1 MTDYAKILSDME
13 AEDDG
18 LRASEAVTPAGQMPT
33 MRFTDTPATAK
44 AVLRSPNPQGETPT
58 WEQMSITERLVNG
71 LEGGYHGLQK
81 SRAAT
86 AAYEAEQA
94 AQAGLSALVDDDE
107 DESVKELLSRDT
119 QVNRDYKAKQAA
131 ARDQAIYDY
140 ADLAKKD
147 KEYVTPQAI
156 QNASERAK
164 GKGFWAGLGTA
175 VSEMAADPLNSA
187 LYLGTSSL
195 GAIAPYM
202 ALSAAGGGLLGAARL
217 TSAARAVQ
225 MATMFKGSYDN
236 ELGNYLIQAMQ
247 EKGIDLQNP
256 DAMRTALQA
265 DELAETYEKG
275 KKRAAVVGAFDAV
288 AALAAPIRLNP
299 SNAVRT
305 VRDAAG
311 ILKASGLQ
319 GVDKV
324 KSIPEAFGM
333 ARAATPTSRGGMWG
347 YNLENHLT
355 QAGLQG
361 VLGGA
366 GEALGSLAAGDEIN
380 WADVLF
386 EVIGELT
393 SAPVE
398 VVSMTASVN
407 AAYNAQQQQAQA
419 AKVLGENMQKVTAAV
434 AAMGT
439 QVKDGQTIADWAND
453 VGQDKSVFSFAQD
466 LVDAGVP
473 DKIRQAAPELAA
485 RIETAAQNK
494 SDIAIPVSDVVQLAA
509 QDEAAAN
516 SLLYESRV
524 DADGMSPRQA
534 EDFMKNGKQ
543 EAVAAFD
550 KIVKDTKPD
559 AEMRKAIDTE
569 VDAIRKQLIDAG
581 TAEDVADLQTR
592 PWASWL
598 AIRAK
603 QTGLS
608 PKEIMGKMNLRIR
621 RQQSKNPGLQQ
632 FIGAKGNARMG
643 DDAAAER
650 MSIAE
655 SMEDHGAT
663 PEEIYRKT
671 GWERGADG
679 KWRREIPD
687 LTLKPDVE
695 KMLAIDLKSW
705 GRAGQVGEL
714 TEPLYGMIEAPELFK
729 AHPELEN
736 VIVTFGHADPSVR
749 GAFNGRDIWIN
760 ADFIEKGDFEGLQS
774 TLSHELQHYIQDTE
788 KFASGGSPSG
798 MPGKGDV
805 LFEDTRR
812 LAKYRENE
820 TYKRYEALSRSIQGR
835 IISGGP
841 DFLKTPLYDALT
853 AQQKEMEKSPEVDR
867 VRKERD
873 RLRKK
878 WGRSPNVDYAILN
891 TPDATEPVWD
901 MLNME
906 DPEFRFQEYRRMAG
920 EVESRNVQKRRTMSP
935 EERAQTPISATEDVP
950 REDQRVAFQQQ
961 LSTAMP
967 SEASVKKG
975 DYPNPRFAR
984 QWADL
989 SEAKKNSRYFER
1001 AVAAMK
1007 TIPGVKGAVGRVRN
1021 VGKASERIIDFLA
1034 DNLVWL
1040 YDKMPAAERDRAKM
1054 WYDGGNKT
1062 ARVWA
1067 QRYGLRL
1074 RQVAAVIAIFSPQ
1087 NGWFNNMTNAERLF
1101 DIYFGARREKPTL
1114 EMQTTLKTL
1123 CESDKKVSFD
1133 EIKGKSLEELIE
1145 ANQMRGAALW
1155 VRAYDAVTNPSAYNV
1170 LTPEGGVGGLAS
1182 VPGGQ
1187 GKPAKAFFFNPQS
1200 IADALSV
1207 IVDGSVDNVY
1217 DKIGTQFKVRDFYN
1231 NLYDP
1236 NNAKA
1241 ATIDTH
1247 AVGADTLTIQSSNS
1261 QPVQDN
1267 FGAIGNKTSGQN
1279 GTYPLHFE
1287 AYRRA
1292 AERVGI
1298 SPREMQSITWEAV
1311 RVLFEPNRKRVLR
1324 SVVDDIWKEFDA
1336 GKITVDE
1343 ARQKIL
1349 DAAGG
1354 LSKLSWQDTPFNDR
1368 ITETYDRSGVTLYD
1382 DVRQPEPEPV
1392 LTMEA
1397 APDPN
1402 NAEAVAQWNELS
1414 PADKLAVTQEIVPW
1428 VLERVAEQTQT
1439 HIGEPELQRGGYLG
1453 DPNYSILCRIADGGD
1468 YVKVARL
1475 LASYLRQDSVMAISQ
1490 TNGEG
1495 MFSSKV
1501 IRIQLPDG
1509 FTEAQVDDLYR
1520 NHIDRIRDAN
1530 GERLIMGQSTAGG
1543 VMMLSVDAENI
1554 EAIKAGL
1561 NSIVEGYGD
1570 QMVYRVSDAYTGF
1583 LEPYSEEEKTNARN
1597 DTGRSGG
1604 VRQETSAGYD
1614 ADLQSETD
1622 QRLAEAIKAKIASRP
1637 RGFNQAAAYQ
1647 EGVGGDRT
1655 MGGYSAERGNG
1666 GVRTSGEGQAAAGG
1680 TGVAGETAGGMGR
1693 EPGTRAD
1700 GGGIHS
1706 GEQPD
1711 MRGGLPLR
1719 AGGLSDKE
1727 AAYQTDKHYGK
1738 PRKGSSSVLA
1748 FHFSREP
1755 RTTLDSS
1762 FYGTGFQGAEA
1773 DRLSDPKN
1781 EDIRHRIYFYT
1792 DADAGVIPESEVGQ
1806 YVHTVNLDNVY
1817 NVIEDPL
1824 GIVAKAE
1831 AEGTNYERD
1840 IMKAGFDGYYRPY
1853 VESWGQGGVVLVGDH
1868 KVEVEP
1874 KGIWRRTPQTKL
1886 YNSIRLKKVP
1896 LDGAQLTED
1905 QKAALKK
1912 MADKYGY
1919 RRVRVYDEHV
1929 DYDESL
1935 AREIDPILGKR
1946 LTVFASAYTAFN
1958 QSSENA
1964 FTPDEELIRKAVDNF
1979 GMTDNID
1986 EAFYILPDGT
1996 MLDGSGRHWGLEE
2009 QDVNGRQVDHADVA
2023 EVMESSGAQAM
2034 YDFMGRTGAM
2044 RIDSVNG
2051 VASISRPPT
2060 PAQLEVLGRSSEGNY
2075 LALSYN
2081 TPEGRIVD
2089 DTEFDSASPEE
2100 IGTFFAE
2107 AEEKAA
2113 LGIAGAYAQTAYHG
2127 SPFKFDRFTLDHIGA
2142 GAGTRQHGYGLYFA
2156 MNRKTAESYRD
2167 ALSGGG
2173 EYTVNGKSVSR
2184 NLESTDMEDLAA
2196 TWVLREMPG
2205 TQKHPKPAQVKRAA
2219 ETAIKRLNEDT
2230 ERGLVDKAA
2239 SSKLWDELAKIYR
2252 RPKDYSFEYTPSTEG
2267 RVYRTDIPDSDV
2279 LLSEEAAMADQP
2291 VIVRKALQNLAFDLI
2306 AEGMDDQDK
2315 GTTSPRADARNKV
2328 IELIG
2333 KDSAEGRDIYSW
2345 LTAYAG
2351 GSKEASELLNLYG
2364 IKGLE
2369 YFSEP
2374 DGNCAV
2380 IWDDTALK
2388 ILNSLEQPEQSGTRG
2403 SMMPSNAGDV
2413 RSGEGG
2419 VMTLMESADKSTFLH
2434 ESAHAWLDADTML
2447 AQDIAD
2453 KVLAGGELTDGEKAF
2468 LTNLGGFFRWGQQE
2482 GVLDLGVTDD
2492 LKTVAAAVRTWA
2504 EMSINDQRGMHEL
2517 FAEGFES
2524 YLLEGV
2530 SPNAEMKTIFGRF
2543 KKWLMDI
2550 YAQATRQPHPIS
2562 PDVRKLYDLMFAT
2575 EQQAME
2581 TQQKLGMRA
2590 LFDGETGKR
2599 LGMTD
2604 EEMAAYN
2611 ALNEE
2616 ATQEAEGLVA
2626 KAVHGVLR
2634 IYGNIRRK
2642 EARRI
2647 LRERRDEVNKRTDEI
2662 LEEPRYRAL
2671 SLLTHGLKNEDGT
2684 TSRMTI
2690 ELKTLG
2696 RCGIDAETAQ
2706 LLMDRGWVTEGR
2718 GVSPEVLANTAGT
2731 TDVVGLIGDLL
2742 ELKSMN
2748 DAKTE
2753 AIKSVAYKV
2762 RIESGMN
2769 PDAFDE
2775 LQSNLA
2781 AHNETRSRFITA
2793 EFNALARAL
2802 GKRQLML
2809 SAAREYAVEQI
2820 GNMKLSDIR
2829 PGTFMNAER
2838 RCAAMAEQAM
2848 RKGDFGA
2855 CLEAK
2860 RGQVLNHEMA
2870 RAALEA
2876 LDRYQRGVR
2885 MAKRAMKSKTVH
2897 PAYKKLILALL
2908 DAHSVASMTAKE
2920 REDFGKLAADPA
2932 QLQELIKEVEDAGTP
2947 IEGLQRFID
2956 SHEHAKD
2963 MTGYDSQDFFSVLK
2977 QLETLGRNVYN
2988 QNLAEEL
2995 GRIDEIVKEG
3005 KEAIK
3010 EAADRQGRD
3019 VIENERVPFTR
3030 WERWRDNVHQ
3040 FLLNHVK
3047 IQSWCRIFDQNQS
3060 GGFFWNLFI
3069 RSANERSTFENSMR
3083 AKVSKTLA
3091 EKLAPV
3097 FKKSQDEDPV
3107 IIPGFS
3113 KPFTHG
3119 QRIAVALNCGNDSN
3133 RQRLVDGDCRFTDD
3147 ALQAI
3152 FATLTEADWRA
3163 VEAVWQQFEELR
3175 PLIAEKEKRVFGT
3188 EPEWIDYQPF
3198 MVKTSEGKIIQ
3209 VSGGYYPVKF
3219 DPRGSNRA
3227 AKYADANDVRQEMQG
3242 AYQSAT
3248 TRRSFTKSRVQG
3260 DVHMPLRIDL
3270 AALYEGFN
3278 DVIHDLAWHEW
3289 LIETKRVLDGVNG
3302 RDSGLR
3308 QAIKERYGYLVAKQF
3323 EDWRKDIATG
3333 GRDSADSWVNR
3344 MAANVG
3350 VATMG
3355 FSVTSAFVQLTGIG
3369 YVIPRV
3375 GIAPVMTA
3383 VGKFISDPAGLHRA
3397 ITKKSEA
3404 MRLRGLTQNREIAQ
3418 VRNRLESGK
3427 HWFKDHAYVMMTIM
3441 QNIVDSITWQAA
3453 YERYTREGN
3462 SEDKAIAMADQVVID
3477 TQSSGNVSDLS
3488 AIERS
3493 QGARLFTV
3501 FYSWMNAALNMG
3513 VVEAMGEND
3522 RAKAAARLL
3531 FMGAV
3536 MPVLEALFREALQA
3550 HDSDDDDDEDWT
3562 KQWLRKPL
3570 GDVVEY
3576 HLGLFLGLRE
3586 VSSTAKS
3593 LIAGEPLFGY
3603 NGPAGTRM
3611 IANTANAMQAATDPL
3626 SWRGLKV
3633 LVDIAGSLTGAPS
3646 TQINRTIKGVR
3657 AIESGQAEGVDAVL
3671 APLFGFSG
3679 KIDE

>member
-1 MTDYAKILSDME
+1 MNYVKEFEQARTARAASD
-13 AEDDG
+13 
-18 LRASEAVTPAGQMPT
+18 AVTPVGELPT
-33 MRFTDTPATAK
+33 ADFTDTPATAK
-44 AVLRSPNPQGETPT
+44 AVLRSPNPQGEVPT
-58 WEQMSITERLVNG
+58 WEQMSVTERLMNG

-94 AQAGLSALVDDDE
+94 AQAGLSALVADDE

-119 QVNRDYKAKQAA
+119 QANRDYKEKQAA
-131 ARDQAIYDY
+131 ARDKAIYEY

-147 KEYVTPQAI
+147 KEYVTPLAV
-156 QNASERAK
+156 QNASQKAK
-164 GKGFWAGLGTA
+164 GKGFWSGLGTA
-175 VSEMAADPLNSA
+175 LTEMAADPLNSA

-236 ELGNYLIQAMQ
+236 ELGNYLIKAMQ

-265 DELAETYEKG
+265 DDMSETYEKG

-299 SNAVRT
+299 SNAIRT

-311 ILKASGLQ
+311 ILKASGLH

-333 ARAATPTSRGGMWG
+333 ARSATPTSRGGMWG
-347 YNLENHLT
+347 YNLESHLT

-386 EVIGELT
+386 EAIGELT

-407 AAYNAQQQQAQA
+407 AAYNAQHQQAQA
-419 AKVLGENMQKVTAAV
+419 AKVLGENMQRVTAAV

-494 SDIAIPVSDVVQLAA
+494 SDVAIPVSDVVKLAA
-509 QDEAAAN
+509 TDEAAAN
-516 SLLYESRV
+516 SILYESRV

-550 KIVKDTKPD
+550 KIVQDTKPD

-621 RQQSKNPGLQQ
+621 RQQS
-632 FIGAKGNARMG
+632 
-643 DDAAAER
+643 
-650 MSIAE
+650 
-655 SMEDHGAT
+655 
-663 PEEIYRKT
+663 
-671 GWERGADG
+671 
-679 KWRREIPD
+679 
-687 LTLKPDVE
+687 
-695 KMLAIDLKSW
+695 
-705 GRAGQVGEL
+705 
-714 TEPLYGMIEAPELFK
+714 
-729 AHPELEN
+729 
-736 VIVTFGHADPSVR
+736 
-749 GAFNGRDIWIN
+749 
-760 ADFIEKGDFEGLQS
+760 
-774 TLSHELQHYIQDTE
+774 
-788 KFASGGSPSG
+788 
-798 MPGKGDV
+798 
-805 LFEDTRR
+805 
-812 LAKYRENE
+812 
-820 TYKRYEALSRSIQGR
+820 
-835 IISGGP
+835 
-841 DFLKTPLYDALT
+841 
-853 AQQKEMEKSPEVDR
+853 
-867 VRKERD
+867 
-873 RLRKK
+873 
-878 WGRSPNVDYAILN
+878 
-891 TPDATEPVWD
+891 
-901 MLNME
+901 
-906 DPEFRFQEYRRMAG
+906 
-920 EVESRNVQKRRTMSP
+920 
-935 EERAQTPISATEDVP
+935 QTP
-950 REDQRVAFQQQ
+950 AFQQQ

-967 SEASVKKG
+967 SEAAVKKG

-984 QWADL
+984 QWADFA
-989 SEAKKNSRYFER
+989 EAKKNSRYFER

-1021 VGKASERIIDFLA
+1021 AGKASERIIDFMA

-1040 YDKMPAAERDRAKM
+1040 YDKMPAAERERAKL

-1101 DIYFGARREKPTL
+1101 DIYFSARREKPSA
-1114 EMQTTLKTL
+1114 EMQTALKTL
-1123 CESDKKVSFD
+1123 CESDKKVGFD
-1133 EIKGKSLEELIE
+1133 EIKGKSLEELIQ
-1145 ANQMRGAALW
+1145 ADQMRGAALW
-1155 VRAYDAVTNPSAYNV
+1155 VRAYDAVTNPSTYNV

-1187 GKPAKAFFFNPQS
+1187 EKPAKAFFFNPQS

-1207 IVDGSVDNVY
+1207 IVDGSVDNIY

-1236 NNAKA
+1236 SNAKA

-1267 FGAIGNKTSGQN
+1267 FGAVGNKTSGQN

-1292 AERVGI
+1292 AERVGL
-1298 SPREMQSITWEAV
+1298 SPREIQSITWEAV

-1336 GKITVDE
+1336 GKISADE
-1343 ARQKIL
+1343 ARQKIF

-1382 DVRQPEPEPV
+1382 DVRQPEPEPA

-1414 PADKLAVTQEIVPW
+1414 PADKLAVTRKIVPW
-1428 VLERVAEQTQT
+1428 LLERVAEQTHT

-1468 YVKVARL
+1468 YVKVGRL

-1543 VMMLSVDAENI
+1543 VMMLSVGAENI

-1622 QRLAEAIKAKIASRP
+1622 KRLAQAIKAKIASRP
-1637 RGFNQAAAYQ
+1637 RGFGQS
-1647 EGVGGDRT
+1647 GVYTAGT
-1655 MGGYSAERGNG
+1655 G
-1666 GVRTSGEGQAAAGG
+1666 GVRPVDERSAEG
-1680 TGVAGETAGGMGR
+1680 GVR
-1693 EPGTRAD
+1693 GTRSP
-1700 GGGIHS
+1700 GESGQRFEGGIVRES
-1706 GEQPD
+1706 DVPTTAEYGE
-1711 MRGGLPLR
+1711 
-1719 AGGLSDKE
+1719 
-1727 AAYQTDKHYGK
+1727 
-1738 PRKGSSSVLA
+1738 KGRPNAVRVLGIHMSA
-1748 FHFSREP
+1748 VNRPSLNSRY
-1755 RTTLDSS
+1755 
-1762 FYGTGFQGAEA
+1762 YGTGLKGQELKRLTKTGP
-1773 DRLSDPKN
+1773 LSDVYS
-1781 EDIRHRIYFYT
+1781 RIYFYLDT
-1792 DADAGVIPESEVGQ
+1792 GKGIIPEEGVGREAHSIWLNNI
-1806 YVHTVNLDNVY
+1806 YDLD
-1817 NVIEDPL
+1817 EDPL
-1824 GIVAKAE
+1824 GLLAKGRKESSNDDWAFTWTE
-1831 AEGTNYERD
+1831 HFIKA
-1840 IMKAGFDGYYRPY
+1840 AGFDGYIVHHFGRGGAVCLLGDQHDNVRPQY
-1853 VESWGQGGVVLVGDH
+1853 QGRVQALNAVAVTSAH
-1868 KVEVEP
+1868 SRQIE
-1874 KGIWRRTPQTKL
+1874 RKL
-1886 YNSIRLKKVP
+1886 DPYKVP
-1896 LDGAQLTED
+1896 GKIMIQLQKLAQDPSNGIKHNFPYITWTEAD
-1905 QKAALKK
+1905 DALVHEVFPD
-1912 MADKYGY
+1912 ADNA
-1919 RRVRVYDEHV
+1919 
-1929 DYDESL
+1929 L
-1935 AREIDPILGKR
+1935 ATG
-1946 LTVFASAYTAFN
+1946 FF

-1979 GMTDNID
+1979 GTTDNID

-2023 EVMESSGAQAM
+2023 EVMDTSGVQAM
-2034 YDFMGRTGAM
+2034 YDFMARTGAM
-2044 RIDSVNG
+2044 RIDSAHG

-2060 PAQLEVLGRSSEGNY
+2060 PAQLGILENSSKGNY

-2142 GAGTRQHGYGLYFA
+2142 GAGTQQHGYGLYFA

-2167 ALSGGG
+2167 ALAGGG
-2173 EYTVNGKSVSR
+2173 EYTVNGKPVSR
-2184 NLESTDMEDLAA
+2184 NIESTDMEDLAA

-2230 ERGLVDKAA
+2230 ERGQVDKAT
-2239 SSKLWDELAKIYR
+2239 SSKLRNELAKIYQQ
-2252 RPKDYSFEYTPSTEG
+2252 PKDYSIEYTPSTEG

-2279 LLSEEAAMADQP
+2279 LLSEEAAMVDQP
-2291 VIVRKALQNLAFDLI
+2291 VVVRKALQKLAFDLV
-2306 AEGMDDQDK
+2306 AEGMDDLDK

-2333 KDSAEGRDIYSW
+2333 KDSAEGRDVYSW

-2413 RSGEGG
+2413 RPGEGG

-2492 LKTVAAAVRTWA
+2492 LKTVATGVRTWA

-2562 PDVRKLYDLMFAT
+2562 PEVRKLYDLMFAT

-2590 LFDGETGKR
+2590 LFDGEIGKR

-2604 EEMAAYN
+2604 EELAAYT

-2662 LEEPRYRAL
+2662 LEEPRFRAL

-2690 ELKTLG
+2690 ELKTLS

-2762 RIESGMN
+2762 RIEGGMN

-2802 GKRQLML
+2802 GKRQLMV

-2848 RKGDFGA
+2848 RKGDFGT

-2947 IEGLQRFID
+2947 IEGLQRFIV

-3113 KPFTHG
+3113 KPFAHG

-3152 FATLTEADWRA
+3152 FSTLTEADWRA

-3198 MVKTSEGKIIQ
+3198 MVKTAEGKIIQ

-3248 TRRSFTKSRVQG
+3248 TRRSFTKSRAQG

-3270 AALYEGFN
+3270 VALYEGFN

-3308 QAIKERYGYLVAKQF
+3308 QAIKERYGYLVVKQF

-3344 MAANVG
+3344 MTANVG

-3383 VGKFISDPAGLHRA
+3383 VGKFISDPVGLHRA

-3441 QNIVDSITWQAA
+3441 QNIVDSIAWQAA

-3477 TQSSGNVSDLS
+3477 AQSSGNVSDLS

-3536 MPVLEALFREALQA
+3536 MPVLESLFREALQA

-3570 GDVVEY
+3570 GAVVEY

-3603 NGPAGTRM
+3603 NGPAGTSM

-3626 SWRGLKV
+3626 SWRGSKV

>member
-18 LRASEAVTPAGQMPT
+18 LRASQAVTPAGQLPT
-33 MRFTDTPATAK
+33 MRFADTPATAK
-44 AVLRSPNPQGETPT
+44 AVLRSPNPQGEVPT
-58 WEQMSITERLVNG
+58 WEQMSVTERLMNG

-119 QVNRDYKAKQAA
+119 QANRDYKEKQAA
-131 ARDQAIYDY
+131 ARDKAIYEY

-147 KEYVTPQAI
+147 KEYVTPLAV
-156 QNASERAK
+156 QNASQKAK
-164 GKGFWAGLGTA
+164 GKGFWSGLGTA
-175 VSEMAADPLNSA
+175 LTEMAADPLNSA

-236 ELGNYLIQAMQ
+236 ELGNYLIKAMQ

-265 DELAETYEKG
+265 DDMSETYEKG

-299 SNAVRT
+299 SNAIRT

-311 ILKASGLQ
+311 ILKASGLH

-333 ARAATPTSRGGMWG
+333 ARSATPTSRGGMWG

-386 EVIGELT
+386 EAIGELT

-407 AAYNAQQQQAQA
+407 AAYNAQHQQAQA
-419 AKVLGENMQKVTAAV
+419 AKVLGENMQRVTAAV

-494 SDIAIPVSDVVQLAA
+494 SDVAIPVSDVVKLAA
-509 QDEAAAN
+509 TDEAAAN
-516 SLLYESRV
+516 SILYESRV

-550 KIVKDTKPD
+550 KIVQDTKPD

-621 RQQSKNPGLQQ
+621 RQQS
-632 FIGAKGNARMG
+632 
-643 DDAAAER
+643 
-650 MSIAE
+650 
-655 SMEDHGAT
+655 
-663 PEEIYRKT
+663 
-671 GWERGADG
+671 
-679 KWRREIPD
+679 
-687 LTLKPDVE
+687 
-695 KMLAIDLKSW
+695 
-705 GRAGQVGEL
+705 
-714 TEPLYGMIEAPELFK
+714 
-729 AHPELEN
+729 
-736 VIVTFGHADPSVR
+736 
-749 GAFNGRDIWIN
+749 
-760 ADFIEKGDFEGLQS
+760 
-774 TLSHELQHYIQDTE
+774 
-788 KFASGGSPSG
+788 
-798 MPGKGDV
+798 
-805 LFEDTRR
+805 
-812 LAKYRENE
+812 
-820 TYKRYEALSRSIQGR
+820 
-835 IISGGP
+835 
-841 DFLKTPLYDALT
+841 
-853 AQQKEMEKSPEVDR
+853 
-867 VRKERD
+867 
-873 RLRKK
+873 
-878 WGRSPNVDYAILN
+878 
-891 TPDATEPVWD
+891 
-901 MLNME
+901 
-906 DPEFRFQEYRRMAG
+906 
-920 EVESRNVQKRRTMSP
+920 
-935 EERAQTPISATEDVP
+935 QTP
-950 REDQRVAFQQQ
+950 AFQQQ

-967 SEASVKKG
+967 SEAAVKKG

-984 QWADL
+984 QWADFA
-989 SEAKKNSRYFER
+989 EAKKNSRYFER

-1021 VGKASERIIDFLA
+1021 AGKASERIIDFMA

-1040 YDKMPAAERDRAKM
+1040 YDKMPAAERERAKL

-1101 DIYFGARREKPTL
+1101 DIYFSARREKPSA
-1114 EMQTTLKTL
+1114 EMQTALKTL

-1133 EIKGKSLEELIE
+1133 EIKGKSLEELIQ
-1145 ANQMRGAALW
+1145 ADQMRGAALW
-1155 VRAYDAVTNPSAYNV
+1155 VRAYDAVTNPSTYNV

-1187 GKPAKAFFFNPQS
+1187 EKPAKAFFFNPQS

-1207 IVDGSVDNVY
+1207 IVDGSVDNIY

-1236 NNAKA
+1236 SNAKA

-1267 FGAIGNKTSGQN
+1267 FGAVGNKTSGQN

-1292 AERVGI
+1292 AERVGL
-1298 SPREMQSITWEAV
+1298 SPREIQSITWEAV

-1324 SVVDDIWKEFDA
+1324 SMVDDIWKEFDA
-1336 GKITVDE
+1336 GKISADE
-1343 ARQKIL
+1343 ARQKIF

-1414 PADKLAVTQEIVPW
+1414 PADKLAVTREIVPW
-1428 VLERVAEQTQT
+1428 LLERVAEQTHA

-1468 YVKVARL
+1468 YVKVGRL

-1520 NHIDRIRDAN
+1520 NHIDQIRDSN

-1543 VMMLSVDAENI
+1543 VMMLSVGAENI

-1622 QRLAEAIKAKIASRP
+1622 KRLAQAIKAKIASRP
-1637 RGFNQAAAYQ
+1637 RGFRQSGRNESAYRYDQSNARADAETRNGAVGSGAEGSQKFKDGIIRVADVETAAEYG
-1647 EGVGGDRT
+1647 EKGRPNSVRVLCIHC
-1655 MGGYSAERGNG
+1655 SSFP
-1666 GVRTSGEGQAAAGG
+1666 RTS
-1680 TGVAGETAGGMGR
+1680 
-1693 EPGTRAD
+1693 
-1700 GGGIHS
+1700 
-1706 GEQPD
+1706 
-1711 MRGGLPLR
+1711 LN
-1719 AGGLSDKE
+1719 
-1727 AAYQTDKHYGK
+1727 
-1738 PRKGSSSVLA
+1738 
-1748 FHFSREP
+1748 SRY
-1755 RTTLDSS
+1755 
-1762 FYGTGFQGAEA
+1762 YGTGLKGQEAKYLTRQGELA
-1773 DRLSDPKN
+1773 DVYDRM
-1781 EDIRHRIYFYT
+1781 YFYVDT
-1792 DADAGVIPESEVGQ
+1792 GKGVIPEEGVGREVHSVWLNNI
-1806 YVHTVNLDNVY
+1806 YDY
-1817 NVIEDPL
+1817 DADPL
-1824 GIVAKAE
+1824 GLVEKGRQRDLEGRPQGVSPTGWAGTWTEHFIKA
-1831 AEGTNYERD
+1831 
-1840 IMKAGFDGYYRPY
+1840 AGFDGYIVHHFGRGGAVCLLGDQHDNVRPQY
-1853 VESWGQGGVVLVGDH
+1853 QGRVQALNAAAVTSAH
-1868 KVEVEP
+1868 SRQIE
-1874 KGIWRRTPQTKL
+1874 RKL
-1886 YNSIRLKKVP
+1886 DPYKVP
-1896 LDGAQLTED
+1896 GKIMIQLQKLAQDPSNGIKHNFPYITWTEAD
-1905 QKAALKK
+1905 DALVHEVFPD
-1912 MADKYGY
+1912 ADNA
-1919 RRVRVYDEHV
+1919 
-1929 DYDESL
+1929 L
-1935 AREIDPILGKR
+1935 ATG
-1946 LTVFASAYTAFN
+1946 FF

-1979 GMTDNID
+1979 GTTDNID

-2023 EVMESSGAQAM
+2023 EVMDTSGVQAM
-2034 YDFMGRTGAM
+2034 YDFMARTGAM
-2044 RIDSVNG
+2044 RIDSAHG

-2060 PAQLEVLGRSSEGNY
+2060 PAQLGILENSSKGNY

-2089 DTEFDSASPEE
+2089 DTEFDFASPEE

-2142 GAGTRQHGYGLYFA
+2142 GAGTQQHGYGLYFA

-2167 ALSGGG
+2167 ALAGGG
-2173 EYTVNGKSVSR
+2173 EYTVNGKPVSR
-2184 NLESTDMEDLAA
+2184 NLESADMEDLAA

-2219 ETAIKRLNEDT
+2219 EMAIKRLNEDT
-2230 ERGLVDKAA
+2230 ERGQVDKAT
-2239 SSKLWDELAKIYR
+2239 SSKLRNELAKIYQQ
-2252 RPKDYSFEYTPSTEG
+2252 PKDYSIEYTPSTEG

-2279 LLSEEAAMADQP
+2279 LLSEEAAMVDQP
-2291 VIVRKALQNLAFDLI
+2291 VVVRKALQNLAFDLV
-2306 AEGMDDQDK
+2306 AEGMDDLDK

-2333 KDSAEGRDIYSW
+2333 KDSAEGRDVYSW

-2413 RSGEGG
+2413 RPGEGG

-2453 KVLAGGELTDGEKAF
+2453 KVLAGGELTDGERAF

-2492 LKTVAAAVRTWA
+2492 LKTVAAAVRAWA
-2504 EMSINDQRGMHEL
+2504 AMPINDQRGMHEL

-2562 PDVRKLYDLMFAT
+2562 PEVRKLYDLMFAT
-2575 EQQAME
+2575 EQQTME

-2662 LEEPRYRAL
+2662 LEEPRFRAL

-2690 ELKTLG
+2690 ELKTLS

-2706 LLMDRGWVTEGR
+2706 MLMDRGWVTEGH

-2762 RIESGMN
+2762 RIESGMS

-2802 GKRQLML
+2802 GKRQLMV

-2838 RCAAMAEQAM
+2838 RCAAMAEQAT

-2860 RGQVLNHEMA
+2860 RDQVLNHEMA

-3133 RQRLVDGDCRFTDD
+3133 RQRLVDGDCRFTDE
-3147 ALQAI
+3147 ALQAF

-3198 MVKTSEGKIIQ
+3198 MVKTAEGKIIQ

-3227 AKYADANDVRQEMQG
+3227 AKYADANDIRQEMQG

-3248 TRRSFTKSRVQG
+3248 TRRSFTKSRAQG

-3344 MAANVG
+3344 MTANVG

-3383 VGKFISDPAGLHRA
+3383 VGKFISDPVGLHRA

-3441 QNIVDSITWQAA
+3441 QNIVDSIAWQAA

-3536 MPVLEALFREALQA
+3536 MPVLESLFREALQA

-3570 GDVVEY
+3570 GAVVEY

>member
-1 MTDYAKILSDME
+1 MNYVKEFEQARTARAASD
-13 AEDDG
+13 
-18 LRASEAVTPAGQMPT
+18 AVTPVGELPT
-33 MRFTDTPATAK
+33 ADFTDTPATAK
-44 AVLRSPNPQGETPT
+44 AVLRSPNPQGEVPT
-58 WEQMSITERLVNG
+58 WEQMSVTERLMNG

-119 QVNRDYKAKQAA
+119 QANRDYKEKQAA
-131 ARDQAIYDY
+131 ARDKAIYEY

-147 KEYVTPQAI
+147 KEYVTPLAV
-156 QNASERAK
+156 QNASQKAK
-164 GKGFWAGLGTA
+164 GKGFWSGLGTA
-175 VSEMAADPLNSA
+175 LTEIAADPLNSA

-202 ALSAAGGGLLGAARL
+202 ALSAAGGGLLGAVRL

-236 ELGNYLIQAMQ
+236 ELGNYLIKAMQ

-265 DELAETYEKG
+265 DDMAETYEKG

-299 SNAVRT
+299 SNAIRT

-311 ILKASGLQ
+311 ILKASGLH

-333 ARAATPTSRGGMWG
+333 ARSATPTSRGGMWG

-386 EVIGELT
+386 EAIGELT

-494 SDIAIPVSDVVQLAA
+494 SDVAIPVSDVVKLAA
-509 QDEAAAN
+509 TDEAAAN

-569 VDAIRKQLIDAG
+569 VAAIRKQLIDAG

-621 RQQSKNPGLQQ
+621 RQQS
-632 FIGAKGNARMG
+632 
-643 DDAAAER
+643 
-650 MSIAE
+650 
-655 SMEDHGAT
+655 
-663 PEEIYRKT
+663 
-671 GWERGADG
+671 
-679 KWRREIPD
+679 
-687 LTLKPDVE
+687 
-695 KMLAIDLKSW
+695 
-705 GRAGQVGEL
+705 
-714 TEPLYGMIEAPELFK
+714 
-729 AHPELEN
+729 
-736 VIVTFGHADPSVR
+736 
-749 GAFNGRDIWIN
+749 
-760 ADFIEKGDFEGLQS
+760 
-774 TLSHELQHYIQDTE
+774 
-788 KFASGGSPSG
+788 
-798 MPGKGDV
+798 
-805 LFEDTRR
+805 
-812 LAKYRENE
+812 
-820 TYKRYEALSRSIQGR
+820 
-835 IISGGP
+835 
-841 DFLKTPLYDALT
+841 
-853 AQQKEMEKSPEVDR
+853 
-867 VRKERD
+867 
-873 RLRKK
+873 
-878 WGRSPNVDYAILN
+878 
-891 TPDATEPVWD
+891 
-901 MLNME
+901 
-906 DPEFRFQEYRRMAG
+906 
-920 EVESRNVQKRRTMSP
+920 
-935 EERAQTPISATEDVP
+935 QTP
-950 REDQRVAFQQQ
+950 AFQQQ

-967 SEASVKKG
+967 SEAAVKKG

-984 QWADL
+984 QWADFA
-989 SEAKKNSRYFER
+989 EAKKNSRYFER

-1021 VGKASERIIDFLA
+1021 AGKASERIIDFMA

-1040 YDKMPAAERDRAKM
+1040 YDKMPAAERERAKL

-1101 DIYFGARREKPTL
+1101 DIYFSARREKPSA
-1114 EMQTTLKTL
+1114 EMQTALKTL

-1133 EIKGKSLEELIE
+1133 EIKGKSLEELIQ
-1145 ANQMRGAALW
+1145 ADQMRGAALW
-1155 VRAYDAVTNPSAYNV
+1155 VRAYDAVTNPSTYNV

-1207 IVDGSVDNVY
+1207 IVDGSVDNIY

-1236 NNAKA
+1236 SNAKA

-1267 FGAIGNKTSGQN
+1267 FGAVGNKTSGQN

-1292 AERVGI
+1292 AERVGL
-1298 SPREMQSITWEAV
+1298 SPREIQSITWEAV

-1324 SVVDDIWKEFDA
+1324 SVVDDIWKKFDA
-1336 GKITVDE
+1336 GKISADE
-1343 ARQKIL
+1343 ARQKIF

-1368 ITETYDRSGVTLYD
+1368 ITETYDHSGVTLYD

-1414 PADKLAVTQEIVPW
+1414 PADKLAVTREIVPW
-1428 VLERVAEQTQT
+1428 LLERVAEQTHA

-1468 YVKVARL
+1468 YVKVGRL

-1495 MFSSKV
+1495 MFTSKV

-1543 VMMLSVDAENI
+1543 VMMLSVDAEHI
-1554 EAIKAGL
+1554 DEIKAG
-1561 NSIVEGYGD
+1561 II
-1570 QMVYRVSDAYTGF
+1570 RVLEPYNGELPFGVDDAYTGF
-1583 LEPYSEEEKTNARN
+1583 LTPYSEEEKTNAGTRN
-1597 DTGRSGG
+1597 DTGREGG

-1622 QRLAEAIKAKIASRP
+1622 KRLAQAIKAKIASRP
-1637 RGFNQAAAYQ
+1637 RGFGQS
-1647 EGVGGDRT
+1647 GVYTAGTSGVRPVDER
-1655 MGGYSAERGNG
+1655 SAEG
-1666 GVRTSGEGQAAAGG
+1666 GVR
-1680 TGVAGETAGGMGR
+1680 
-1693 EPGTRAD
+1693 GTRSP
-1700 GGGIHS
+1700 GESGQRFEGGIVRES
-1706 GEQPD
+1706 DVPTTAEYGE
-1711 MRGGLPLR
+1711 
-1719 AGGLSDKE
+1719 
-1727 AAYQTDKHYGK
+1727 
-1738 PRKGSSSVLA
+1738 KGRPNAVRVLGIHMSA
-1748 FHFSREP
+1748 VNRPSLNSRY
-1755 RTTLDSS
+1755 
-1762 FYGTGFQGAEA
+1762 YGTGLKGKELK
-1773 DRLSDPKN
+1773 RLTKTGPLSDVYS
-1781 EDIRHRIYFYT
+1781 RIYFYLDT
-1792 DADAGVIPESEVGQ
+1792 GKGIIPEEGVGREAHSIWLNNI
-1806 YVHTVNLDNVY
+1806 YDLD
-1817 NVIEDPL
+1817 EDPL
-1824 GIVAKAE
+1824 GLLAKGRKESSNDDWAFTWTE
-1831 AEGTNYERD
+1831 HFIKA
-1840 IMKAGFDGYYRPY
+1840 AGFDGYIVHHFGRGGAVCLLGDQHDNVRPQY
-1853 VESWGQGGVVLVGDH
+1853 QGRVQALNAAAVTSAH
-1868 KVEVEP
+1868 SRQIE
-1874 KGIWRRTPQTKL
+1874 RKL
-1886 YNSIRLKKVP
+1886 DPYKVP
-1896 LDGAQLTED
+1896 GKIMIQLQKLAQDPSNGIKHNFPYITWTEAD
-1905 QKAALKK
+1905 DALVHEVFPD
-1912 MADKYGY
+1912 ADNA
-1919 RRVRVYDEHV
+1919 
-1929 DYDESL
+1929 L
-1935 AREIDPILGKR
+1935 ATG
-1946 LTVFASAYTAFN
+1946 FF

-1979 GMTDNID
+1979 GTTDNID

-2023 EVMESSGAQAM
+2023 EVMDTSGVQAM
-2034 YDFMGRTGAM
+2034 YDFMARTGAM
-2044 RIDSVNG
+2044 RIDSAHG

-2060 PAQLEVLGRSSEGNY
+2060 PAQLGILENSSKGNY

-2100 IGTFFAE
+2100 VGTFFAE

-2142 GAGTRQHGYGLYFA
+2142 GAGTQQHGYGLYFA

-2167 ALSGGG
+2167 ALAGGG
-2173 EYTVNGKSVSR
+2173 EYTVNGKPVSR
-2184 NLESTDMEDLAA
+2184 NLESADMEDLAA

-2230 ERGLVDKAA
+2230 ERGQVDKAT
-2239 SSKLWDELAKIYR
+2239 SSKLRNELAKIYQQ
-2252 RPKDYSFEYTPSTEG
+2252 PKDYSIEYTPSTEG

-2279 LLSEEAAMADQP
+2279 LLSEEAAMVDQP
-2291 VIVRKALQNLAFDLI
+2291 VVVRKALQNLALDLV
-2306 AEGMDDQDK
+2306 AEGMDDLDK

-2413 RSGEGG
+2413 RPGEGG

-2453 KVLAGGELTDGEKAF
+2453 KVLAGGELTDGERAF

-2492 LKTVAAAVRTWA
+2492 LKTVAAAVRAWA
-2504 EMSINDQRGMHEL
+2504 AMPINDQRGMHEL

-2562 PDVRKLYDLMFAT
+2562 PEVRKLYDLMFAT
-2575 EQQAME
+2575 EQQTME

-2662 LEEPRYRAL
+2662 LEEPRFRAL

-2690 ELKTLG
+2690 ELKTLS

-2762 RIESGMN
+2762 RIEGGMN

-2802 GKRQLML
+2802 GKRQLMV

-2820 GNMKLSDIR
+2820 GNMKLADIR

-2908 DAHSVASMTAKE
+2908 DAHSVANMTAKE
-2920 REDFGKLAADPA
+2920 REDFGKLAADPV

-3133 RQRLVDGDCRFTDD
+3133 RQRLVDGDCRFTDE

-3198 MVKTSEGKIIQ
+3198 MVKTAEGKIIQ

-3248 TRRSFTKSRVQG
+3248 TRRSFTKSRAQG

-3344 MAANVG
+3344 MTANVG

-3383 VGKFISDPAGLHRA
+3383 VGKFISDPVGLHRA

-3441 QNIVDSITWQAA
+3441 QNIVDSIAWQAA

-3536 MPVLEALFREALQA
+3536 MPVLESLFREALQA

-3570 GDVVEY
+3570 GAVVEY

>member
-18 LRASEAVTPAGQMPT
+18 LRASQAVTPAGQLPT
-33 MRFTDTPATAK
+33 MRFADTPATAK
-44 AVLRSPNPQGETPT
+44 AVLRSPNPQGEVPT
-58 WEQMSITERLVNG
+58 WEQMSVTERLMNG

-119 QVNRDYKAKQAA
+119 QANRDYKEKQAA
-131 ARDQAIYDY
+131 ARDKAIYEY

-147 KEYVTPQAI
+147 KEYVTPLAV
-156 QNASERAK
+156 QNASQKAK
-164 GKGFWAGLGTA
+164 GKGFWSGLGTA
-175 VSEMAADPLNSA
+175 LTEMAADPLNSA

-236 ELGNYLIQAMQ
+236 ELGNYLIKAMQ

-265 DELAETYEKG
+265 DDMSETYEKG

-299 SNAVRT
+299 SNAIRT

-311 ILKASGLQ
+311 ILKASGLH

-333 ARAATPTSRGGMWG
+333 ARSATPTSRGGMWG

-386 EVIGELT
+386 EAIGELT

-407 AAYNAQQQQAQA
+407 AAYNAQHQQAQA
-419 AKVLGENMQKVTAAV
+419 AKVLGENMQRVTAAV

-494 SDIAIPVSDVVQLAA
+494 SDVAIPVSDVVKLAA
-509 QDEAAAN
+509 TDEAAAN
-516 SLLYESRV
+516 SILYESRV

-550 KIVKDTKPD
+550 KIVQDTKPD

-621 RQQSKNPGLQQ
+621 RQQS
-632 FIGAKGNARMG
+632 
-643 DDAAAER
+643 
-650 MSIAE
+650 
-655 SMEDHGAT
+655 
-663 PEEIYRKT
+663 
-671 GWERGADG
+671 
-679 KWRREIPD
+679 
-687 LTLKPDVE
+687 
-695 KMLAIDLKSW
+695 
-705 GRAGQVGEL
+705 
-714 TEPLYGMIEAPELFK
+714 
-729 AHPELEN
+729 
-736 VIVTFGHADPSVR
+736 
-749 GAFNGRDIWIN
+749 
-760 ADFIEKGDFEGLQS
+760 
-774 TLSHELQHYIQDTE
+774 
-788 KFASGGSPSG
+788 
-798 MPGKGDV
+798 
-805 LFEDTRR
+805 
-812 LAKYRENE
+812 
-820 TYKRYEALSRSIQGR
+820 
-835 IISGGP
+835 
-841 DFLKTPLYDALT
+841 
-853 AQQKEMEKSPEVDR
+853 
-867 VRKERD
+867 
-873 RLRKK
+873 
-878 WGRSPNVDYAILN
+878 
-891 TPDATEPVWD
+891 
-901 MLNME
+901 
-906 DPEFRFQEYRRMAG
+906 
-920 EVESRNVQKRRTMSP
+920 
-935 EERAQTPISATEDVP
+935 QTP
-950 REDQRVAFQQQ
+950 AFQQQ

-967 SEASVKKG
+967 SEAAVKKG

-984 QWADL
+984 QWADFA
-989 SEAKKNSRYFER
+989 EAKKNSRYFER

-1021 VGKASERIIDFLA
+1021 AGKASERIIDFMA

-1040 YDKMPAAERDRAKM
+1040 YDKMPAAERERAKL

-1101 DIYFGARREKPTL
+1101 DIYFSARREKPSA
-1114 EMQTTLKTL
+1114 EMQTALKTL

-1133 EIKGKSLEELIE
+1133 EIKGKSLEELIQ
-1145 ANQMRGAALW
+1145 ADQMRGAALW
-1155 VRAYDAVTNPSAYNV
+1155 VRAYDAVTNPSTYNV

-1187 GKPAKAFFFNPQS
+1187 EKPAKAFFFNPQS

-1207 IVDGSVDNVY
+1207 IVDGSVDNIY

-1236 NNAKA
+1236 SNAKA

-1267 FGAIGNKTSGQN
+1267 FGAVGNKTSGQN

-1292 AERVGI
+1292 AERVGL
-1298 SPREMQSITWEAV
+1298 SPREIQSITWEAV

-1336 GKITVDE
+1336 GKISADE
-1343 ARQKIL
+1343 ARQKIF

-1414 PADKLAVTQEIVPW
+1414 PADKLAVTREIVPW
-1428 VLERVAEQTQT
+1428 LLERVAEQTHA

-1468 YVKVARL
+1468 YVKVGRL

-1520 NHIDRIRDAN
+1520 NHIDQIRDSN

-1543 VMMLSVDAENI
+1543 VMMLSVGAENI

-1622 QRLAEAIKAKIASRP
+1622 KRLAQAIKAKIASRP
-1637 RGFNQAAAYQ
+1637 RGFRQSGRNESAYRYDQSNARADAETRNGAVGSGAEGSQKFKDGIIRVADVETAAEYG
-1647 EGVGGDRT
+1647 EKGRPNSVRVLGIHC
-1655 MGGYSAERGNG
+1655 SSFP
-1666 GVRTSGEGQAAAGG
+1666 RTS
-1680 TGVAGETAGGMGR
+1680 
-1693 EPGTRAD
+1693 
-1700 GGGIHS
+1700 
-1706 GEQPD
+1706 
-1711 MRGGLPLR
+1711 LN
-1719 AGGLSDKE
+1719 
-1727 AAYQTDKHYGK
+1727 
-1738 PRKGSSSVLA
+1738 
-1748 FHFSREP
+1748 SRY
-1755 RTTLDSS
+1755 
-1762 FYGTGFQGAEA
+1762 YGTGLKGQEAKYLTRQGELA
-1773 DRLSDPKN
+1773 DVYDRM
-1781 EDIRHRIYFYT
+1781 YFYVDT
-1792 DADAGVIPESEVGQ
+1792 GKGVIPEEGVGREVHSVWLNNI
-1806 YVHTVNLDNVY
+1806 YDY
-1817 NVIEDPL
+1817 DADPL
-1824 GIVAKAE
+1824 GLVEKGRQRDLEGRPQGVSPTGWAGTWTEHFIKA
-1831 AEGTNYERD
+1831 
-1840 IMKAGFDGYYRPY
+1840 AGFDGYIVHHFGRGGAVCLLGDQHDNVRPQY
-1853 VESWGQGGVVLVGDH
+1853 QGRVQALNAAAVTSAH
-1868 KVEVEP
+1868 SRQIE
-1874 KGIWRRTPQTKL
+1874 RKL
-1886 YNSIRLKKVP
+1886 DPYKVP
-1896 LDGAQLTED
+1896 GKIMIQLQKLAQDPSNGIKHNFPYITWTEAD
-1905 QKAALKK
+1905 DALVHEVFPD
-1912 MADKYGY
+1912 ADNA
-1919 RRVRVYDEHV
+1919 
-1929 DYDESL
+1929 L
-1935 AREIDPILGKR
+1935 ATG
-1946 LTVFASAYTAFN
+1946 FF

-1979 GMTDNID
+1979 GTTDNID

-2023 EVMESSGAQAM
+2023 EVMDTSGVQAM
-2034 YDFMGRTGAM
+2034 YDFMARTGAM
-2044 RIDSVNG
+2044 RIDSAHG

-2060 PAQLEVLGRSSEGNY
+2060 PAQLGILENSSKGNY

-2089 DTEFDSASPEE
+2089 DTEFDFASPEE

-2142 GAGTRQHGYGLYFA
+2142 GAGTQQHGYGLYFA

-2167 ALSGGG
+2167 ALAGGG
-2173 EYTVNGKSVSR
+2173 EYTVNGKPVSR
-2184 NLESTDMEDLAA
+2184 NLESADMEDLAA

-2219 ETAIKRLNEDT
+2219 EMAIKRLNEDT
-2230 ERGLVDKAA
+2230 ERGQVDKAT
-2239 SSKLWDELAKIYR
+2239 SSKLRNELAKIYQQ
-2252 RPKDYSFEYTPSTEG
+2252 PKDYSIEYTPSTEG

-2279 LLSEEAAMADQP
+2279 LLSEEAAMVDQP
-2291 VIVRKALQNLAFDLI
+2291 VVVRKALQNLAFDLV
-2306 AEGMDDQDK
+2306 AEGMDDLDK

-2333 KDSAEGRDIYSW
+2333 KDSAEGRDVYSW

-2413 RSGEGG
+2413 RPGEGG

-2453 KVLAGGELTDGEKAF
+2453 KVLAGGELTDGERAF

-2492 LKTVAAAVRTWA
+2492 LKTVAAAVRAWA
-2504 EMSINDQRGMHEL
+2504 AMPINDQRGMHEL

-2562 PDVRKLYDLMFAT
+2562 PEVRKLYDLMFAT
-2575 EQQAME
+2575 EQQTME

-2662 LEEPRYRAL
+2662 LEEPRFRAL

-2690 ELKTLG
+2690 ELKTLS

-2706 LLMDRGWVTEGR
+2706 MLMDRGWVTEGH

-2762 RIESGMN
+2762 RIESGMS

-2802 GKRQLML
+2802 GKRQLMV

-2838 RCAAMAEQAM
+2838 RCAAMAEQAT

-3133 RQRLVDGDCRFTDD
+3133 RQRLVDGDCRFTDE

-3198 MVKTSEGKIIQ
+3198 MVKTAEGKIIQ

-3227 AKYADANDVRQEMQG
+3227 AKYADANDIRQEMQG

-3248 TRRSFTKSRVQG
+3248 TRRSFTKSRAQG

-3344 MAANVG
+3344 MTANVG

-3383 VGKFISDPAGLHRA
+3383 VGKFISDPVGLHRA

-3441 QNIVDSITWQAA
+3441 QNIVDSIAWQAA

-3536 MPVLEALFREALQA
+3536 MPVLESLFREALQA

-3570 GDVVEY
+3570 GAVVEY

>member
-18 LRASEAVTPAGQMPT
+18 LRASQAVTPAGQLPT
-33 MRFTDTPATAK
+33 MRFTDAPATAK
-44 AVLRSPNPQGETPT
+44 AVLRSPNPQGEVPT
-58 WEQMSITERLVNG
+58 WEQMSITERLMNG

-81 SRAAT
+81 SRAAA

-94 AQAGLSALVDDDE
+94 AQAGLSVLVDDDE

-119 QVNRDYKAKQAA
+119 QVNRDYKEKQAA
-131 ARDQAIYDY
+131 ARDKAIYEY

-147 KEYVTPQAI
+147 KEYVTPLAV
-156 QNASERAK
+156 QNASQKAK
-164 GKGFWAGLGTA
+164 GKGFWSGLGTA
-175 VSEMAADPLNSA
+175 LTEVAADPLNSA

-202 ALSAAGGGLLGAARL
+202 ALSAAGGGLLGAVRL

-236 ELGNYLIQAMQ
+236 ELGNYLIKAMQ

-265 DELAETYEKG
+265 DDMAETYEKG

-299 SNAVRT
+299 SNAIRT

-311 ILKASGLQ
+311 ILKASGLH

-333 ARAATPTSRGGMWG
+333 ARSATPTSRGGMWG

-355 QAGLQG
+355 QAGLHG

-386 EVIGELT
+386 EAIGELT

-419 AKVLGENMQKVTAAV
+419 AKVLGENMQKVTVAV

-494 SDIAIPVSDVVQLAA
+494 SDVAIPVSDVVKLAA
-509 QDEAAAN
+509 TDEAAAN

-621 RQQSKNPGLQQ
+621 RQQS
-632 FIGAKGNARMG
+632 
-643 DDAAAER
+643 
-650 MSIAE
+650 
-655 SMEDHGAT
+655 
-663 PEEIYRKT
+663 
-671 GWERGADG
+671 
-679 KWRREIPD
+679 
-687 LTLKPDVE
+687 
-695 KMLAIDLKSW
+695 
-705 GRAGQVGEL
+705 
-714 TEPLYGMIEAPELFK
+714 
-729 AHPELEN
+729 
-736 VIVTFGHADPSVR
+736 
-749 GAFNGRDIWIN
+749 
-760 ADFIEKGDFEGLQS
+760 
-774 TLSHELQHYIQDTE
+774 
-788 KFASGGSPSG
+788 
-798 MPGKGDV
+798 
-805 LFEDTRR
+805 
-812 LAKYRENE
+812 
-820 TYKRYEALSRSIQGR
+820 
-835 IISGGP
+835 
-841 DFLKTPLYDALT
+841 
-853 AQQKEMEKSPEVDR
+853 
-867 VRKERD
+867 
-873 RLRKK
+873 
-878 WGRSPNVDYAILN
+878 
-891 TPDATEPVWD
+891 
-901 MLNME
+901 
-906 DPEFRFQEYRRMAG
+906 
-920 EVESRNVQKRRTMSP
+920 
-935 EERAQTPISATEDVP
+935 QTP
-950 REDQRVAFQQQ
+950 AFQQQ

-967 SEASVKKG
+967 SEAAVKKG

-984 QWADL
+984 QWADFA
-989 SEAKKNSRYFER
+989 EAKKNSRYFER

-1021 VGKASERIIDFLA
+1021 AGKASERIIDFMA

-1040 YDKMPAAERDRAKM
+1040 YDKMPAAERERAKL

-1101 DIYFGARREKPTL
+1101 DIYFSARREKPSA
-1114 EMQTTLKTL
+1114 EMQTALKTL

-1133 EIKGKSLEELIE
+1133 EIKGKSLEELIQ
-1145 ANQMRGAALW
+1145 ADQMRGAALW
-1155 VRAYDAVTNPSAYNV
+1155 VRAYDAVTNPSTYNV

-1207 IVDGSVDNVY
+1207 IVDGSVDNIY

-1236 NNAKA
+1236 SNARA

-1267 FGAIGNKTSGQN
+1267 FGAVGNKTSGQN

-1292 AERVGI
+1292 AERVGL
-1298 SPREMQSITWEAV
+1298 SPREIQSITWEAV

-1336 GKITVDE
+1336 GKISADE
-1343 ARQKIL
+1343 ARQKIF

-1368 ITETYDRSGVTLYD
+1368 ITETYDRSGVMLYD

-1414 PADKLAVTQEIVPW
+1414 PADKLAVTRKIVPW
-1428 VLERVAEQTQT
+1428 LLERVAEQTHT

-1468 YVKVARL
+1468 YVKVGRL

-1495 MFSSKV
+1495 MFTSKV
-1501 IRIQLPDG
+1501 VRIQLPDG

-1543 VMMLSVDAENI
+1543 VMMLSVGAENI

-1622 QRLAEAIKAKIASRP
+1622 KRLAQAIKAKIASRP
-1637 RGFNQAAAYQ
+1637 RGFGQS
-1647 EGVGGDRT
+1647 GVYTAGT
-1655 MGGYSAERGNG
+1655 G
-1666 GVRTSGEGQAAAGG
+1666 GVRPVDERSAEG
-1680 TGVAGETAGGMGR
+1680 GVR
-1693 EPGTRAD
+1693 GTRSP
-1700 GGGIHS
+1700 GESGQRFEGGIVRES
-1706 GEQPD
+1706 DVPTTAEYGE
-1711 MRGGLPLR
+1711 
-1719 AGGLSDKE
+1719 
-1727 AAYQTDKHYGK
+1727 
-1738 PRKGSSSVLA
+1738 KGRPNAVRVLGIHMSA
-1748 FHFSREP
+1748 VNRPSLNSRY
-1755 RTTLDSS
+1755 
-1762 FYGTGFQGAEA
+1762 YGTGLKGQELKRLTKTGP
-1773 DRLSDPKN
+1773 LSDVYS
-1781 EDIRHRIYFYT
+1781 RIYFYLDT
-1792 DADAGVIPESEVGQ
+1792 GKGIIPEEGVGREAHSIWLNNI
-1806 YVHTVNLDNVY
+1806 YDLD
-1817 NVIEDPL
+1817 EDPL
-1824 GIVAKAE
+1824 GLLAKGRKESSNDDWAFTWTE
-1831 AEGTNYERD
+1831 HFIKA
-1840 IMKAGFDGYYRPY
+1840 AGFDGYIVHHFGRGGAVCLLGDQHDNVRPQY
-1853 VESWGQGGVVLVGDH
+1853 QGRVQALNAAAVTSAH
-1868 KVEVEP
+1868 SRQIE
-1874 KGIWRRTPQTKL
+1874 RKL
-1886 YNSIRLKKVP
+1886 DPYKVP
-1896 LDGAQLTED
+1896 GKIMIQLQKLAQDPSNGIKHNFPYITWTEAD
-1905 QKAALKK
+1905 DALVHEVFPD
-1912 MADKYGY
+1912 ADNA
-1919 RRVRVYDEHV
+1919 
-1929 DYDESL
+1929 L
-1935 AREIDPILGKR
+1935 ATG
-1946 LTVFASAYTAFN
+1946 FF

-1964 FTPDEELIRKAVDNF
+1964 FTPDEELIRKAEDNF
-1979 GMTDNID
+1979 GTTDNID

-2023 EVMESSGAQAM
+2023 EVMDTSGVQAM
-2034 YDFMGRTGAM
+2034 YDFMARTGAM
-2044 RIDSVNG
+2044 RIDSAHG

-2060 PAQLEVLGRSSEGNY
+2060 PAQLGILENSSKGNY

-2081 TPEGRIVD
+2081 TPEGRVVD

-2113 LGIAGAYAQTAYHG
+2113 LGIAGAYAKTAYHG

-2142 GAGTRQHGYGLYFA
+2142 GAGTQQHGYGLYFA

-2167 ALSGGG
+2167 ALAGGG
-2173 EYTVNGKSVSR
+2173 EYTVNGKPVSR
-2184 NLESTDMEDLAA
+2184 NLESADMEDLAA

-2230 ERGLVDKAA
+2230 ERGQVDKAT
-2239 SSKLWDELAKIYR
+2239 SSKLRNELAKIYQQ
-2252 RPKDYSFEYTPSTEG
+2252 PKDYSIEYTPSTEG
-2267 RVYRTDIPDSDV
+2267 RVYRTEIPDSDV
-2279 LLSEEAAMADQP
+2279 LLSEEAAMVDQP
-2291 VIVRKALQNLAFDLI
+2291 VVVRKALQNLAFDLV
-2306 AEGMDDQDK
+2306 AEGMDDLDK

-2333 KDSAEGRDIYSW
+2333 KDSAEGRDVYSW

-2413 RSGEGG
+2413 RPGEGG

-2453 KVLAGGELTDGEKAF
+2453 KVLAGGELTDGERAF

-2492 LKTVAAAVRTWA
+2492 LKTVAAAVRAWA
-2504 EMSINDQRGMHEL
+2504 AMPINDQRGMHEL

-2562 PDVRKLYDLMFAT
+2562 PEVRKLYDLMFAT

-2590 LFDGETGKR
+2590 LFDDEIGKR

-2604 EEMAAYN
+2604 EELAAYN

-2616 ATQEAEGLVA
+2616 ATQEAEGLIA

-2662 LEEPRYRAL
+2662 LEEPRFRAL
-2671 SLLTHGLKNEDGT
+2671 SLLTHGLKSEDGT

-2690 ELKTLG
+2690 ELKTLS

-2753 AIKSVAYKV
+2753 AIKSVAYKA
-2762 RIESGMN
+2762 RIEGGMN

-2802 GKRQLML
+2802 GKRQLMV

-2870 RAALEA
+2870 RATLEA

-3113 KPFTHG
+3113 KPLTHG

-3133 RQRLVDGDCRFTDD
+3133 RQRLVDGDCRFTDE

-3198 MVKTSEGKIIQ
+3198 MVKTAEGKIIQ

-3248 TRRSFTKSRVQG
+3248 TRRSFTKSRAQG

-3383 VGKFISDPAGLHRA
+3383 VGKFISDPVGLHRA

-3427 HWFKDHAYVMMTIM
+3427 HWFKDHSYVMMTIM
-3441 QNIVDSITWQAA
+3441 QNIVDSIAWQAA

-3536 MPVLEALFREALQA
+3536 MPVLESLFREALQA

-3570 GDVVEY
+3570 GAVVEY

-3586 VSSTAKS
+3586 VSSAAKS

-3626 SWRGLKV
+3626 SWRGLKA

>member
-1 MTDYAKILSDME
+1 MNYVKEFEQARTARAASD
-13 AEDDG
+13 
-18 LRASEAVTPAGQMPT
+18 AVTPVGELPT
-33 MRFTDTPATAK
+33 ADFSDTPATAK

-58 WEQMSITERLVNG
+58 WEQMSITERLMNG

-81 SRAAT
+81 SRAAA

-94 AQAGLSALVDDDE
+94 AQAGLSVLVDDDE

-119 QVNRDYKAKQAA
+119 QVNRDYKEKQAA
-131 ARDQAIYDY
+131 ARDKAIYEY

-147 KEYVTPQAI
+147 KEYVTPLAV
-156 QNASERAK
+156 QNASQKAK
-164 GKGFWAGLGTA
+164 GKGFWSGLGTA
-175 VSEMAADPLNSA
+175 LTEVAADPLNSA

-236 ELGNYLIQAMQ
+236 ELGNYLIKAMQ
-247 EKGIDLQNP
+247 EKGIDPQNP
-256 DAMRTALQA
+256 DAMRTALRA
-265 DELAETYEKG
+265 DDMTETYEKG

-299 SNAVRT
+299 SNAIRT

-311 ILKASGLQ
+311 ILKASGLH

-333 ARAATPTSRGGMWG
+333 ARSATPTSRGGMWG

-386 EVIGELT
+386 EAIGELT

-419 AKVLGENMQKVTAAV
+419 AKVLGENMQKVTVAV

-494 SDIAIPVSDVVQLAA
+494 SDVAIPVSDVVKLAA
-509 QDEAAAN
+509 TDEAAAN

-621 RQQSKNPGLQQ
+621 RQQS
-632 FIGAKGNARMG
+632 
-643 DDAAAER
+643 
-650 MSIAE
+650 
-655 SMEDHGAT
+655 
-663 PEEIYRKT
+663 
-671 GWERGADG
+671 
-679 KWRREIPD
+679 
-687 LTLKPDVE
+687 
-695 KMLAIDLKSW
+695 
-705 GRAGQVGEL
+705 
-714 TEPLYGMIEAPELFK
+714 
-729 AHPELEN
+729 
-736 VIVTFGHADPSVR
+736 
-749 GAFNGRDIWIN
+749 
-760 ADFIEKGDFEGLQS
+760 
-774 TLSHELQHYIQDTE
+774 
-788 KFASGGSPSG
+788 
-798 MPGKGDV
+798 
-805 LFEDTRR
+805 
-812 LAKYRENE
+812 
-820 TYKRYEALSRSIQGR
+820 
-835 IISGGP
+835 
-841 DFLKTPLYDALT
+841 
-853 AQQKEMEKSPEVDR
+853 
-867 VRKERD
+867 
-873 RLRKK
+873 
-878 WGRSPNVDYAILN
+878 
-891 TPDATEPVWD
+891 
-901 MLNME
+901 
-906 DPEFRFQEYRRMAG
+906 
-920 EVESRNVQKRRTMSP
+920 
-935 EERAQTPISATEDVP
+935 QTP
-950 REDQRVAFQQQ
+950 AFQQQ

-967 SEASVKKG
+967 SEAAVKKG

-984 QWADL
+984 QWADFA
-989 SEAKKNSRYFER
+989 EAKKNSRYFER

-1021 VGKASERIIDFLA
+1021 AGKASERIIDFMA

-1040 YDKMPAAERDRAKM
+1040 YDKMPAAERERAKL

-1101 DIYFGARREKPTL
+1101 DIYFSARREKPSA
-1114 EMQTTLKTL
+1114 EMQTALKTL

-1133 EIKGKSLEELIE
+1133 EIKGKSLEELIQ
-1145 ANQMRGAALW
+1145 ADQMRGAALW
-1155 VRAYDAVTNPSAYNV
+1155 VRAYDAVTNPSTYNV

-1207 IVDGSVDNVY
+1207 IVDGSVDNIY

-1236 NNAKA
+1236 SNAKA

-1267 FGAIGNKTSGQN
+1267 FGAVGNKTSGQN

-1292 AERVGI
+1292 AERVGL
-1298 SPREMQSITWEAV
+1298 SPREIQSITWEAV

-1336 GKITVDE
+1336 GKISADE
-1343 ARQKIL
+1343 ARQKIF

-1368 ITETYDRSGVTLYD
+1368 ITETYDRSGVMLYD

-1414 PADKLAVTQEIVPW
+1414 PADKLAVTRKIVPW
-1428 VLERVAEQTQT
+1428 LLERVAEQTHT

-1468 YVKVARL
+1468 YVKVGRL

-1495 MFSSKV
+1495 MFTSKV

-1520 NHIDRIRDAN
+1520 NHIDHIRDSN

-1543 VMMLSVDAENI
+1543 VMMLSVGAENI

-1622 QRLAEAIKAKIASRP
+1622 KRLAQAIKAKIASRP
-1637 RGFNQAAAYQ
+1637 RGFGQS
-1647 EGVGGDRT
+1647 GVYTAGT
-1655 MGGYSAERGNG
+1655 G
-1666 GVRTSGEGQAAAGG
+1666 GVRPVDERSAEG
-1680 TGVAGETAGGMGR
+1680 GVR
-1693 EPGTRAD
+1693 GTRSP
-1700 GGGIHS
+1700 GESGQRFEGGIVRES
-1706 GEQPD
+1706 DVPTTAEYGE
-1711 MRGGLPLR
+1711 
-1719 AGGLSDKE
+1719 
-1727 AAYQTDKHYGK
+1727 
-1738 PRKGSSSVLA
+1738 KGRPNAVRVLGIHMSA
-1748 FHFSREP
+1748 VNRPSLNSRY
-1755 RTTLDSS
+1755 
-1762 FYGTGFQGAEA
+1762 YGTGLKGKELK
-1773 DRLSDPKN
+1773 RLTKTGPLSDVYS
-1781 EDIRHRIYFYT
+1781 RIYFYLDT
-1792 DADAGVIPESEVGQ
+1792 GKGIIPEEGVGREAHSIWLNNI
-1806 YVHTVNLDNVY
+1806 YDLD
-1817 NVIEDPL
+1817 EDPL
-1824 GIVAKAE
+1824 GLLAKGRKESSNDDWAFTWTE
-1831 AEGTNYERD
+1831 HFIKA
-1840 IMKAGFDGYYRPY
+1840 AGFDGYIVHHFGRGGAVCLLGDQHDNVRPQY
-1853 VESWGQGGVVLVGDH
+1853 QGRVQALNAAAVTSAH
-1868 KVEVEP
+1868 SRQIE
-1874 KGIWRRTPQTKL
+1874 RKL
-1886 YNSIRLKKVP
+1886 DPYKVP
-1896 LDGAQLTED
+1896 GKIMIQLQKLAQDPSNGIKHNFPYITWTEAD
-1905 QKAALKK
+1905 DALVHEVFPD
-1912 MADKYGY
+1912 ADNA
-1919 RRVRVYDEHV
+1919 
-1929 DYDESL
+1929 L
-1935 AREIDPILGKR
+1935 ATG
-1946 LTVFASAYTAFN
+1946 FF

-1979 GMTDNID
+1979 GTTDNID

-2023 EVMESSGAQAM
+2023 EVMDTSGVQAM
-2034 YDFMGRTGAM
+2034 YDFMARTGAM
-2044 RIDSVNG
+2044 RIDSAHG

-2060 PAQLEVLGRSSEGNY
+2060 PAQLGILENSSKGNY

-2142 GAGTRQHGYGLYFA
+2142 GAGTQQHGYGLYFA

-2167 ALSGGG
+2167 ALAGGG
-2173 EYTVNGKSVSR
+2173 EYTVNGKPVSR
-2184 NLESTDMEDLAA
+2184 NLESADMEDLAA

-2230 ERGLVDKAA
+2230 ERGQVDKAT
-2239 SSKLWDELAKIYR
+2239 SSKLRNELAKIYQQ
-2252 RPKDYSFEYTPSTEG
+2252 PKDYSIEYTPSTEG

-2279 LLSEEAAMADQP
+2279 LLSEEAAMVDQP
-2291 VIVRKALQNLAFDLI
+2291 VVVRKALQNLAFDLV
-2306 AEGMDDQDK
+2306 AEGMDDLDK

-2333 KDSAEGRDIYSW
+2333 KDSAEGRDVYSW

-2413 RSGEGG
+2413 RPGEGG

-2453 KVLAGGELTDGEKAF
+2453 KVLAGGELTDGERAF

-2492 LKTVAAAVRTWA
+2492 LKTVAAAVRAWA
-2504 EMSINDQRGMHEL
+2504 AMPINDQRGMHEL

-2562 PDVRKLYDLMFAT
+2562 PEVRKLYDLMFAT

-2590 LFDGETGKR
+2590 LFDGEIGKR

-2604 EEMAAYN
+2604 EELAAYN

-2616 ATQEAEGLVA
+2616 ATQEAEGLIA

-2662 LEEPRYRAL
+2662 LEEPRFRAL
-2671 SLLTHGLKNEDGT
+2671 SLLTHGLKSEDGT

-2690 ELKTLG
+2690 ELKTLS

-2762 RIESGMN
+2762 RIEGGMN

-2802 GKRQLML
+2802 GKRQLMV

-3083 AKVSKTLA
+3083 AKVSKTLT

-3113 KPFTHG
+3113 KPLTHG

-3133 RQRLVDGDCRFTDD
+3133 RQRLVDGDCRFTDE

-3198 MVKTSEGKIIQ
+3198 MVKTAEGKIIQ

-3248 TRRSFTKSRVQG
+3248 TRRSFTKSRAQG

-3383 VGKFISDPAGLHRA
+3383 VGKFISDPVGLHRA

-3441 QNIVDSITWQAA
+3441 QNIVDSIAWQAA

-3536 MPVLEALFREALQA
+3536 MPVLESLFREALQA

-3570 GDVVEY
+3570 GAVVEY

>member
-18 LRASEAVTPAGQMPT
+18 LRASQAVTPAGQLPT
-33 MRFTDTPATAK
+33 MRFTDAPATAK
-44 AVLRSPNPQGETPT
+44 AVLRSPNPQGEVPT
-58 WEQMSITERLVNG
+58 WEQMSITERLMNG

-119 QVNRDYKAKQAA
+119 QANRDYKEKQAA
-131 ARDQAIYDY
+131 ARDKAIYEY

-147 KEYVTPQAI
+147 KEYVTPLAV
-156 QNASERAK
+156 QNASQKAK
-164 GKGFWAGLGTA
+164 GKGFWSGLGTA
-175 VSEMAADPLNSA
+175 LTEMAADPLNSA

-236 ELGNYLIQAMQ
+236 ELGNYLIKAMQ

-256 DAMRTALQA
+256 DAMRTDLQA
-265 DELAETYEKG
+265 DDMSETYEKG

-299 SNAVRT
+299 SNAIRT

-311 ILKASGLQ
+311 ILKASGLH

-333 ARAATPTSRGGMWG
+333 ARSATPTSRGGMWG

-386 EVIGELT
+386 EAIGELT

-494 SDIAIPVSDVVQLAA
+494 SDVAIPVSDVVKLAA
-509 QDEAAAN
+509 TDEAAAN

-621 RQQSKNPGLQQ
+621 RQQS
-632 FIGAKGNARMG
+632 
-643 DDAAAER
+643 
-650 MSIAE
+650 
-655 SMEDHGAT
+655 
-663 PEEIYRKT
+663 
-671 GWERGADG
+671 
-679 KWRREIPD
+679 
-687 LTLKPDVE
+687 
-695 KMLAIDLKSW
+695 
-705 GRAGQVGEL
+705 
-714 TEPLYGMIEAPELFK
+714 
-729 AHPELEN
+729 
-736 VIVTFGHADPSVR
+736 
-749 GAFNGRDIWIN
+749 
-760 ADFIEKGDFEGLQS
+760 
-774 TLSHELQHYIQDTE
+774 
-788 KFASGGSPSG
+788 
-798 MPGKGDV
+798 
-805 LFEDTRR
+805 
-812 LAKYRENE
+812 
-820 TYKRYEALSRSIQGR
+820 
-835 IISGGP
+835 
-841 DFLKTPLYDALT
+841 
-853 AQQKEMEKSPEVDR
+853 
-867 VRKERD
+867 
-873 RLRKK
+873 
-878 WGRSPNVDYAILN
+878 
-891 TPDATEPVWD
+891 
-901 MLNME
+901 
-906 DPEFRFQEYRRMAG
+906 
-920 EVESRNVQKRRTMSP
+920 
-935 EERAQTPISATEDVP
+935 QTP
-950 REDQRVAFQQQ
+950 AFQQQ

-967 SEASVKKG
+967 SEAAVKKG

-984 QWADL
+984 QWADFA
-989 SEAKKNSRYFER
+989 EAKKNSRYFER

-1021 VGKASERIIDFLA
+1021 AGKASERIIDFMA

-1040 YDKMPAAERDRAKM
+1040 YDKMPAAERERAKL

-1101 DIYFGARREKPTL
+1101 DIYFSARREKPSA
-1114 EMQTTLKTL
+1114 EMQTALKTL

-1133 EIKGKSLEELIE
+1133 EIKGKSLEELIQ
-1145 ANQMRGAALW
+1145 ADQMRGAALW
-1155 VRAYDAVTNPSAYNV
+1155 VRAYDAVTNPSTYNV

-1207 IVDGSVDNVY
+1207 IVDGSVDNIY

-1236 NNAKA
+1236 SNARA

-1267 FGAIGNKTSGQN
+1267 FGAVGNKTSGQN

-1292 AERVGI
+1292 AERVGL
-1298 SPREMQSITWEAV
+1298 SPREIQSITWEAV

-1336 GKITVDE
+1336 GKISADE
-1343 ARQKIL
+1343 ARQKIF

-1382 DVRQPEPEPV
+1382 DVREPEPEPV

-1414 PADKLAVTQEIVPW
+1414 PADKLAVTREIVPW
-1428 VLERVAEQTQT
+1428 LLERVAEQTHA

-1468 YVKVARL
+1468 YVKVGRL

-1495 MFSSKV
+1495 MFTSKV

-1543 VMMLSVDAENI
+1543 VMMLSVGAENI

-1561 NSIVEGYGD
+1561 NSIFEGYGD

-1597 DTGRSGG
+1597 DTRRSGG

-1622 QRLAEAIKAKIASRP
+1622 KRLAQAIKAKIASRP
-1637 RGFNQAAAYQ
+1637 RGFRQSGRNESAYRYDQSNARADAETRNGAVGSGAEGSQKFKDGIIRAADVETA
-1647 EGVGGDRT
+1647 
-1655 MGGYSAERGNG
+1655 AEYGEKGRPNSVRVLGIHCSSFP
-1666 GVRTSGEGQAAAGG
+1666 RTS
-1680 TGVAGETAGGMGR
+1680 
-1693 EPGTRAD
+1693 
-1700 GGGIHS
+1700 
-1706 GEQPD
+1706 
-1711 MRGGLPLR
+1711 LN
-1719 AGGLSDKE
+1719 
-1727 AAYQTDKHYGK
+1727 
-1738 PRKGSSSVLA
+1738 
-1748 FHFSREP
+1748 SRY
-1755 RTTLDSS
+1755 
-1762 FYGTGFQGAEA
+1762 YGTGLKGQEAKYLTRQGELA
-1773 DRLSDPKN
+1773 DVYNRM
-1781 EDIRHRIYFYT
+1781 YFYVDT
-1792 DADAGVIPESEVGQ
+1792 GKGVIPEEGVGREVHSVWLNNI
-1806 YVHTVNLDNVY
+1806 YDY
-1817 NVIEDPL
+1817 DADPL
-1824 GIVAKAE
+1824 GLVEKGRQRDLEGRPQGVSPTGWAGTWTEHFIKA
-1831 AEGTNYERD
+1831 
-1840 IMKAGFDGYYRPY
+1840 AGFDGYIVHHFGRGGAVCLLGDQHDNVRPQY
-1853 VESWGQGGVVLVGDH
+1853 QGRVQALNAAAVTSAH
-1868 KVEVEP
+1868 SRQIE
-1874 KGIWRRTPQTKL
+1874 RKL
-1886 YNSIRLKKVP
+1886 DPYKVP
-1896 LDGAQLTED
+1896 GKIMIQLQKLAQDPSNGIKHNFPYITWTEAD
-1905 QKAALKK
+1905 DALVHEVFPD
-1912 MADKYGY
+1912 ADNA
-1919 RRVRVYDEHV
+1919 
-1929 DYDESL
+1929 L
-1935 AREIDPILGKR
+1935 ATG
-1946 LTVFASAYTAFN
+1946 FF

-1979 GMTDNID
+1979 GTTDNID

-1996 MLDGSGRHWGLEE
+1996 MLDGSGRHWGLDE

-2023 EVMESSGAQAM
+2023 EVMDSSGAQAM

-2044 RIDSVNG
+2044 RIDSAHG

-2142 GAGTRQHGYGLYFA
+2142 GAGTQQHGYGLYFA

-2167 ALSGGG
+2167 ALAGGG
-2173 EYTVNGKSVSR
+2173 EYTVNGKPVSR

-2230 ERGLVDKAA
+2230 ERGQVDKAT
-2239 SSKLWDELAKIYR
+2239 SSKLGNELAKIYR
-2252 RPKDYSFEYTPSTEG
+2252 QPKDYSFEYTPSTEG

-2279 LLSEEAAMADQP
+2279 LLSEEAAMTDQP
-2291 VIVRKALQNLAFDLI
+2291 VLVRKALQNLAFDLV
-2306 AEGMDDQDK
+2306 AEGMDDLDK

-2413 RSGEGG
+2413 RPGEGG

-2492 LKTVAAAVRTWA
+2492 LKTVAAGVRTWA

-2590 LFDGETGKR
+2590 LFDGEIGKR

-2616 ATQEAEGLVA
+2616 ATQEAEGLIA

-2662 LEEPRYRAL
+2662 LEEPRFRAL
-2671 SLLTHGLKNEDGT
+2671 SLLTHGLKSEDGT

-2690 ELKTLG
+2690 ELKTLS

-2762 RIESGMN
+2762 RIEGGMN

-2793 EFNALARAL
+2793 EFNALARVL

-2829 PGTFMNAER
+2829 PGSFMNAER

-2908 DAHSVASMTAKE
+2908 DAHSVANMTAKE
-2920 REDFGKLAADPA
+2920 REDFGKLAADPV
-2932 QLQELIKEVEDAGTP
+2932 QLQELIKDAGTP

-3133 RQRLVDGDCRFTDD
+3133 RQRLVDGDCRFTDE

-3198 MVKTSEGKIIQ
+3198 MVKTAEGKIIQ

-3248 TRRSFTKSRVQG
+3248 TRRSFTKSRAQG

-3369 YVIPRV
+3369 FVIPRV

-3383 VGKFISDPAGLHRA
+3383 VGKFISDPVGLHRA

-3427 HWFKDHAYVMMTIM
+3427 HWFKDHSYVMMTIM
-3441 QNIVDSITWQAA
+3441 QNIVDSIAWQAA

-3536 MPVLEALFREALQA
+3536 MPVLESLFREALQA

-3570 GDVVEY
+3570 GAVVEY

>member
-18 LRASEAVTPAGQMPT
+18 LRASQAVTPAGQLPT

-44 AVLRSPNPQGETPT
+44 AVLRSPNPQGEVPT
-58 WEQMSITERLVNG
+58 WEQMSVTERLMNG

-119 QVNRDYKAKQAA
+119 QANRDYKEKQAA
-131 ARDQAIYDY
+131 ARDKAIYEY

-147 KEYVTPQAI
+147 KEYVTPLAV
-156 QNASERAK
+156 QNASQKAK
-164 GKGFWAGLGTA
+164 GKGFWSGLGTA
-175 VSEMAADPLNSA
+175 LTEMAADPLSSA

-236 ELGNYLIQAMQ
+236 ELGNYLIKAMQ

-265 DELAETYEKG
+265 DDMAETYEKG

-299 SNAVRT
+299 SNAIRT

-311 ILKASGLQ
+311 ILKASGLH

-333 ARAATPTSRGGMWG
+333 ARSATPTSRGGMWG

-386 EVIGELT
+386 EAIGELT

-398 VVSMTASVN
+398 VVSMSASVN

-419 AKVLGENMQKVTAAV
+419 AKVLGENMQRVTAAV

-494 SDIAIPVSDVVQLAA
+494 SDVAIPVSDVVKLAA
-509 QDEAAAN
+509 TDEAAAN

-569 VDAIRKQLIDAG
+569 VAAIRKQLIDAG

-621 RQQSKNPGLQQ
+621 RQQS
-632 FIGAKGNARMG
+632 
-643 DDAAAER
+643 
-650 MSIAE
+650 
-655 SMEDHGAT
+655 
-663 PEEIYRKT
+663 
-671 GWERGADG
+671 
-679 KWRREIPD
+679 
-687 LTLKPDVE
+687 
-695 KMLAIDLKSW
+695 
-705 GRAGQVGEL
+705 
-714 TEPLYGMIEAPELFK
+714 
-729 AHPELEN
+729 
-736 VIVTFGHADPSVR
+736 
-749 GAFNGRDIWIN
+749 
-760 ADFIEKGDFEGLQS
+760 
-774 TLSHELQHYIQDTE
+774 
-788 KFASGGSPSG
+788 
-798 MPGKGDV
+798 
-805 LFEDTRR
+805 
-812 LAKYRENE
+812 
-820 TYKRYEALSRSIQGR
+820 
-835 IISGGP
+835 
-841 DFLKTPLYDALT
+841 
-853 AQQKEMEKSPEVDR
+853 
-867 VRKERD
+867 
-873 RLRKK
+873 
-878 WGRSPNVDYAILN
+878 
-891 TPDATEPVWD
+891 
-901 MLNME
+901 
-906 DPEFRFQEYRRMAG
+906 
-920 EVESRNVQKRRTMSP
+920 
-935 EERAQTPISATEDVP
+935 QTP
-950 REDQRVAFQQQ
+950 AFQQQ

-967 SEASVKKG
+967 SEAAVKKG

-984 QWADL
+984 QWADFA
-989 SEAKKNSRYFER
+989 EAKKNSRYFER

-1021 VGKASERIIDFLA
+1021 AGKASERIIDFMA

-1040 YDKMPAAERDRAKM
+1040 YDKMPAAERERAKL

-1101 DIYFGARREKPTL
+1101 DIYFSARREKPSA
-1114 EMQTTLKTL
+1114 EMQTALKTL

-1133 EIKGKSLEELIE
+1133 EIKGKSLEELIQ
-1145 ANQMRGAALW
+1145 ADQMRGAALW
-1155 VRAYDAVTNPSAYNV
+1155 VRAYDAVTNPSTYNV

-1207 IVDGSVDNVY
+1207 IVDGSVDNIY

-1236 NNAKA
+1236 SNAKA

-1267 FGAIGNKTSGQN
+1267 FGAVGNKTSGQN

-1292 AERVGI
+1292 AERVGL
-1298 SPREMQSITWEAV
+1298 SPREIQSITWEAV

-1336 GKITVDE
+1336 GKISADE
-1343 ARQKIL
+1343 ARQKIF

-1414 PADKLAVTQEIVPW
+1414 PADKLAVTREIVPW
-1428 VLERVAEQTQT
+1428 LLERVAEQTHA

-1468 YVKVARL
+1468 YVKVGRL

-1495 MFSSKV
+1495 MFTSKV

-1520 NHIDRIRDAN
+1520 NHIDQIRDSN

-1543 VMMLSVDAENI
+1543 VMMLSVGAENI

-1622 QRLAEAIKAKIASRP
+1622 KRLAQAIKAKIASRP
-1637 RGFNQAAAYQ
+1637 RGFGQS
-1647 EGVGGDRT
+1647 GVYTAGT
-1655 MGGYSAERGNG
+1655 G
-1666 GVRTSGEGQAAAGG
+1666 GVRSVDERSAEG
-1680 TGVAGETAGGMGR
+1680 GVR
-1693 EPGTRAD
+1693 GTRSP
-1700 GGGIHS
+1700 GESGQRFEGGIVRES
-1706 GEQPD
+1706 DVPTTAEYGE
-1711 MRGGLPLR
+1711 
-1719 AGGLSDKE
+1719 
-1727 AAYQTDKHYGK
+1727 
-1738 PRKGSSSVLA
+1738 KGRPNAVRVLGIHMSA
-1748 FHFSREP
+1748 VNRPSLNSRY
-1755 RTTLDSS
+1755 
-1762 FYGTGFQGAEA
+1762 YGTGLKGQELKRLTKTGP
-1773 DRLSDPKN
+1773 LSDVYS
-1781 EDIRHRIYFYT
+1781 RIYFYLDT
-1792 DADAGVIPESEVGQ
+1792 GKGIIPEEGVGREAHSIWLNNI
-1806 YVHTVNLDNVY
+1806 YDLD
-1817 NVIEDPL
+1817 EDPL
-1824 GIVAKAE
+1824 GLLAKGRKESSNDDWAFTWTE
-1831 AEGTNYERD
+1831 HFIKA
-1840 IMKAGFDGYYRPY
+1840 AGFDGYIVHHFGRGGAVCLLGDQHDNVRPQY
-1853 VESWGQGGVVLVGDH
+1853 QGRVQALNAAAVTSAHGRQI
-1868 KVEVEP
+1868 E
-1874 KGIWRRTPQTKL
+1874 RKL
-1886 YNSIRLKKVP
+1886 DPYKVP
-1896 LDGAQLTED
+1896 GKIMIQLQKLAQDPSNGIKHNFPYITWTEAD
-1905 QKAALKK
+1905 DALVHEVFPD
-1912 MADKYGY
+1912 ADNA
-1919 RRVRVYDEHV
+1919 
-1929 DYDESL
+1929 L
-1935 AREIDPILGKR
+1935 ATG
-1946 LTVFASAYTAFN
+1946 FF

-1964 FTPDEELIRKAVDNF
+1964 FTPDEELLRKAVDNF
-1979 GMTDNID
+1979 GTTDNID

-2023 EVMESSGAQAM
+2023 EVMDTSGVQAM
-2034 YDFMGRTGAM
+2034 YDFMARTGAM
-2044 RIDSVNG
+2044 RIDSAHG

-2060 PAQLEVLGRSSEGNY
+2060 PAQLGILENSSKGNY
-2075 LALSYN
+2075 LALYYN

-2142 GAGTRQHGYGLYFA
+2142 GAGTQQHGYGLYFA

-2167 ALSGGG
+2167 ALAGGG
-2173 EYTVNGKSVSR
+2173 EYTVNGKPVSR
-2184 NLESTDMEDLAA
+2184 NLESADMEDLAA

-2230 ERGLVDKAA
+2230 ERGQVDKAT
-2239 SSKLWDELAKIYR
+2239 SSKLRNELAKIYQQ
-2252 RPKDYSFEYTPSTEG
+2252 PKDYSIEYTPSTEG
-2267 RVYRTDIPDSDV
+2267 RVYWTEIPDSDV
-2279 LLSEEAAMADQP
+2279 LLSEEAAMVDQP
-2291 VIVRKALQNLAFDLI
+2291 VVVRKALQNLAFDLV
-2306 AEGMDDQDK
+2306 AEGMDDLDK

-2333 KDSAEGRDIYSW
+2333 KDSTEGRDVYSW

-2388 ILNSLEQPEQSGTRG
+2388 ILNILEQPEQSGTRG

-2413 RSGEGG
+2413 RPGEGG

-2453 KVLAGGELTDGEKAF
+2453 KVLAGGELTDGGRAF

-2492 LKTVAAAVRTWA
+2492 LKTVAAAVRAWA
-2504 EMSINDQRGMHEL
+2504 AMPINDQRGMHEL

-2562 PDVRKLYDLMFAT
+2562 PEVRKLYDLMFAT

-2590 LFDGETGKR
+2590 LFDGEIGKR

-2604 EEMAAYN
+2604 EELAAYN

-2616 ATQEAEGLVA
+2616 ATQEAEGLIA

-2662 LEEPRYRAL
+2662 LEEPRFRAL
-2671 SLLTHGLKNEDGT
+2671 SLLTHGLKSEDGT

-2690 ELKTLG
+2690 ELKTLS

-2762 RIESGMN
+2762 RIEGGMN

-2802 GKRQLML
+2802 GKRQLMV

-2848 RKGDFGA
+2848 RKADFGA

-2870 RAALEA
+2870 RAALET

-3133 RQRLVDGDCRFTDD
+3133 RQRLVDGDCRFTDE

-3198 MVKTSEGKIIQ
+3198 MVKTAEGKIIQ

-3248 TRRSFTKSRVQG
+3248 TRRSFTKSRAQG

-3383 VGKFISDPAGLHRA
+3383 VGKFISDPVGLHRA

-3427 HWFKDHAYVMMTIM
+3427 HWFKDHSYVMMTIM
-3441 QNIVDSITWQAA
+3441 QNIVDSIAWQAA

-3536 MPVLEALFREALQA
+3536 MPVLESLFREALQA

-3570 GDVVEY
+3570 GAVVEY

-3586 VSSTAKS
+3586 VSSAAKS

-3626 SWRGLKV
+3626 SWRGLKA

>member
-1 MTDYAKILSDME
+1 MNYVKEFEQARTARAASD
-13 AEDDG
+13 
-18 LRASEAVTPAGQMPT
+18 AVTPVGQLPT
-33 MRFTDTPATAK
+33 ADFTDTPATAK

-164 GKGFWAGLGTA
+164 GKGFWAGLGAA

-265 DELAETYEKG
+265 DDLAETYEKG

-386 EVIGELT
+386 EAIGELT

-1040 YDKMPAAERDRAKM
+1040 YDKMPAAERDRAKL

-1101 DIYFGARREKPTL
+1101 DIYFGARREKSTP

-1236 NNAKA
+1236 SNAKA

-1267 FGAIGNKTSGQN
+1267 FGAVGNKTSGQN

-1292 AERVGI
+1292 AERVGL
-1298 SPREMQSITWEAV
+1298 SPREMQSITREAV
-1311 RVLFEPNRKRVLR
+1311 RVLFEPNRKKALR
-1324 SVVDDIWKEFDA
+1324 SVIEDIWKEYDA
-1336 GKITVDE
+1336 GKISVDE
-1343 ARQKIL
+1343 ARQKIF
-1349 DAAGG
+1349 DTAGG

-1604 VRQETSAGYD
+1604 VRQETSVGYD

-1637 RGFNQAAAYQ
+1637 RGFGQS
-1647 EGVGGDRT
+1647 GVYTAGT
-1655 MGGYSAERGNG
+1655 G
-1666 GVRTSGEGQAAAGG
+1666 GVRSMDERSAEGS
-1680 TGVAGETAGGMGR
+1680 VR
-1693 EPGTRAD
+1693 GTRSAE
-1700 GGGIHS
+1700 GGQRFEGGIVREADVPTTAEY
-1706 GEQPD
+1706 GE
-1711 MRGGLPLR
+1711 
-1719 AGGLSDKE
+1719 
-1727 AAYQTDKHYGK
+1727 
-1738 PRKGSSSVLA
+1738 KGRPNAVRVLGIHMSA
-1748 FHFSREP
+1748 VNRPSLNSRY
-1755 RTTLDSS
+1755 
-1762 FYGTGFQGAEA
+1762 YGTGLKGQELKRLTKTGP
-1773 DRLSDPKN
+1773 LSDVYS
-1781 EDIRHRIYFYT
+1781 RIYFYLDT
-1792 DADAGVIPESEVGQ
+1792 GKGIIPEEGVGREAHSIWLNNI
-1806 YVHTVNLDNVY
+1806 YDLD
-1817 NVIEDPL
+1817 EDPL
-1824 GIVAKAE
+1824 GLLDKGRQESSNDDWAFTWAE
-1831 AEGTNYERD
+1831 HFIKE
-1840 IMKAGFDGYYRPY
+1840 AGFDGYVTHHFGR
-1853 VESWGQGGVVLVGDH
+1853 GGAVVLLGDQH
-1868 KVEVEP
+1868 DNV
-1874 KGIWRRTPQTKL
+1874 RPQYQGRVQALNAAAVTSAHSRQIERKL
-1886 YNSIRLKKVP
+1886 DPYKVP
-1896 LDGAQLTED
+1896 GKIMIQLQKLAQDPSNGIKHNFPYITWTEAD
-1905 QKAALKK
+1905 DALVHEVFPD
-1912 MADKYGY
+1912 ADNA
-1919 RRVRVYDEHV
+1919 
-1929 DYDESL
+1929 L
-1935 AREIDPILGKR
+1935 ATG
-1946 LTVFASAYTAFN
+1946 FF

-1964 FTPDEELIRKAVDNF
+1964 FMPDEELIRMAVDNF
-1979 GMTDNID
+1979 GTTDNPE
-1986 EAFYILPDGT
+1986 EAFYVLPDGR
-1996 MLDGSGRHWGLEE
+1996 MLDGSGRHWGLPES
-2009 QDVNGRQVDHADVA
+2009 DVNGRQVDHADIA
-2023 EVMESSGAQAM
+2023 EILDSSGAQAM
-2034 YDFMGRTGAM
+2034 YEFMRRTGAM
-2044 RIDSVNG
+2044 RFDRIVG
-2051 VASISRPPT
+2051 IASIARKPT
-2060 PAQLEVLGRSSEGNY
+2060 AQQLSVLGRSSKGGY

-2089 DTEFDSASPEE
+2089 DIEFESASPKKIED
-2100 IGTFFAE
+2100 FFAQ

-2156 MNRKTAESYRD
+2156 INRKTAESYRD

-2239 SSKLWDELAKIYR
+2239 SSKLGDELAKIYR

-2291 VIVRKALQNLAFDLI
+2291 VIVRKALQSLAFDLMT
-2306 AEGMDDQDK
+2306 EGVDDLEK

-2333 KDSAEGRDIYSW
+2333 KDSAEGRDVYSW

-2562 PDVRKLYDLMFAT
+2562 PEVRKLYDLMFAT

-2590 LFDGETGKR
+2590 LFDGEIGKR

-2662 LEEPRYRAL
+2662 LEEPRFRAL
-2671 SLLTHGLKNEDGT
+2671 QLMTTGVKGEDGKRIKYRFAREGLKHLGIADE
-2684 TSRMTI
+2684 SI
-2690 ELKTLG
+2690 YELQK
-2696 RCGIDAETAQ
+2696 
-2706 LLMDRGWVTEGR
+2706 RGWVAESFQPEKKWYIPDDAPEMDNGTKG
-2718 GVSPEVLANTAGT
+2718 GVAMVVDPSIVAETAGT

-2802 GKRQLML
+2802 GKRQLMV

-2838 RCAAMAEQAM
+2838 RCAAMAEKAM

-2908 DAHSVASMTAKE
+2908 DAHSVANMTAKQ
-2920 REDFGKLAADPA
+2920 REEFGKLATDPA
-2932 QLQELIKEVEDAGTP
+2932 ELQELIKEVVDAGTP

-2988 QNLAEEL
+2988 QNLADEL

-3069 RSANERSTFENSMR
+3069 RPANERSTFENSMR

-3198 MVKTSEGKIIQ
+3198 MVKTAEGKIIQ

-3333 GRDSADSWVNR
+3333 GRDSVDSWVNR

-3355 FSVTSAFVQLTGIG
+3355 FSVTSAFVQLTGVG

-3383 VGKFISDPAGLHRA
+3383 VGKFISDPVGLHSA

-3453 YERYTREGN
+3453 YDRYTREGN

-3493 QGARLFTV
+3493 QGWRLFTV

-3576 HLGLFLGLRE
+3576 HMGLFMVLRE
-3586 VSSTAKS
+3586 VSNTAKS

-3611 IANTANAMQAATDPL
+3611 ISNTANAMQAATDPL
-3626 SWRGLKV
+3626 SWRGLKA

-3646 TQINRTIKGVR
+3646 TQINRTIKGIR

>member
-18 LRASEAVTPAGQMPT
+18 LRASQAVTPAGQLPT
-33 MRFTDTPATAK
+33 MRFTDAPATAK
-44 AVLRSPNPQGETPT
+44 AVLRSPNPQGEVPT
-58 WEQMSITERLVNG
+58 WEQMSITERLMNG

-119 QVNRDYKAKQAA
+119 QANRDYKEKQAA
-131 ARDQAIYDY
+131 ARDKAIYEY

-147 KEYVTPQAI
+147 KEYVTPLAV
-156 QNASERAK
+156 QNASQKAK
-164 GKGFWAGLGTA
+164 GKGFWSGLGTA
-175 VSEMAADPLNSA
+175 LTEMAADPLNSA

-236 ELGNYLIQAMQ
+236 ELGNYLIKAMQ

-265 DELAETYEKG
+265 DDMSETYEKG

-299 SNAVRT
+299 SNAIRT

-311 ILKASGLQ
+311 ILKASGLH

-333 ARAATPTSRGGMWG
+333 ARSATPTSRGGMWG

-386 EVIGELT
+386 EAIGELT

-494 SDIAIPVSDVVQLAA
+494 SDVAIPVSDVVKLAA
-509 QDEAAAN
+509 TDEAAAN

-621 RQQSKNPGLQQ
+621 RQQS
-632 FIGAKGNARMG
+632 
-643 DDAAAER
+643 
-650 MSIAE
+650 
-655 SMEDHGAT
+655 
-663 PEEIYRKT
+663 
-671 GWERGADG
+671 
-679 KWRREIPD
+679 
-687 LTLKPDVE
+687 
-695 KMLAIDLKSW
+695 
-705 GRAGQVGEL
+705 
-714 TEPLYGMIEAPELFK
+714 
-729 AHPELEN
+729 
-736 VIVTFGHADPSVR
+736 
-749 GAFNGRDIWIN
+749 
-760 ADFIEKGDFEGLQS
+760 
-774 TLSHELQHYIQDTE
+774 
-788 KFASGGSPSG
+788 
-798 MPGKGDV
+798 
-805 LFEDTRR
+805 
-812 LAKYRENE
+812 
-820 TYKRYEALSRSIQGR
+820 
-835 IISGGP
+835 
-841 DFLKTPLYDALT
+841 
-853 AQQKEMEKSPEVDR
+853 
-867 VRKERD
+867 
-873 RLRKK
+873 
-878 WGRSPNVDYAILN
+878 
-891 TPDATEPVWD
+891 
-901 MLNME
+901 
-906 DPEFRFQEYRRMAG
+906 
-920 EVESRNVQKRRTMSP
+920 
-935 EERAQTPISATEDVP
+935 QTP
-950 REDQRVAFQQQ
+950 AFQQQ

-967 SEASVKKG
+967 SEAAVKKG

-984 QWADL
+984 QWADFA
-989 SEAKKNSRYFER
+989 EAKKNSRYFER

-1021 VGKASERIIDFLA
+1021 AGKASERIIDFMA

-1040 YDKMPAAERDRAKM
+1040 YDKMPAAERERAKL

-1101 DIYFGARREKPTL
+1101 DIYFSARREKPSA
-1114 EMQTTLKTL
+1114 EMQTALKTL

-1133 EIKGKSLEELIE
+1133 EIKGKSLEELIQ
-1145 ANQMRGAALW
+1145 ADQMRGAALW
-1155 VRAYDAVTNPSAYNV
+1155 VRAYDAVTNPSTYNV

-1207 IVDGSVDNVY
+1207 IVDGSVDNIY

-1236 NNAKA
+1236 SNARA

-1267 FGAIGNKTSGQN
+1267 FGAVGNKTSGQN

-1292 AERVGI
+1292 AERVGL
-1298 SPREMQSITWEAV
+1298 SPREIQSITWEAV

-1336 GKITVDE
+1336 GKISADE
-1343 ARQKIL
+1343 ARQKIF

-1368 ITETYDRSGVTLYD
+1368 ITEPYDRSGVTLYD
-1382 DVRQPEPEPV
+1382 DVREPEPEPV

-1402 NAEAVAQWNELS
+1402 NAEAVTSAHSRQIERKLD
-1414 PADKLAVTQEIVPW
+1414 PYKVPGKIMIQLQKLAQ
-1428 VLERVAEQTQT
+1428 
-1439 HIGEPELQRGGYLG
+1439 
-1453 DPNYSILCRIADGGD
+1453 DPS
-1468 YVKVARL
+1468 
-1475 LASYLRQDSVMAISQ
+1475 
-1490 TNGEG
+1490 NGIKHN
-1495 MFSSKV
+1495 FPY
-1501 IRIQLPDG
+1501 ITW
-1509 FTEAQVDDLYR
+1509 TEADDALV
-1520 NHIDRIRDAN
+1520 HEVFPDADN
-1530 GERLIMGQSTAGG
+1530 ALA
-1543 VMMLSVDAENI
+1543 
-1554 EAIKAGL
+1554 
-1561 NSIVEGYGD
+1561 
-1570 QMVYRVSDAYTGF
+1570 TGF
-1583 LEPYSEEEKTNARN
+1583 
-1597 DTGRSGG
+1597 
-1604 VRQETSAGYD
+1604 
-1614 ADLQSETD
+1614 
-1622 QRLAEAIKAKIASRP
+1622 
-1637 RGFNQAAAYQ
+1637 F
-1647 EGVGGDRT
+1647 
-1655 MGGYSAERGNG
+1655 
-1666 GVRTSGEGQAAAGG
+1666 
-1680 TGVAGETAGGMGR
+1680 
-1693 EPGTRAD
+1693 
-1700 GGGIHS
+1700 
-1706 GEQPD
+1706 
-1711 MRGGLPLR
+1711 
-1719 AGGLSDKE
+1719 
-1727 AAYQTDKHYGK
+1727 
-1738 PRKGSSSVLA
+1738 
-1748 FHFSREP
+1748 
-1755 RTTLDSS
+1755 
-1762 FYGTGFQGAEA
+1762 
-1773 DRLSDPKN
+1773 
-1781 EDIRHRIYFYT
+1781 
-1792 DADAGVIPESEVGQ
+1792 
-1806 YVHTVNLDNVY
+1806 
-1817 NVIEDPL
+1817 
-1824 GIVAKAE
+1824 
-1831 AEGTNYERD
+1831 
-1840 IMKAGFDGYYRPY
+1840 
-1853 VESWGQGGVVLVGDH
+1853 
-1868 KVEVEP
+1868 
-1874 KGIWRRTPQTKL
+1874 
-1886 YNSIRLKKVP
+1886 
-1896 LDGAQLTED
+1896 
-1905 QKAALKK
+1905 
-1912 MADKYGY
+1912 
-1919 RRVRVYDEHV
+1919 
-1929 DYDESL
+1929 
-1935 AREIDPILGKR
+1935 
-1946 LTVFASAYTAFN
+1946 

-1979 GMTDNID
+1979 GTTDNID

-1996 MLDGSGRHWGLEE
+1996 MLDGSGRHWGLDE

-2023 EVMESSGAQAM
+2023 EVMDSSGAQAM

-2044 RIDSVNG
+2044 RIDSAHG

-2142 GAGTRQHGYGLYFA
+2142 GAGTQQHGYGLYFA

-2167 ALSGGG
+2167 ALAGGG
-2173 EYTVNGKSVSR
+2173 EYTVNGKPISR
-2184 NLESTDMEDLAA
+2184 NLESTDMEDLVA

-2230 ERGLVDKAA
+2230 ERGQVDKAT
-2239 SSKLWDELAKIYR
+2239 SSKLGNELAKIYR
-2252 RPKDYSFEYTPSTEG
+2252 QPKDYSFEYTPSTEG

-2279 LLSEEAAMADQP
+2279 LLSEEAAMTDQP
-2291 VIVRKALQNLAFDLI
+2291 VLVRKALQNLAFDLV
-2306 AEGMDDQDK
+2306 AEGMDDLDK

-2413 RSGEGG
+2413 RPGEGG

-2492 LKTVAAAVRTWA
+2492 LKTVAAGVRTWA

-2590 LFDGETGKR
+2590 LFDGEIGKR

-2616 ATQEAEGLVA
+2616 ATQEAEGLIA

-2662 LEEPRYRAL
+2662 LEEPRFRAL
-2671 SLLTHGLKNEDGT
+2671 SLLTHGLKSEDGT

-2690 ELKTLG
+2690 ELKTLS

-2762 RIESGMN
+2762 RIEGGMN

-2793 EFNALARAL
+2793 EFNALARVL

-2829 PGTFMNAER
+2829 PGSFMNAER

-2908 DAHSVASMTAKE
+2908 DAHSVANMTAKE
-2920 REDFGKLAADPA
+2920 REDFGKLAADPV

-3133 RQRLVDGDCRFTDD
+3133 RQRLVDGDCRFTDE

-3198 MVKTSEGKIIQ
+3198 MVKTAEGKIIQ

-3248 TRRSFTKSRVQG
+3248 TRRSFTKSRAQG

-3369 YVIPRV
+3369 FVIPRV

-3383 VGKFISDPAGLHRA
+3383 VGKFISDPVGLHRA

-3427 HWFKDHAYVMMTIM
+3427 HWFKDHSYVMMTIM
-3441 QNIVDSITWQAA
+3441 QNIVDSIAWQAA

-3536 MPVLEALFREALQA
+3536 MPVLESLFREALQA

-3570 GDVVEY
+3570 GAVVEY

>member
-1 MTDYAKILSDME
+1 MNYVKEFEQARTARAASD
-13 AEDDG
+13 
-18 LRASEAVTPAGQMPT
+18 AVTPVGELPT
-33 MRFTDTPATAK
+33 ADFTDTPATAK
-44 AVLRSPNPQGETPT
+44 AVLRSPNPQGEVPT
-58 WEQMSITERLVNG
+58 WEQMSVTERLMNG

-94 AQAGLSALVDDDE
+94 AQAGLSALVADDE

-119 QVNRDYKAKQAA
+119 QANRDYKEKQAA
-131 ARDQAIYDY
+131 ARDKAIYEY

-147 KEYVTPQAI
+147 KEYVTPLAV
-156 QNASERAK
+156 QNASQKAK
-164 GKGFWAGLGTA
+164 GKGFWSGLGTA
-175 VSEMAADPLNSA
+175 LTEMAADPLNSA

-236 ELGNYLIQAMQ
+236 ELGNYLIKAMQ

-265 DELAETYEKG
+265 DDMSETYEKG

-299 SNAVRT
+299 SNAIRT

-311 ILKASGLQ
+311 ILKASGLH

-333 ARAATPTSRGGMWG
+333 ARSATPTSRGGMWG
-347 YNLENHLT
+347 YNLESHLT

-386 EVIGELT
+386 EAIGELT

-407 AAYNAQQQQAQA
+407 AAYNAQHQQAQA
-419 AKVLGENMQKVTAAV
+419 AKVLGENMQRVTAAV

-494 SDIAIPVSDVVQLAA
+494 SDVAIPVSDVVKLAA
-509 QDEAAAN
+509 TDEAAAN
-516 SLLYESRV
+516 SILYESRV

-550 KIVKDTKPD
+550 KIVQDTKPD

-621 RQQSKNPGLQQ
+621 RQQS
-632 FIGAKGNARMG
+632 
-643 DDAAAER
+643 
-650 MSIAE
+650 
-655 SMEDHGAT
+655 
-663 PEEIYRKT
+663 
-671 GWERGADG
+671 
-679 KWRREIPD
+679 
-687 LTLKPDVE
+687 
-695 KMLAIDLKSW
+695 
-705 GRAGQVGEL
+705 
-714 TEPLYGMIEAPELFK
+714 
-729 AHPELEN
+729 
-736 VIVTFGHADPSVR
+736 
-749 GAFNGRDIWIN
+749 
-760 ADFIEKGDFEGLQS
+760 
-774 TLSHELQHYIQDTE
+774 
-788 KFASGGSPSG
+788 
-798 MPGKGDV
+798 
-805 LFEDTRR
+805 
-812 LAKYRENE
+812 
-820 TYKRYEALSRSIQGR
+820 
-835 IISGGP
+835 
-841 DFLKTPLYDALT
+841 
-853 AQQKEMEKSPEVDR
+853 
-867 VRKERD
+867 
-873 RLRKK
+873 
-878 WGRSPNVDYAILN
+878 
-891 TPDATEPVWD
+891 
-901 MLNME
+901 
-906 DPEFRFQEYRRMAG
+906 
-920 EVESRNVQKRRTMSP
+920 
-935 EERAQTPISATEDVP
+935 QTP
-950 REDQRVAFQQQ
+950 AFQQQ

-967 SEASVKKG
+967 SEAAVKKG

-984 QWADL
+984 QWADFA
-989 SEAKKNSRYFER
+989 EAKKNSRYFER

-1021 VGKASERIIDFLA
+1021 AGKASERIIDFMA

-1040 YDKMPAAERDRAKM
+1040 YDKMPAAERERAKL

-1101 DIYFGARREKPTL
+1101 DIYFSARREKPSA
-1114 EMQTTLKTL
+1114 EMQTALKTL
-1123 CESDKKVSFD
+1123 CESDKKVGFD
-1133 EIKGKSLEELIE
+1133 EIKGKSLEELIQ
-1145 ANQMRGAALW
+1145 ADQMRGAALW
-1155 VRAYDAVTNPSAYNV
+1155 VRAYDAVTNPSTYNV

-1187 GKPAKAFFFNPQS
+1187 EKPAKAFFFNPQS

-1207 IVDGSVDNVY
+1207 IVDGSVDNIY

-1236 NNAKA
+1236 SNAKA

-1267 FGAIGNKTSGQN
+1267 FGAVGNKTSGQN

-1292 AERVGI
+1292 AERVGL
-1298 SPREMQSITWEAV
+1298 SPREIQSITWEAV

-1336 GKITVDE
+1336 GKISADE
-1343 ARQKIL
+1343 ARQKIF

-1382 DVRQPEPEPV
+1382 DVRQPEPEPA

-1414 PADKLAVTQEIVPW
+1414 PADKLAVTRKIVPW
-1428 VLERVAEQTQT
+1428 LLERVAEQTHT
-1439 HIGEPELQRGGYLG
+1439 HIPELQRGGYLG

-1468 YVKVARL
+1468 YVKVGRL

-1543 VMMLSVDAENI
+1543 VMMLSVGAENI

-1622 QRLAEAIKAKIASRP
+1622 KRLAQAIKAKIASRP
-1637 RGFNQAAAYQ
+1637 RGFGQS
-1647 EGVGGDRT
+1647 GVYTAGT
-1655 MGGYSAERGNG
+1655 G
-1666 GVRTSGEGQAAAGG
+1666 GVRPVDERSAEG
-1680 TGVAGETAGGMGR
+1680 GVR
-1693 EPGTRAD
+1693 GTRSP
-1700 GGGIHS
+1700 GESGQRFEGGIVRES
-1706 GEQPD
+1706 DVPTTAEYGE
-1711 MRGGLPLR
+1711 
-1719 AGGLSDKE
+1719 
-1727 AAYQTDKHYGK
+1727 
-1738 PRKGSSSVLA
+1738 KGRPNAVRVLGIHMSA
-1748 FHFSREP
+1748 VNRPSLNSRY
-1755 RTTLDSS
+1755 
-1762 FYGTGFQGAEA
+1762 YGTGLKGQELKRLTKTGP
-1773 DRLSDPKN
+1773 LSDVYS
-1781 EDIRHRIYFYT
+1781 RIYFYLDT
-1792 DADAGVIPESEVGQ
+1792 GKGIIPEEGVGREAHSIWLNNI
-1806 YVHTVNLDNVY
+1806 YDLD
-1817 NVIEDPL
+1817 EDPL
-1824 GIVAKAE
+1824 GLLAKGRKESSNDDWAFTWTE
-1831 AEGTNYERD
+1831 HFIKA
-1840 IMKAGFDGYYRPY
+1840 AGFDGYIVHHFGRGGAVCLLGDQHDNVRPQY
-1853 VESWGQGGVVLVGDH
+1853 QGRVQALNAVAV
-1868 KVEVEP
+1868 
-1874 KGIWRRTPQTKL
+1874 T
-1886 YNSIRLKKVP
+1886 S
-1896 LDGAQLTED
+1896 AQL
-1905 QKAALKK
+1905 
-1912 MADKYGY
+1912 G
-1919 RRVRVYDEHV
+1919 
-1929 DYDESL
+1929 
-1935 AREIDPILGKR
+1935 ILE
-1946 LTVFASAYTAFN
+1946 N
-1958 QSSENA
+1958 SS
-1964 FTPDEELIRKAVDNF
+1964 K
-1979 GMTDNID
+1979 
-1986 EAFYILPDGT
+1986 
-1996 MLDGSGRHWGLEE
+1996 
-2009 QDVNGRQVDHADVA
+2009 
-2023 EVMESSGAQAM
+2023 
-2034 YDFMGRTGAM
+2034 
-2044 RIDSVNG
+2044 
-2051 VASISRPPT
+2051 
-2060 PAQLEVLGRSSEGNY
+2060 GNY

-2142 GAGTRQHGYGLYFA
+2142 GAGTQQHGYGLYFA

-2167 ALSGGG
+2167 ALAGGG
-2173 EYTVNGKSVSR
+2173 EYTVNGKPVSR
-2184 NLESTDMEDLAA
+2184 NIESTDMEDLAA

-2230 ERGLVDKAA
+2230 ERGQVDKAT
-2239 SSKLWDELAKIYR
+2239 SSKLRNELAKIYQQ
-2252 RPKDYSFEYTPSTEG
+2252 PKDYSIEYTPSTEG

-2279 LLSEEAAMADQP
+2279 LLSEEAAMVDQP
-2291 VIVRKALQNLAFDLI
+2291 VVVRKALQKLAFDLV
-2306 AEGMDDQDK
+2306 AEGMDDLDK

-2333 KDSAEGRDIYSW
+2333 KDSAEGRDVYSW

-2413 RSGEGG
+2413 RPGEGG

-2492 LKTVAAAVRTWA
+2492 LKTVATGVRTWA

-2562 PDVRKLYDLMFAT
+2562 PEVRKLYDLMFAT

-2590 LFDGETGKR
+2590 LFDGEIGKR

-2604 EEMAAYN
+2604 EELAAYT

-2662 LEEPRYRAL
+2662 LEEPRFRAL

-2690 ELKTLG
+2690 ELKTLS

-2762 RIESGMN
+2762 RIEGGMN

-2802 GKRQLML
+2802 GKRQLMV

-2848 RKGDFGA
+2848 RKGDFGT

-3152 FATLTEADWRA
+3152 FSTLTEADWRA

-3198 MVKTSEGKIIQ
+3198 MVKTAEGKIIQ

-3248 TRRSFTKSRVQG
+3248 TRRSFTKSRAQG

-3344 MAANVG
+3344 MTANVG

-3383 VGKFISDPAGLHRA
+3383 VGKFISDPVGLHRA

-3441 QNIVDSITWQAA
+3441 QNIVDSIAWQAA

-3536 MPVLEALFREALQA
+3536 MPVLESLFREALQA

-3570 GDVVEY
+3570 GAVVEY

>member
-1 MTDYAKILSDME
+1 MNYVKEFEQARTARAASD
-13 AEDDG
+13 
-18 LRASEAVTPAGQMPT
+18 AVTPVGELPT
-33 MRFTDTPATAK
+33 ADFTDTPATAK
-44 AVLRSPNPQGETPT
+44 AVLRSPNPQGEVPT
-58 WEQMSITERLVNG
+58 WEQMSITERLMNG

-86 AAYEAEQA
+86 AAYEAGQA

-119 QVNRDYKAKQAA
+119 QANRDYKEKQAA
-131 ARDQAIYDY
+131 ARDKAIYEY
-140 ADLAKKD
+140 ADYAKKD
-147 KEYVTPQAI
+147 KEYVTPLAV
-156 QNASERAK
+156 QNASQKAK
-164 GKGFWAGLGTA
+164 GKGFWSGLGTA
-175 VSEMAADPLNSA
+175 LTEMAADPLNSA

-236 ELGNYLIQAMQ
+236 ELGNYLIKAMQ

-265 DELAETYEKG
+265 DDMAETYEKG

-299 SNAVRT
+299 SNAIRT

-311 ILKASGLQ
+311 ILKASGLH

-333 ARAATPTSRGGMWG
+333 ARSATPTSRRGMWG

-386 EVIGELT
+386 EAIGELT

-494 SDIAIPVSDVVQLAA
+494 SDIAIPVSDVVKLAA
-509 QDEAAAN
+509 TDEAAAN
-516 SLLYESRV
+516 TLLYESRV

-621 RQQSKNPGLQQ
+621 RQQS
-632 FIGAKGNARMG
+632 
-643 DDAAAER
+643 
-650 MSIAE
+650 
-655 SMEDHGAT
+655 
-663 PEEIYRKT
+663 
-671 GWERGADG
+671 
-679 KWRREIPD
+679 
-687 LTLKPDVE
+687 
-695 KMLAIDLKSW
+695 
-705 GRAGQVGEL
+705 
-714 TEPLYGMIEAPELFK
+714 
-729 AHPELEN
+729 
-736 VIVTFGHADPSVR
+736 
-749 GAFNGRDIWIN
+749 
-760 ADFIEKGDFEGLQS
+760 
-774 TLSHELQHYIQDTE
+774 
-788 KFASGGSPSG
+788 
-798 MPGKGDV
+798 
-805 LFEDTRR
+805 
-812 LAKYRENE
+812 
-820 TYKRYEALSRSIQGR
+820 
-835 IISGGP
+835 
-841 DFLKTPLYDALT
+841 
-853 AQQKEMEKSPEVDR
+853 
-867 VRKERD
+867 
-873 RLRKK
+873 
-878 WGRSPNVDYAILN
+878 
-891 TPDATEPVWD
+891 
-901 MLNME
+901 
-906 DPEFRFQEYRRMAG
+906 
-920 EVESRNVQKRRTMSP
+920 
-935 EERAQTPISATEDVP
+935 QTP
-950 REDQRVAFQQQ
+950 AFQQQ

-967 SEASVKKG
+967 SEAAVKKG

-984 QWADL
+984 QWADFA
-989 SEAKKNSRYFER
+989 EAKKNSRYFER

-1021 VGKASERIIDFLA
+1021 AGKASERIIDFMA

-1040 YDKMPAAERDRAKM
+1040 YDKMPAAERERAKL

-1101 DIYFGARREKPTL
+1101 DIYFSARREKPSA
-1114 EMQTTLKTL
+1114 EMQTALKTL

-1133 EIKGKSLEELIE
+1133 EIKGKSLEELIQ
-1145 ANQMRGAALW
+1145 ADQMRGAALW
-1155 VRAYDAVTNPSAYNV
+1155 VRAYDAVTNPSTYNV

-1187 GKPAKAFFFNPQS
+1187 EKPAKAFFFNPQS

-1207 IVDGSVDNVY
+1207 IVDGSVDNIY

-1236 NNAKA
+1236 SNAKA

-1267 FGAIGNKTSGQN
+1267 FGAAGNKTSGQN

-1292 AERVGI
+1292 AERVGL
-1298 SPREMQSITWEAV
+1298 SPREIQSITWEAV

-1336 GKITVDE
+1336 GKISADE
-1343 ARQKIL
+1343 ARQKIF

-1414 PADKLAVTQEIVPW
+1414 PADKLAVTRKIVPW
-1428 VLERVAEQTQT
+1428 LLERVAEQTHT

-1468 YVKVARL
+1468 YVKVGRL

-1495 MFSSKV
+1495 MFTSKV

-1520 NHIDRIRDAN
+1520 NHIDQIRDSN

-1543 VMMLSVDAENI
+1543 VMMLSVDAEHI
-1554 EAIKAGL
+1554 DEIKAG
-1561 NSIVEGYGD
+1561 II
-1570 QMVYRVSDAYTGF
+1570 RVLEPYNGELPFGVDDAYTGF
-1583 LEPYSEEEKTNARN
+1583 LTPYSEEEKTNAGTRN
-1597 DTGRSGG
+1597 DTGREGG

-1622 QRLAEAIKAKIASRP
+1622 KRLAQAIKAKIASRP
-1637 RGFNQAAAYQ
+1637 RGFGQS
-1647 EGVGGDRT
+1647 GVYTAGT
-1655 MGGYSAERGNG
+1655 G
-1666 GVRTSGEGQAAAGG
+1666 GVRPVDERSAEG
-1680 TGVAGETAGGMGR
+1680 GVR
-1693 EPGTRAD
+1693 GTRSP
-1700 GGGIHS
+1700 GESGQRFEGGIVRES
-1706 GEQPD
+1706 DVPTTAEYGE
-1711 MRGGLPLR
+1711 
-1719 AGGLSDKE
+1719 
-1727 AAYQTDKHYGK
+1727 
-1738 PRKGSSSVLA
+1738 KGRPNAVRVLGIHMSA
-1748 FHFSREP
+1748 VNRPSLNSRY
-1755 RTTLDSS
+1755 
-1762 FYGTGFQGAEA
+1762 YGTGLKGQELKRLTKTGP
-1773 DRLSDPKN
+1773 LSDVYS
-1781 EDIRHRIYFYT
+1781 RIYFYLDT
-1792 DADAGVIPESEVGQ
+1792 GKGIIPEEGVVREAHSIWLNNI
-1806 YVHTVNLDNVY
+1806 YDLD
-1817 NVIEDPL
+1817 EDTL
-1824 GIVAKAE
+1824 GLLAKGRKESSNDDWAFTWTE
-1831 AEGTNYERD
+1831 HFIKA
-1840 IMKAGFDGYYRPY
+1840 AGFDGYI
-1853 VESWGQGGVVLVGDH
+1853 VHHFGQGGAVCLLGDQH
-1868 KVEVEP
+1868 DNV
-1874 KGIWRRTPQTKL
+1874 RPQYQGRVQALNAAAVTSAHSRQIERKL
-1886 YNSIRLKKVP
+1886 DPYKVP
-1896 LDGAQLTED
+1896 GKIMIQLQKLAQDPSNGIKHSLPYITWTEAD
-1905 QKAALKK
+1905 DALVHEVFPD
-1912 MADKYGY
+1912 ADNA
-1919 RRVRVYDEHV
+1919 
-1929 DYDESL
+1929 L
-1935 AREIDPILGKR
+1935 ATG
-1946 LTVFASAYTAFN
+1946 FF

-1979 GMTDNID
+1979 GTTDNID

-2023 EVMESSGAQAM
+2023 EVMDTSGVQAM
-2034 YDFMGRTGAM
+2034 YDFMARTGAM
-2044 RIDSVNG
+2044 RIDSAHG

-2060 PAQLEVLGRSSEGNY
+2060 PAQLGILENSSKGNY

-2142 GAGTRQHGYGLYFA
+2142 GAGTQQHGYGLYFA

-2167 ALSGGG
+2167 ALAGGG
-2173 EYTVNGKSVSR
+2173 EYTVNGKPVSR
-2184 NLESTDMEDLAA
+2184 NIESTDMEDLAA

-2230 ERGLVDKAA
+2230 ERGQVDKAT
-2239 SSKLWDELAKIYR
+2239 SSKLRDELAKIYR
-2252 RPKDYSFEYTPSTEG
+2252 RPKDYSFEYTSSTEG

-2279 LLSEEAAMADQP
+2279 LLSEEAAMVDQP
-2291 VIVRKALQNLAFDLI
+2291 VVVRKALQNLAFDLV
-2306 AEGMDDQDK
+2306 AEGMDDLDK

-2333 KDSAEGRDIYSW
+2333 KDSAEGRDVYSW

-2351 GSKEASELLNLYG
+2351 GSKEASGLLNLYG
-2364 IKGLE
+2364 IKGLV

-2413 RSGEGG
+2413 RPGEGG

-2492 LKTVAAAVRTWA
+2492 LKTVAAAVRAWA
-2504 EMSINDQRGMHEL
+2504 AMPINDQRGMHEL

-2562 PDVRKLYDLMFAT
+2562 PEVRKLYDLMFAT

-2662 LEEPRYRAL
+2662 LEEPRFRAL

-2690 ELKTLG
+2690 ELKTLS

-2706 LLMDRGWVTEGR
+2706 MLMDRGWVTEGH

-2762 RIESGMN
+2762 RIESGMS

-2802 GKRQLML
+2802 GKRQLMV

-3133 RQRLVDGDCRFTDD
+3133 RQRLVDGDCRFTDE

-3198 MVKTSEGKIIQ
+3198 MVKTAEGKIIQ

-3227 AKYADANDVRQEMQG
+3227 AKYADANDIRQEMQG

-3248 TRRSFTKSRVQG
+3248 TRRSFTKSRVQS

-3383 VGKFISDPAGLHRA
+3383 VGKFISDPVGLHRA

-3441 QNIVDSITWQAA
+3441 QNIVDSIAWQAA

-3536 MPVLEALFREALQA
+3536 MPVLESLFREALQA

-3570 GDVVEY
+3570 GAVVEY

>member
-18 LRASEAVTPAGQMPT
+18 LRASQAVTPAGQLPT

-44 AVLRSPNPQGETPT
+44 AVLRSPNPQGEVPT
-58 WEQMSITERLVNG
+58 WEQMSVTERLMNG

-119 QVNRDYKAKQAA
+119 QANRDYKEKQAA
-131 ARDQAIYDY
+131 ARDKAIYEY

-147 KEYVTPQAI
+147 KEYVTPLAV
-156 QNASERAK
+156 QNASQKAK
-164 GKGFWAGLGTA
+164 GKGFWSGLGTA
-175 VSEMAADPLNSA
+175 LTEMAADPLSSA

-236 ELGNYLIQAMQ
+236 ELGNYLIKAMQ

-265 DELAETYEKG
+265 DDMAETYEKG

-299 SNAVRT
+299 SNAIRT

-311 ILKASGLQ
+311 ILKASGLH

-333 ARAATPTSRGGMWG
+333 ARSATPTSRGGMWG

-386 EVIGELT
+386 EAIGELT

-398 VVSMTASVN
+398 VVSMSASVN

-419 AKVLGENMQKVTAAV
+419 AKVLGENMQRVTAAV

-494 SDIAIPVSDVVQLAA
+494 SDVAIPVSDVVKLAA
-509 QDEAAAN
+509 TDEAAAN

-569 VDAIRKQLIDAG
+569 VAAIRKQLIDAG

-621 RQQSKNPGLQQ
+621 RQQS
-632 FIGAKGNARMG
+632 
-643 DDAAAER
+643 
-650 MSIAE
+650 
-655 SMEDHGAT
+655 
-663 PEEIYRKT
+663 
-671 GWERGADG
+671 
-679 KWRREIPD
+679 
-687 LTLKPDVE
+687 
-695 KMLAIDLKSW
+695 
-705 GRAGQVGEL
+705 
-714 TEPLYGMIEAPELFK
+714 
-729 AHPELEN
+729 
-736 VIVTFGHADPSVR
+736 
-749 GAFNGRDIWIN
+749 
-760 ADFIEKGDFEGLQS
+760 
-774 TLSHELQHYIQDTE
+774 
-788 KFASGGSPSG
+788 
-798 MPGKGDV
+798 
-805 LFEDTRR
+805 
-812 LAKYRENE
+812 
-820 TYKRYEALSRSIQGR
+820 
-835 IISGGP
+835 
-841 DFLKTPLYDALT
+841 
-853 AQQKEMEKSPEVDR
+853 
-867 VRKERD
+867 
-873 RLRKK
+873 
-878 WGRSPNVDYAILN
+878 
-891 TPDATEPVWD
+891 
-901 MLNME
+901 
-906 DPEFRFQEYRRMAG
+906 
-920 EVESRNVQKRRTMSP
+920 
-935 EERAQTPISATEDVP
+935 QTP
-950 REDQRVAFQQQ
+950 AFQQQ

-967 SEASVKKG
+967 SEAAVKKG

-984 QWADL
+984 QWADFA
-989 SEAKKNSRYFER
+989 EAKKNSRYFER

-1021 VGKASERIIDFLA
+1021 AGKASERIIDFMA

-1040 YDKMPAAERDRAKM
+1040 YDKMPAAERERAKL

-1101 DIYFGARREKPTL
+1101 DIYFSARREKPSA
-1114 EMQTTLKTL
+1114 EMQTALKTL

-1133 EIKGKSLEELIE
+1133 EIKGKSLEELIQ
-1145 ANQMRGAALW
+1145 ADQMRGAALW
-1155 VRAYDAVTNPSAYNV
+1155 VRAYDAVTNPSTYNV

-1207 IVDGSVDNVY
+1207 IVDGSVDNIY

-1236 NNAKA
+1236 SNAKA

-1267 FGAIGNKTSGQN
+1267 FGAVGNKTSGQN

-1292 AERVGI
+1292 AERVGL
-1298 SPREMQSITWEAV
+1298 SPREIQSITWEAV

-1336 GKITVDE
+1336 GKISADE
-1343 ARQKIL
+1343 ARQKIF

-1414 PADKLAVTQEIVPW
+1414 PADKLAVTREIVPW
-1428 VLERVAEQTQT
+1428 LLERVAEQTHA

-1468 YVKVARL
+1468 YVKVGRL

-1495 MFSSKV
+1495 MFTSKV

-1520 NHIDRIRDAN
+1520 NHIDQIRDSN

-1543 VMMLSVDAENI
+1543 VMMLSVGAENI

-1622 QRLAEAIKAKIASRP
+1622 KRLAQAIKAKIASRP
-1637 RGFNQAAAYQ
+1637 RGFGQS
-1647 EGVGGDRT
+1647 GVYTAGT
-1655 MGGYSAERGNG
+1655 G
-1666 GVRTSGEGQAAAGG
+1666 GVRSVDERSAEG
-1680 TGVAGETAGGMGR
+1680 GVR
-1693 EPGTRAD
+1693 GTRSP
-1700 GGGIHS
+1700 GESGQRFEGGIVRES
-1706 GEQPD
+1706 DVPTTAEYGE
-1711 MRGGLPLR
+1711 
-1719 AGGLSDKE
+1719 
-1727 AAYQTDKHYGK
+1727 
-1738 PRKGSSSVLA
+1738 KGRPNAVRVLGIHMSA
-1748 FHFSREP
+1748 VNRPSLNSRY
-1755 RTTLDSS
+1755 
-1762 FYGTGFQGAEA
+1762 YGTGLKGQELKRLTKTGP
-1773 DRLSDPKN
+1773 LSDVYS
-1781 EDIRHRIYFYT
+1781 RIYFYLDT
-1792 DADAGVIPESEVGQ
+1792 GKGIIPEEGVGREAHSIWLNNI
-1806 YVHTVNLDNVY
+1806 YDLD
-1817 NVIEDPL
+1817 EDPL
-1824 GIVAKAE
+1824 GLLAKGRKESSNDDWAFTWTE
-1831 AEGTNYERD
+1831 HFIKA
-1840 IMKAGFDGYYRPY
+1840 AGFDGYIVHHFGRGGAVCLLGDQHDNVRPQY
-1853 VESWGQGGVVLVGDH
+1853 QGRVQALNAAAVTSARGRQI
-1868 KVEVEP
+1868 E
-1874 KGIWRRTPQTKL
+1874 RKL
-1886 YNSIRLKKVP
+1886 DPYKVP
-1896 LDGAQLTED
+1896 GKIMIQLQKLAQDPSNGIKHNFPYITWTEAD
-1905 QKAALKK
+1905 DALVHEVFPD
-1912 MADKYGY
+1912 ADNA
-1919 RRVRVYDEHV
+1919 
-1929 DYDESL
+1929 L
-1935 AREIDPILGKR
+1935 ATG
-1946 LTVFASAYTAFN
+1946 FF

-1964 FTPDEELIRKAVDNF
+1964 FAPDEELLRKAVDNF
-1979 GMTDNID
+1979 GTTDNID

-2023 EVMESSGAQAM
+2023 EVMDTSGVQAM
-2034 YDFMGRTGAM
+2034 YDFMARTGAM
-2044 RIDSVNG
+2044 RIDSAHG

-2060 PAQLEVLGRSSEGNY
+2060 PAQLGILENSSKGNY

-2142 GAGTRQHGYGLYFA
+2142 GAGTQQHGYGLYFA

-2167 ALSGGG
+2167 ALAGGG
-2173 EYTVNGKSVSR
+2173 EYTVNGKPVSR
-2184 NLESTDMEDLAA
+2184 NLESADMEDLAA

-2230 ERGLVDKAA
+2230 ERGQVDKAT
-2239 SSKLWDELAKIYR
+2239 SSKLRNELAKIYQQ
-2252 RPKDYSFEYTPSTEG
+2252 PKDYSIEYTPSTEG
-2267 RVYRTDIPDSDV
+2267 RVYRTEIPDSDV
-2279 LLSEEAAMADQP
+2279 LLSEEAAMVDQP
-2291 VIVRKALQNLAFDLI
+2291 VVVRKALQNLAFDLV
-2306 AEGMDDQDK
+2306 AEGMDDLDK

-2333 KDSAEGRDIYSW
+2333 KDSTEGRDVYSW

-2413 RSGEGG
+2413 RPGEGG

-2453 KVLAGGELTDGEKAF
+2453 KVLAGGELTDGERAF

-2492 LKTVAAAVRTWA
+2492 LKTVAAAVRAWA
-2504 EMSINDQRGMHEL
+2504 AMPINDQRGMHEL

-2562 PDVRKLYDLMFAT
+2562 PEVRKLYDLMFAT

-2590 LFDGETGKR
+2590 LFDGEIGKR

-2604 EEMAAYN
+2604 EELAAYN

-2616 ATQEAEGLVA
+2616 ATQEAEGLIA

-2662 LEEPRYRAL
+2662 LEEPRFRAL
-2671 SLLTHGLKNEDGT
+2671 SLLTHGLKSEDGT

-2690 ELKTLG
+2690 ELKTLS

-2762 RIESGMN
+2762 RIEGGMN

-2802 GKRQLML
+2802 GKRQLMV

-2848 RKGDFGA
+2848 RKADFGA

-2870 RAALEA
+2870 RAALET

-3113 KPFTHG
+3113 KPLTHG

-3133 RQRLVDGDCRFTDD
+3133 RQRLVDGDCRFTDE

-3198 MVKTSEGKIIQ
+3198 MVKTAEGKIIQ

-3248 TRRSFTKSRVQG
+3248 TRRSFTKSRAQG

-3383 VGKFISDPAGLHRA
+3383 VGKFISDPVGLHRA

-3427 HWFKDHAYVMMTIM
+3427 HWFKDHSYVMMTIM
-3441 QNIVDSITWQAA
+3441 QNIVDSIAWQAA

-3536 MPVLEALFREALQA
+3536 MPVLESLFREALQA

-3570 GDVVEY
+3570 GAVVEY

-3626 SWRGLKV
+3626 SWRGLKA

>member
-18 LRASEAVTPAGQMPT
+18 LRASQAVTPAGQLPT
-33 MRFTDTPATAK
+33 MRFADTPATAK
-44 AVLRSPNPQGETPT
+44 AVLRSPNPQGEVPT
-58 WEQMSITERLVNG
+58 WEQMSVTERLMNG

-119 QVNRDYKAKQAA
+119 QANRDYKEKQAA
-131 ARDQAIYDY
+131 ARDKAIYEY

-147 KEYVTPQAI
+147 KEYVTPLAV
-156 QNASERAK
+156 QNASQKAK
-164 GKGFWAGLGTA
+164 GKGFWSGLGTA
-175 VSEMAADPLNSA
+175 LTEMAADPLNSA

-236 ELGNYLIQAMQ
+236 ELGNYLIKAMQ
-247 EKGIDLQNP
+247 EKGIDLPNP

-265 DELAETYEKG
+265 DDMSETYEKG

-299 SNAVRT
+299 SNAIRT

-311 ILKASGLQ
+311 ILKASGLH

-333 ARAATPTSRGGMWG
+333 ARSATPTSRGGMWG

-386 EVIGELT
+386 EAIGELT

-407 AAYNAQQQQAQA
+407 AAYNAQHQQAQA
-419 AKVLGENMQKVTAAV
+419 AKVLGENMQRVTAAV

-494 SDIAIPVSDVVQLAA
+494 SDVAIPVSDVVKLAA
-509 QDEAAAN
+509 TDEAAAN
-516 SLLYESRV
+516 SILYESRV

-550 KIVKDTKPD
+550 KIVQDTKPD

-621 RQQSKNPGLQQ
+621 RQQS
-632 FIGAKGNARMG
+632 
-643 DDAAAER
+643 
-650 MSIAE
+650 
-655 SMEDHGAT
+655 
-663 PEEIYRKT
+663 
-671 GWERGADG
+671 
-679 KWRREIPD
+679 
-687 LTLKPDVE
+687 
-695 KMLAIDLKSW
+695 
-705 GRAGQVGEL
+705 
-714 TEPLYGMIEAPELFK
+714 
-729 AHPELEN
+729 
-736 VIVTFGHADPSVR
+736 
-749 GAFNGRDIWIN
+749 
-760 ADFIEKGDFEGLQS
+760 
-774 TLSHELQHYIQDTE
+774 
-788 KFASGGSPSG
+788 
-798 MPGKGDV
+798 
-805 LFEDTRR
+805 
-812 LAKYRENE
+812 
-820 TYKRYEALSRSIQGR
+820 
-835 IISGGP
+835 
-841 DFLKTPLYDALT
+841 
-853 AQQKEMEKSPEVDR
+853 
-867 VRKERD
+867 
-873 RLRKK
+873 
-878 WGRSPNVDYAILN
+878 
-891 TPDATEPVWD
+891 
-901 MLNME
+901 
-906 DPEFRFQEYRRMAG
+906 
-920 EVESRNVQKRRTMSP
+920 
-935 EERAQTPISATEDVP
+935 QTP
-950 REDQRVAFQQQ
+950 AFQQQ

-967 SEASVKKG
+967 SEAAVKKG

-984 QWADL
+984 QWADFA
-989 SEAKKNSRYFER
+989 EAKKNSRYFER

-1021 VGKASERIIDFLA
+1021 AGKASERIIDFMA

-1040 YDKMPAAERDRAKM
+1040 YDKMPAAERERAKL

-1101 DIYFGARREKPTL
+1101 DIYFSARREKPSA
-1114 EMQTTLKTL
+1114 EMQTALKTL

-1133 EIKGKSLEELIE
+1133 EIKGKSLEELIQ
-1145 ANQMRGAALW
+1145 ADQMRGAALW
-1155 VRAYDAVTNPSAYNV
+1155 VRAYDAVTNPSTYNV

-1187 GKPAKAFFFNPQS
+1187 EKPAKAFFFNPQS

-1207 IVDGSVDNVY
+1207 IVDGSVDNIY

-1236 NNAKA
+1236 SNAKA

-1267 FGAIGNKTSGQN
+1267 FGAVGNKTSGQN

-1292 AERVGI
+1292 AERVGL
-1298 SPREMQSITWEAV
+1298 SPREIQSITWEAV

-1336 GKITVDE
+1336 GKISADE
-1343 ARQKIL
+1343 ARQKIF

-1414 PADKLAVTQEIVPW
+1414 PADKLAVTREIVPW
-1428 VLERVAEQTQT
+1428 LLERVAEQTHA

-1468 YVKVARL
+1468 YVKVGRL

-1520 NHIDRIRDAN
+1520 NHIDQIRDSN

-1543 VMMLSVDAENI
+1543 VMMLSVGAENI

-1622 QRLAEAIKAKIASRP
+1622 KRLAQAIKAKIASRP
-1637 RGFNQAAAYQ
+1637 RGFRQSGRNESAYRYDQSNARADAETRNGAVGSGAEGSQKFKDGIIRVADVETAAEYG
-1647 EGVGGDRT
+1647 EKGRPNSVRVLGIHC
-1655 MGGYSAERGNG
+1655 SSFP
-1666 GVRTSGEGQAAAGG
+1666 RTS
-1680 TGVAGETAGGMGR
+1680 
-1693 EPGTRAD
+1693 
-1700 GGGIHS
+1700 
-1706 GEQPD
+1706 
-1711 MRGGLPLR
+1711 LN
-1719 AGGLSDKE
+1719 
-1727 AAYQTDKHYGK
+1727 
-1738 PRKGSSSVLA
+1738 
-1748 FHFSREP
+1748 SRY
-1755 RTTLDSS
+1755 
-1762 FYGTGFQGAEA
+1762 YGTGLKGQEAKYLTRQGELA
-1773 DRLSDPKN
+1773 DVYDRM
-1781 EDIRHRIYFYT
+1781 YFYVDT
-1792 DADAGVIPESEVGQ
+1792 GKGVIPEEGVGREVHSVWLNNI
-1806 YVHTVNLDNVY
+1806 YDY
-1817 NVIEDPL
+1817 DADPL
-1824 GIVAKAE
+1824 GLVEKGRQRDLEGRPQGVSPTGWAGTWTEHFIKA
-1831 AEGTNYERD
+1831 
-1840 IMKAGFDGYYRPY
+1840 AGFDGYIVHHFGRGGAVCLLGDQHDNVRPQY
-1853 VESWGQGGVVLVGDH
+1853 QGRVQALNAAAVTSAH
-1868 KVEVEP
+1868 SRQIE
-1874 KGIWRRTPQTKL
+1874 RKL
-1886 YNSIRLKKVP
+1886 DPYKVP
-1896 LDGAQLTED
+1896 GKIMIQLQKLAQDPSNGIKHNFPYITWTEAD
-1905 QKAALKK
+1905 DALVHEVFPD
-1912 MADKYGY
+1912 ADNA
-1919 RRVRVYDEHV
+1919 
-1929 DYDESL
+1929 L
-1935 AREIDPILGKR
+1935 ATG
-1946 LTVFASAYTAFN
+1946 FF

-1979 GMTDNID
+1979 GTTDNID

-2023 EVMESSGAQAM
+2023 EVMDTSGVQAM
-2034 YDFMGRTGAM
+2034 YDFMARTGAM
-2044 RIDSVNG
+2044 RIDSAHG

-2060 PAQLEVLGRSSEGNY
+2060 PAQLGILENSSKGNY

-2089 DTEFDSASPEE
+2089 DTEFDFASPEE

-2142 GAGTRQHGYGLYFA
+2142 GAGTQQHGYGLYFA

-2167 ALSGGG
+2167 ALAGGG
-2173 EYTVNGKSVSR
+2173 EYTVNGKPVSR
-2184 NLESTDMEDLAA
+2184 NLESADMEDLAA

-2219 ETAIKRLNEDT
+2219 EMAIKRLNEDT
-2230 ERGLVDKAA
+2230 ERGQVDKAT
-2239 SSKLWDELAKIYR
+2239 SSKLRNELAKIYQQ
-2252 RPKDYSFEYTPSTEG
+2252 PKDYSIEYTPSTEG

-2279 LLSEEAAMADQP
+2279 LLSEEAAMVDQP
-2291 VIVRKALQNLAFDLI
+2291 VVVRKALQNLAFDLV
-2306 AEGMDDQDK
+2306 AEGMDDLDK

-2333 KDSAEGRDIYSW
+2333 KDSAEGRDVYSW

-2413 RSGEGG
+2413 RPGEGG

-2453 KVLAGGELTDGEKAF
+2453 KVLAGGELTDGERAF

-2492 LKTVAAAVRTWA
+2492 LKTVAAAVRAWA
-2504 EMSINDQRGMHEL
+2504 AMPINDQRGMHEL

-2562 PDVRKLYDLMFAT
+2562 PEVRKLYDLMFAT
-2575 EQQAME
+2575 EQQTME

-2662 LEEPRYRAL
+2662 LEEPRFRAL

-2690 ELKTLG
+2690 ELKTLS

-2706 LLMDRGWVTEGR
+2706 MLMDRGWVTEGH

-2762 RIESGMN
+2762 RIESGMS

-2802 GKRQLML
+2802 GKRQLMV

-2838 RCAAMAEQAM
+2838 RCAAMAEQAT

-3133 RQRLVDGDCRFTDD
+3133 RQRLVDGDCRFTDE

-3175 PLIAEKEKRVFGT
+3175 PLIAEKEKRVFGM

-3198 MVKTSEGKIIQ
+3198 MVKTAEGKIIQ

-3248 TRRSFTKSRVQG
+3248 TRRSFTKSRAQG

-3383 VGKFISDPAGLHRA
+3383 VGKFISDPVGLHRA

-3441 QNIVDSITWQAA
+3441 QNIVDSIAWQAA

-3536 MPVLEALFREALQA
+3536 MPVLESLFREALQA

-3570 GDVVEY
+3570 GAVVEY

-3586 VSSTAKS
+3586 VSSAAKS
-3593 LIAGEPLFGY
+3593 LIAGEPSFGY

-3611 IANTANAMQAATDPL
+3611 IANAANAMQAATDPL

-3633 LVDIAGSLTGAPS
+3633 LVDIAGTWPGAPS

>member
-1 MTDYAKILSDME
+1 MNYVKEFEQARTARAASD
-13 AEDDG
+13 
-18 LRASEAVTPAGQMPT
+18 AVTPVGELPT
-33 MRFTDTPATAK
+33 ADFTDTPATAK
-44 AVLRSPNPQGETPT
+44 AVLRSPNPQGEVPT
-58 WEQMSITERLVNG
+58 WEQMSVTERLMNG

-119 QVNRDYKAKQAA
+119 QANRDYKEKQAA
-131 ARDQAIYDY
+131 ARDKAIYEY

-147 KEYVTPQAI
+147 KEYVTPLAV
-156 QNASERAK
+156 QNASQKAK
-164 GKGFWAGLGTA
+164 GKGFWSGLGTA
-175 VSEMAADPLNSA
+175 LTEMAADPLNSA
-187 LYLGTSSL
+187 LYLGMSSL

-236 ELGNYLIQAMQ
+236 ELGNYLIKAMQ

-265 DELAETYEKG
+265 DDMSETYEKG

-299 SNAVRT
+299 SNAIRT

-311 ILKASGLQ
+311 ILKASGLH

-333 ARAATPTSRGGMWG
+333 ARSATPTSRGGMWG

-386 EVIGELT
+386 EAIGELT

-407 AAYNAQQQQAQA
+407 AAYNAQHQQAQA
-419 AKVLGENMQKVTAAV
+419 AKVLGENMQRVTAAV

-494 SDIAIPVSDVVQLAA
+494 SDVAIPVSDVVKLAA
-509 QDEAAAN
+509 TDEAAAN
-516 SLLYESRV
+516 SILYESRV

-550 KIVKDTKPD
+550 KIVQDTKPD

-621 RQQSKNPGLQQ
+621 RQQS
-632 FIGAKGNARMG
+632 
-643 DDAAAER
+643 
-650 MSIAE
+650 
-655 SMEDHGAT
+655 
-663 PEEIYRKT
+663 
-671 GWERGADG
+671 
-679 KWRREIPD
+679 
-687 LTLKPDVE
+687 
-695 KMLAIDLKSW
+695 
-705 GRAGQVGEL
+705 
-714 TEPLYGMIEAPELFK
+714 
-729 AHPELEN
+729 
-736 VIVTFGHADPSVR
+736 
-749 GAFNGRDIWIN
+749 
-760 ADFIEKGDFEGLQS
+760 
-774 TLSHELQHYIQDTE
+774 
-788 KFASGGSPSG
+788 
-798 MPGKGDV
+798 
-805 LFEDTRR
+805 
-812 LAKYRENE
+812 
-820 TYKRYEALSRSIQGR
+820 
-835 IISGGP
+835 
-841 DFLKTPLYDALT
+841 
-853 AQQKEMEKSPEVDR
+853 
-867 VRKERD
+867 
-873 RLRKK
+873 
-878 WGRSPNVDYAILN
+878 
-891 TPDATEPVWD
+891 
-901 MLNME
+901 
-906 DPEFRFQEYRRMAG
+906 
-920 EVESRNVQKRRTMSP
+920 
-935 EERAQTPISATEDVP
+935 QTP
-950 REDQRVAFQQQ
+950 AFQQQ

-967 SEASVKKG
+967 SEAAVKKG

-984 QWADL
+984 QWADFA
-989 SEAKKNSRYFER
+989 EAKKNSRYFER

-1021 VGKASERIIDFLA
+1021 GGKASERIIDFMA

-1040 YDKMPAAERDRAKM
+1040 YDKMPAAERERAKL

-1101 DIYFGARREKPTL
+1101 DIYFSARREKPSA
-1114 EMQTTLKTL
+1114 EMQTALKTL

-1133 EIKGKSLEELIE
+1133 EIKGKSLEELIQ
-1145 ANQMRGAALW
+1145 ADQMRGAALW
-1155 VRAYDAVTNPSAYNV
+1155 VRAYDVVMNPSAYNV

-1187 GKPAKAFFFNPQS
+1187 GKPAKAVFFSPQA

-1207 IVDGSVDNVY
+1207 IVDGSVDNIY
-1217 DKIGTQFKVRDFYN
+1217 DKIGTRFKVRDFYN

-1236 NNAKA
+1236 SNVRA

-1292 AERVGI
+1292 SERVGL
-1298 SPREMQSITWEAV
+1298 SPREMQPITWEAV

-1336 GKITVDE
+1336 GKISADE
-1343 ARQKIL
+1343 ARQKIF

-1414 PADKLAVTQEIVPW
+1414 PADKLAVTREIVPW
-1428 VLERVAEQTQT
+1428 LLERVAEQTHT

-1468 YVKVARL
+1468 YVKVGRL

-1495 MFSSKV
+1495 MFTSKV

-1520 NHIDRIRDAN
+1520 NHIDQIRDSN

-1543 VMMLSVDAENI
+1543 VMMLSVGAENI

-1622 QRLAEAIKAKIASRP
+1622 KRLAQAIKAKIASRP
-1637 RGFNQAAAYQ
+1637 RGFGQS
-1647 EGVGGDRT
+1647 GVYTAGT
-1655 MGGYSAERGNG
+1655 G
-1666 GVRTSGEGQAAAGG
+1666 GVRPVDERSAEG
-1680 TGVAGETAGGMGR
+1680 GVR
-1693 EPGTRAD
+1693 GTRSP
-1700 GGGIHS
+1700 GESGQRFEGGIVRES
-1706 GEQPD
+1706 DVPTTAEYGE
-1711 MRGGLPLR
+1711 
-1719 AGGLSDKE
+1719 
-1727 AAYQTDKHYGK
+1727 
-1738 PRKGSSSVLA
+1738 KGRPNAVRVLGIHMSA
-1748 FHFSREP
+1748 VNRPSLNSRY
-1755 RTTLDSS
+1755 
-1762 FYGTGFQGAEA
+1762 YGTGLKGQELKRLTKTGP
-1773 DRLSDPKN
+1773 LSDVYS
-1781 EDIRHRIYFYT
+1781 RIYFYLDT
-1792 DADAGVIPESEVGQ
+1792 GKGIIPEEGVGREAHSIWLNNI
-1806 YVHTVNLDNVY
+1806 YDLD
-1817 NVIEDPL
+1817 EDPL
-1824 GIVAKAE
+1824 GLLAKGRKESSNDDWAFTWTE
-1831 AEGTNYERD
+1831 HFIKA
-1840 IMKAGFDGYYRPY
+1840 AGFDGYIVHHFGRGGAVCLLGDQHDNVRPQY
-1853 VESWGQGGVVLVGDH
+1853 QGRVQALNAAAVTSAHGRQI
-1868 KVEVEP
+1868 K
-1874 KGIWRRTPQTKL
+1874 RKL
-1886 YNSIRLKKVP
+1886 DPYKVP
-1896 LDGAQLTED
+1896 GKIMIQLQKLAHDPSNGIKHNFPYITWTEAD
-1905 QKAALKK
+1905 DALVHEVFPD
-1912 MADKYGY
+1912 ADNA
-1919 RRVRVYDEHV
+1919 
-1929 DYDESL
+1929 L
-1935 AREIDPILGKR
+1935 ATG
-1946 LTVFASAYTAFN
+1946 FF

-1979 GMTDNID
+1979 GTTDNID

-2023 EVMESSGAQAM
+2023 EVMDTSGVQAM
-2034 YDFMGRTGAM
+2034 YDFMARTGAM
-2044 RIDSVNG
+2044 RIDSAHG

-2060 PAQLEVLGRSSEGNY
+2060 PAQLGILENSSKGNY

-2081 TPEGRIVD
+2081 TQEGRIVD

-2142 GAGTRQHGYGLYFA
+2142 GAGTQQHGYGLYFA

-2167 ALSGGG
+2167 ALAGGG
-2173 EYTVNGKSVSR
+2173 EYTVNGKPVSR
-2184 NLESTDMEDLAA
+2184 NIESTDMEDLAA

-2230 ERGLVDKAA
+2230 ERGQVDKAT
-2239 SSKLWDELAKIYR
+2239 SSKLRDELAKIYR
-2252 RPKDYSFEYTPSTEG
+2252 RPKDYSFEYTSSTEG

-2279 LLSEEAAMADQP
+2279 LLSEEAAMVDQP
-2291 VIVRKALQNLAFDLI
+2291 VVVRKALQNLAFDLA
-2306 AEGMDDQDK
+2306 AEGMDDLDK

-2333 KDSAEGRDIYSW
+2333 KDSAEGRDVYSW

-2413 RSGEGG
+2413 RPGEGG

-2453 KVLAGGELTDGEKAF
+2453 KVLAGGELTDGERAF

-2492 LKTVAAAVRTWA
+2492 LKTVAAAVRAWA
-2504 EMSINDQRGMHEL
+2504 AMPINDQRGMHEL

-2562 PDVRKLYDLMFAT
+2562 PEVRKLYDLMFAT

-2662 LEEPRYRAL
+2662 LEEPRFRAL

-2690 ELKTLG
+2690 ELKTLS

-2762 RIESGMN
+2762 RIEGGMN

-2802 GKRQLML
+2802 GKRQLMV

-2848 RKGDFGA
+2848 RKADFGA

-3113 KPFTHG
+3113 KPLTHG

-3133 RQRLVDGDCRFTDD
+3133 RQRLVDGDCRFTDE

-3198 MVKTSEGKIIQ
+3198 MVKTAEGKIIQ

-3248 TRRSFTKSRVQG
+3248 TRRSFTKSRAQG

-3344 MAANVG
+3344 MTANVG

-3383 VGKFISDPAGLHRA
+3383 VGKFISDPVGLHRA

-3441 QNIVDSITWQAA
+3441 QNIVDSIAWQAA

-3536 MPVLEALFREALQA
+3536 MPVLESLFREALQA

-3570 GDVVEY
+3570 GAVVEY

>member
-18 LRASEAVTPAGQMPT
+18 LRASQAVTPAGQLPT
-33 MRFTDTPATAK
+33 MRFADTPATAK
-44 AVLRSPNPQGETPT
+44 AVLRSPNPQGEVPT
-58 WEQMSITERLVNG
+58 WEQMSVTERLMNG

-119 QVNRDYKAKQAA
+119 QANRDYKEKQAA
-131 ARDQAIYDY
+131 ARDKAIYEY

-147 KEYVTPQAI
+147 KEYVTPLAV
-156 QNASERAK
+156 QNASQKAK
-164 GKGFWAGLGTA
+164 GNGFWSGLGTA
-175 VSEMAADPLNSA
+175 LTEMAADPLNSA

-236 ELGNYLIQAMQ
+236 ELGNYLIKAMQ
-247 EKGIDLQNP
+247 GKGIDLQNP

-265 DELAETYEKG
+265 DDMAEAYEKG

-299 SNAVRT
+299 SNAIRT

-311 ILKASGLQ
+311 ILKASGLH

-333 ARAATPTSRGGMWG
+333 ARSATPTSRGGMWG
-347 YNLENHLT
+347 YNLESHLT

-386 EVIGELT
+386 EAIGELT

-494 SDIAIPVSDVVQLAA
+494 SDVAIPVSDVVKLAA
-509 QDEAAAN
+509 TDEAAAN

-621 RQQSKNPGLQQ
+621 RQQS
-632 FIGAKGNARMG
+632 
-643 DDAAAER
+643 
-650 MSIAE
+650 
-655 SMEDHGAT
+655 
-663 PEEIYRKT
+663 
-671 GWERGADG
+671 
-679 KWRREIPD
+679 
-687 LTLKPDVE
+687 
-695 KMLAIDLKSW
+695 
-705 GRAGQVGEL
+705 
-714 TEPLYGMIEAPELFK
+714 
-729 AHPELEN
+729 
-736 VIVTFGHADPSVR
+736 
-749 GAFNGRDIWIN
+749 
-760 ADFIEKGDFEGLQS
+760 
-774 TLSHELQHYIQDTE
+774 
-788 KFASGGSPSG
+788 
-798 MPGKGDV
+798 
-805 LFEDTRR
+805 
-812 LAKYRENE
+812 
-820 TYKRYEALSRSIQGR
+820 
-835 IISGGP
+835 
-841 DFLKTPLYDALT
+841 
-853 AQQKEMEKSPEVDR
+853 
-867 VRKERD
+867 
-873 RLRKK
+873 
-878 WGRSPNVDYAILN
+878 
-891 TPDATEPVWD
+891 
-901 MLNME
+901 
-906 DPEFRFQEYRRMAG
+906 
-920 EVESRNVQKRRTMSP
+920 
-935 EERAQTPISATEDVP
+935 QTP
-950 REDQRVAFQQQ
+950 AFQQQ

-967 SEASVKKG
+967 SEAAVKKG

-984 QWADL
+984 QWADFA
-989 SEAKKNSRYFER
+989 EAKKNSRYFER

-1021 VGKASERIIDFLA
+1021 AGKASERIIDFMA

-1040 YDKMPAAERDRAKM
+1040 YDKMPAAERERAKL

-1101 DIYFGARREKPTL
+1101 DIYFSARREKPSA
-1114 EMQTTLKTL
+1114 EMQTALKTL

-1133 EIKGKSLEELIE
+1133 EIKGKSLEELIQ
-1145 ANQMRGAALW
+1145 ADQMRGAALW
-1155 VRAYDAVTNPSAYNV
+1155 VRAYDAVTNPSTYNV

-1207 IVDGSVDNVY
+1207 IVDGSVDNIY

-1236 NNAKA
+1236 SNARA

-1267 FGAIGNKTSGQN
+1267 FGAVGNKTSGQN

-1292 AERVGI
+1292 AERVGL
-1298 SPREMQSITWEAV
+1298 SPREIQSITWEAV

-1324 SVVDDIWKEFDA
+1324 SVVDDIWKKFDA
-1336 GKITVDE
+1336 GKISADE
-1343 ARQKIL
+1343 ARQKIF

-1382 DVRQPEPEPV
+1382 DVREPEPEPV

-1414 PADKLAVTQEIVPW
+1414 PADKLAVTREIVPW
-1428 VLERVAEQTQT
+1428 LLERVAEQTHA

-1468 YVKVARL
+1468 YVKVGRL

-1495 MFSSKV
+1495 MFTSKV

-1543 VMMLSVDAENI
+1543 VMMLSVGAENI

-1622 QRLAEAIKAKIASRP
+1622 KRLAQAIKAKIASRP
-1637 RGFNQAAAYQ
+1637 RGFGQS
-1647 EGVGGDRT
+1647 GVYTAGT
-1655 MGGYSAERGNG
+1655 G
-1666 GVRTSGEGQAAAGG
+1666 GVRPVDERSAEG
-1680 TGVAGETAGGMGR
+1680 GVR
-1693 EPGTRAD
+1693 GTRSP
-1700 GGGIHS
+1700 GESGQRFEGGIVRES
-1706 GEQPD
+1706 DVPTTAEYGE
-1711 MRGGLPLR
+1711 
-1719 AGGLSDKE
+1719 
-1727 AAYQTDKHYGK
+1727 
-1738 PRKGSSSVLA
+1738 KGRPNAVRVLGIHMSA
-1748 FHFSREP
+1748 VNRPSLNSRY
-1755 RTTLDSS
+1755 
-1762 FYGTGFQGAEA
+1762 YGTGLKGKELK
-1773 DRLSDPKN
+1773 RLTKTGPLSDVYS
-1781 EDIRHRIYFYT
+1781 RIYFYLDT
-1792 DADAGVIPESEVGQ
+1792 GKGIIPEEGVGREAHSIWLNNI
-1806 YVHTVNLDNVY
+1806 YDLD
-1817 NVIEDPL
+1817 EDPL
-1824 GIVAKAE
+1824 GLLAKGRKESSNDDWAFTWTE
-1831 AEGTNYERD
+1831 HFIKA
-1840 IMKAGFDGYYRPY
+1840 AGFDGYIVHHFGRGGAVCLLGDQHDNVRPQY
-1853 VESWGQGGVVLVGDH
+1853 QGRVRALNAAAVTSVH
-1868 KVEVEP
+1868 SRQIE
-1874 KGIWRRTPQTKL
+1874 RKL
-1886 YNSIRLKKVP
+1886 DPYKVP
-1896 LDGAQLTED
+1896 GKIMIQLQKLAQDPSNGIKHNFPYITWTEAD
-1905 QKAALKK
+1905 DALVHEVFPD
-1912 MADKYGY
+1912 ADNA
-1919 RRVRVYDEHV
+1919 
-1929 DYDESL
+1929 L
-1935 AREIDPILGKR
+1935 ATG
-1946 LTVFASAYTAFN
+1946 FF

-1979 GMTDNID
+1979 GTTDNID

-2023 EVMESSGAQAM
+2023 EVMDTSGVQAM
-2034 YDFMGRTGAM
+2034 YDFMARTGAM
-2044 RIDSVNG
+2044 RIDSAHG

-2060 PAQLEVLGRSSEGNY
+2060 PAQLGILENSSKGNY

-2142 GAGTRQHGYGLYFA
+2142 GAGTQQHGYGLYFA

-2167 ALSGGG
+2167 ALAGGG
-2173 EYTVNGKSVSR
+2173 EYTVNGKPVSR
-2184 NLESTDMEDLAA
+2184 NLESADMEDLAA

-2219 ETAIKRLNEDT
+2219 ETAIKRLNEDA
-2230 ERGLVDKAA
+2230 ERGQVDKAT
-2239 SSKLWDELAKIYR
+2239 SSKLRNELAKIYQQ
-2252 RPKDYSFEYTPSTEG
+2252 PKDYSIEYTPSTQG

-2279 LLSEEAAMADQP
+2279 LLSEEAAMVDQP
-2291 VIVRKALQNLAFDLI
+2291 VVVRKALQNLAFDLA
-2306 AEGMDDQDK
+2306 AEGMDDLDK

-2333 KDSAEGRDIYSW
+2333 KDSAEGRDVYSW

-2369 YFSEP
+2369 YFSDP

-2413 RSGEGG
+2413 RPGEGG

-2453 KVLAGGELTDGEKAF
+2453 KVLAGGELTDGEKTF

-2492 LKTVAAAVRTWA
+2492 LKTVAAAVRAWA
-2504 EMSINDQRGMHEL
+2504 AMPINDQRGMHEL

-2562 PDVRKLYDLMFAT
+2562 PEVRKLYDLMFAT

-2590 LFDGETGKR
+2590 LFDGEIGKR

-2604 EEMAAYN
+2604 EELAAYN

-2662 LEEPRYRAL
+2662 LEEPRFRAL

-2684 TSRMTI
+2684 TARMTI
-2690 ELKTLG
+2690 ELKTLS

-2762 RIESGMN
+2762 RIEGGMN

-2802 GKRQLML
+2802 GKRQLMV

-2820 GNMKLSDIR
+2820 GNMKQSDIR

-3069 RSANERSTFENSMR
+3069 RSANERSTFENFMR

-3152 FATLTEADWRA
+3152 FSTLTEADWRA

-3198 MVKTSEGKIIQ
+3198 MVKTAEGKIIQ

-3248 TRRSFTKSRVQG
+3248 TRRSFTKSRAQG

-3383 VGKFISDPAGLHRA
+3383 VGKFISDPVGLHRA

-3441 QNIVDSITWQAA
+3441 QNIVDSIAWQAA

-3536 MPVLEALFREALQA
+3536 MPVLESLFREALQA

-3570 GDVVEY
+3570 GAVVEY

-3611 IANTANAMQAATDPL
+3611 IANAANAMQAATDPL

-3633 LVDIAGSLTGAPS
+3633 LVDIAGTWPGAPS
-3646 TQINRTIKGVR
+3646 TQINRTIKGIR

>member
-1 MTDYAKILSDME
+1 MNYVKEFEQARTARAASD
-13 AEDDG
+13 
-18 LRASEAVTPAGQMPT
+18 AVTPVGELPT
-33 MRFTDTPATAK
+33 ADFTDTPATAK
-44 AVLRSPNPQGETPT
+44 AVLRSPNPQGEVPT
-58 WEQMSITERLVNG
+58 WEQMSVTERLMNG

-119 QVNRDYKAKQAA
+119 QANRDYKEKQAA
-131 ARDQAIYDY
+131 ARDKAIYEY

-147 KEYVTPQAI
+147 KEYVTPLAV
-156 QNASERAK
+156 QNASQKAK
-164 GKGFWAGLGTA
+164 GKGFWSGLGTA
-175 VSEMAADPLNSA
+175 LTEIAADPLNSA

-236 ELGNYLIQAMQ
+236 ELGNYLIKAMQ

-265 DELAETYEKG
+265 DDMAETYEKG

-299 SNAVRT
+299 SNAIRT

-311 ILKASGLQ
+311 ILKASGLH

-333 ARAATPTSRGGMWG
+333 ARSATPTSRGGMWG

-386 EVIGELT
+386 EAIGELT

-494 SDIAIPVSDVVQLAA
+494 SDVAIPVSDVVKLAA
-509 QDEAAAN
+509 TDEAAAN

-569 VDAIRKQLIDAG
+569 VAAIRKQLIDAG

-621 RQQSKNPGLQQ
+621 RQQS
-632 FIGAKGNARMG
+632 
-643 DDAAAER
+643 
-650 MSIAE
+650 
-655 SMEDHGAT
+655 
-663 PEEIYRKT
+663 
-671 GWERGADG
+671 
-679 KWRREIPD
+679 
-687 LTLKPDVE
+687 
-695 KMLAIDLKSW
+695 
-705 GRAGQVGEL
+705 
-714 TEPLYGMIEAPELFK
+714 
-729 AHPELEN
+729 
-736 VIVTFGHADPSVR
+736 
-749 GAFNGRDIWIN
+749 
-760 ADFIEKGDFEGLQS
+760 
-774 TLSHELQHYIQDTE
+774 
-788 KFASGGSPSG
+788 
-798 MPGKGDV
+798 
-805 LFEDTRR
+805 
-812 LAKYRENE
+812 
-820 TYKRYEALSRSIQGR
+820 
-835 IISGGP
+835 
-841 DFLKTPLYDALT
+841 
-853 AQQKEMEKSPEVDR
+853 
-867 VRKERD
+867 
-873 RLRKK
+873 
-878 WGRSPNVDYAILN
+878 
-891 TPDATEPVWD
+891 
-901 MLNME
+901 
-906 DPEFRFQEYRRMAG
+906 
-920 EVESRNVQKRRTMSP
+920 
-935 EERAQTPISATEDVP
+935 QTP
-950 REDQRVAFQQQ
+950 AFQQQ

-967 SEASVKKG
+967 SEAAVKKG

-984 QWADL
+984 QWADFA
-989 SEAKKNSRYFER
+989 EAKKNSRYFER

-1021 VGKASERIIDFLA
+1021 AGKASERIIDFMA

-1040 YDKMPAAERDRAKM
+1040 YDKMPAAERERAKL

-1101 DIYFGARREKPTL
+1101 DIYFSARREKPSA
-1114 EMQTTLKTL
+1114 EMQTALKTL

-1133 EIKGKSLEELIE
+1133 EIKGKSLEELIQ
-1145 ANQMRGAALW
+1145 ADQMRGAALW
-1155 VRAYDAVTNPSAYNV
+1155 VRAYDAVTNPSTYNV

-1207 IVDGSVDNVY
+1207 IVDGSVDNIY

-1236 NNAKA
+1236 SNAKA

-1267 FGAIGNKTSGQN
+1267 FGAVGNKTSGQN

-1292 AERVGI
+1292 AERVGL
-1298 SPREMQSITWEAV
+1298 SPREIQSITWEAV

-1324 SVVDDIWKEFDA
+1324 SVVDDIWKKFDA
-1336 GKITVDE
+1336 GKISADE
-1343 ARQKIL
+1343 ARQKIF

-1414 PADKLAVTQEIVPW
+1414 PADKLAVTREIVPW
-1428 VLERVAEQTQT
+1428 LLERVAEQTHA

-1468 YVKVARL
+1468 YVKVGRL

-1495 MFSSKV
+1495 MFTSKV

-1543 VMMLSVDAENI
+1543 VMMLSVGAENI

-1622 QRLAEAIKAKIASRP
+1622 KRLAQAIKAKIASRP
-1637 RGFNQAAAYQ
+1637 RGFGQS
-1647 EGVGGDRT
+1647 GVYTAGT
-1655 MGGYSAERGNG
+1655 G
-1666 GVRTSGEGQAAAGG
+1666 GVRPVDERSAEG
-1680 TGVAGETAGGMGR
+1680 GVR
-1693 EPGTRAD
+1693 GTRSP
-1700 GGGIHS
+1700 GESGQRFEGGIVRES
-1706 GEQPD
+1706 DVPTTAEYGE
-1711 MRGGLPLR
+1711 
-1719 AGGLSDKE
+1719 
-1727 AAYQTDKHYGK
+1727 
-1738 PRKGSSSVLA
+1738 KGRPNAVRVLGIHMSA
-1748 FHFSREP
+1748 VNRPSLNSRY
-1755 RTTLDSS
+1755 
-1762 FYGTGFQGAEA
+1762 YGTGLKGQELKRLTKTGP
-1773 DRLSDPKN
+1773 LSDVYS
-1781 EDIRHRIYFYT
+1781 RIYFYLDT
-1792 DADAGVIPESEVGQ
+1792 GKGIIPEEGVGREAHSIWLNNI
-1806 YVHTVNLDNVY
+1806 YDLD
-1817 NVIEDPL
+1817 EDPL
-1824 GIVAKAE
+1824 GLLAKGRKESSNDDWAFTWTE
-1831 AEGTNYERD
+1831 HFIKA
-1840 IMKAGFDGYYRPY
+1840 AGFDGYIVHHFGRGGAVCLLGDQHDNVRPQY
-1853 VESWGQGGVVLVGDH
+1853 QGRVQALNAAAVTSAH
-1868 KVEVEP
+1868 SRQIE
-1874 KGIWRRTPQTKL
+1874 RKL
-1886 YNSIRLKKVP
+1886 DPYKVP
-1896 LDGAQLTED
+1896 GKIMIQLQKLAQDPSNGIKHNFPYITWTEAD
-1905 QKAALKK
+1905 DALVHEVFPD
-1912 MADKYGY
+1912 ADNA
-1919 RRVRVYDEHV
+1919 
-1929 DYDESL
+1929 L
-1935 AREIDPILGKR
+1935 ATG
-1946 LTVFASAYTAFN
+1946 FF

-1979 GMTDNID
+1979 GTTDNID

-2023 EVMESSGAQAM
+2023 EVMDTSGVQAM
-2034 YDFMGRTGAM
+2034 YDFMARTGAM
-2044 RIDSVNG
+2044 RIDSAHG

-2060 PAQLEVLGRSSEGNY
+2060 PAQLGIIENSSKGNY

-2107 AEEKAA
+2107 TEEKAA

-2142 GAGTRQHGYGLYFA
+2142 GAGTQQHGYGLYFA

-2167 ALSGGG
+2167 ALAGGG
-2173 EYTVNGKSVSR
+2173 EYTVNGKPVSR
-2184 NLESTDMEDLAA
+2184 NLESADMEDLAA

-2230 ERGLVDKAA
+2230 ERGQVDKAT
-2239 SSKLWDELAKIYR
+2239 SSKLRNELAKIYQQ
-2252 RPKDYSFEYTPSTEG
+2252 PKDYSIEYTPSTEG

-2279 LLSEEAAMADQP
+2279 LLSEEAAMVDQP
-2291 VIVRKALQNLAFDLI
+2291 VVVRKALQNLAFDLV
-2306 AEGMDDQDK
+2306 AEGMDDLDK

-2333 KDSAEGRDIYSW
+2333 KDSAEGRDVYSW

-2413 RSGEGG
+2413 RPGEGG

-2453 KVLAGGELTDGEKAF
+2453 KVLAGGELTDGERAF

-2492 LKTVAAAVRTWA
+2492 LKTVAAAVRAWA
-2504 EMSINDQRGMHEL
+2504 AMPINDQRGMHEL

-2562 PDVRKLYDLMFAT
+2562 PEVRKLYDLMFAT

-2590 LFDGETGKR
+2590 LFDGEIGKR

-2604 EEMAAYN
+2604 EELAAYN

-2616 ATQEAEGLVA
+2616 ATQEAEGLIA

-2662 LEEPRYRAL
+2662 LEEPRFRAL
-2671 SLLTHGLKNEDGT
+2671 SLLTHGLKSEDGT

-2690 ELKTLG
+2690 ELKTLS

-2762 RIESGMN
+2762 RIEGGMN

-2802 GKRQLML
+2802 GKRQLMV

-2848 RKGDFGA
+2848 RKADFGA

-2870 RAALEA
+2870 RAALET

-3133 RQRLVDGDCRFTDD
+3133 RQRLVDGDCRFTDE

-3198 MVKTSEGKIIQ
+3198 MVKTAEGKIIQ

-3248 TRRSFTKSRVQG
+3248 TRRSFTKSRAQG

-3383 VGKFISDPAGLHRA
+3383 VGKFISDPVGLHRA

-3427 HWFKDHAYVMMTIM
+3427 HWFKDHSYVMMTIM
-3441 QNIVDSITWQAA
+3441 QNIVDSIAWQAA

-3536 MPVLEALFREALQA
+3536 MPVLESLFREALQA

-3570 GDVVEY
+3570 GAVVEY

-3646 TQINRTIKGVR
+3646 TQINRTIKGIR

>member
-18 LRASEAVTPAGQMPT
+18 LRASQAVTPAGQLPT

-44 AVLRSPNPQGETPT
+44 AVLRSPNPQGEVPT
-58 WEQMSITERLVNG
+58 WEQMSVTERLMNG

-119 QVNRDYKAKQAA
+119 QANRDYKEKQAA
-131 ARDQAIYDY
+131 ARDKAIYEY

-147 KEYVTPQAI
+147 KEYVTPLAV
-156 QNASERAK
+156 QNASQKAK
-164 GKGFWAGLGTA
+164 GKGFWSGLGTA
-175 VSEMAADPLNSA
+175 LTEMAADPLSSA

-202 ALSAAGGGLLGAARL
+202 ALSAAGGGLLGAVRL

-236 ELGNYLIQAMQ
+236 ELGNYLIKAMQ

-265 DELAETYEKG
+265 DDMAETYEKG

-299 SNAVRT
+299 SNAIRT

-311 ILKASGLQ
+311 ILKASGLH

-333 ARAATPTSRGGMWG
+333 ARSATPTSRGGMWG

-386 EVIGELT
+386 EAIGELT

-398 VVSMTASVN
+398 VVSMSASVN

-494 SDIAIPVSDVVQLAA
+494 SDVAIPVSDVVKLAA
-509 QDEAAAN
+509 TDEAAAN

-569 VDAIRKQLIDAG
+569 VAAIRKQLIDAG

-621 RQQSKNPGLQQ
+621 RQQS
-632 FIGAKGNARMG
+632 
-643 DDAAAER
+643 
-650 MSIAE
+650 
-655 SMEDHGAT
+655 
-663 PEEIYRKT
+663 
-671 GWERGADG
+671 
-679 KWRREIPD
+679 
-687 LTLKPDVE
+687 
-695 KMLAIDLKSW
+695 
-705 GRAGQVGEL
+705 
-714 TEPLYGMIEAPELFK
+714 
-729 AHPELEN
+729 
-736 VIVTFGHADPSVR
+736 
-749 GAFNGRDIWIN
+749 
-760 ADFIEKGDFEGLQS
+760 
-774 TLSHELQHYIQDTE
+774 
-788 KFASGGSPSG
+788 
-798 MPGKGDV
+798 
-805 LFEDTRR
+805 
-812 LAKYRENE
+812 
-820 TYKRYEALSRSIQGR
+820 
-835 IISGGP
+835 
-841 DFLKTPLYDALT
+841 
-853 AQQKEMEKSPEVDR
+853 
-867 VRKERD
+867 
-873 RLRKK
+873 
-878 WGRSPNVDYAILN
+878 
-891 TPDATEPVWD
+891 
-901 MLNME
+901 
-906 DPEFRFQEYRRMAG
+906 
-920 EVESRNVQKRRTMSP
+920 
-935 EERAQTPISATEDVP
+935 QTS
-950 REDQRVAFQQQ
+950 AFQQQ

-967 SEASVKKG
+967 SEAAVKKG

-984 QWADL
+984 QWADFA
-989 SEAKKNSRYFER
+989 EAKKNSRYFER

-1021 VGKASERIIDFLA
+1021 AGKASERIIDFMA

-1040 YDKMPAAERDRAKM
+1040 YDKMPAAERERAKL

-1101 DIYFGARREKPTL
+1101 DIYFSARREKPSA
-1114 EMQTTLKTL
+1114 EMQTALKTL

-1133 EIKGKSLEELIE
+1133 EIKGKSLEELIQ
-1145 ANQMRGAALW
+1145 ADQMRGAALW
-1155 VRAYDAVTNPSAYNV
+1155 VRAYDVVMNPSAYNV

-1187 GKPAKAFFFNPQS
+1187 GKPAKAFFFSPQA

-1207 IVDGSVDNVY
+1207 IVDGSVDNIY
-1217 DKIGTQFKVRDFYN
+1217 DKIGTRFKVRDFYN

-1236 NNAKA
+1236 SNARA

-1292 AERVGI
+1292 AERVGL

-1336 GKITVDE
+1336 GKISADE
-1343 ARQKIL
+1343 ARQKIF

-1414 PADKLAVTQEIVPW
+1414 PADKLAVTREIVPW
-1428 VLERVAEQTQT
+1428 LLERVAEQTHA

-1468 YVKVARL
+1468 YVKVGRL

-1495 MFSSKV
+1495 MFTSKV

-1543 VMMLSVDAENI
+1543 VMMLSVGAENI

-1622 QRLAEAIKAKIASRP
+1622 KRLAQAIKAKIASRP
-1637 RGFNQAAAYQ
+1637 RGFGQS
-1647 EGVGGDRT
+1647 GVYTAGT
-1655 MGGYSAERGNG
+1655 G
-1666 GVRTSGEGQAAAGG
+1666 GVRPVDERSAEG
-1680 TGVAGETAGGMGR
+1680 GVR
-1693 EPGTRAD
+1693 GTRSP
-1700 GGGIHS
+1700 GESGQRFEGGIVRES
-1706 GEQPD
+1706 DVPTTAEYGEKGRPNAVRVLGIHMSAVNQPS
-1711 MRGGLPLR
+1711 LN
-1719 AGGLSDKE
+1719 
-1727 AAYQTDKHYGK
+1727 
-1738 PRKGSSSVLA
+1738 
-1748 FHFSREP
+1748 SRY
-1755 RTTLDSS
+1755 
-1762 FYGTGFQGAEA
+1762 YGTGLKGQELKRLTKTGP
-1773 DRLSDPKN
+1773 LSDVYS
-1781 EDIRHRIYFYT
+1781 RIYFYLDT
-1792 DADAGVIPESEVGQ
+1792 GKGIIPEEGVGREAHSIWLNNI
-1806 YVHTVNLDNVY
+1806 YDLD
-1817 NVIEDPL
+1817 EDPL
-1824 GIVAKAE
+1824 GLLAKGRKESSNDDWAFTWTE
-1831 AEGTNYERD
+1831 HFIKA
-1840 IMKAGFDGYYRPY
+1840 AGFDGYIVHHFGRGGAVCLLGDQHDNVRPQY
-1853 VESWGQGGVVLVGDH
+1853 QGRVQALNAAAVTSAH
-1868 KVEVEP
+1868 SRQIE
-1874 KGIWRRTPQTKL
+1874 RKL
-1886 YNSIRLKKVP
+1886 DPYKVP
-1896 LDGAQLTED
+1896 GKIMIQLQKLAQDPSNGIKHNFPYITWTEAD
-1905 QKAALKK
+1905 DALVHEVFPD
-1912 MADKYGY
+1912 ADNA
-1919 RRVRVYDEHV
+1919 
-1929 DYDESL
+1929 L
-1935 AREIDPILGKR
+1935 ATG
-1946 LTVFASAYTAFN
+1946 FF

-1979 GMTDNID
+1979 GTTDNID

-2023 EVMESSGAQAM
+2023 EVMDTSGVQAM
-2034 YDFMGRTGAM
+2034 YDFMARTGAM
-2044 RIDSVNG
+2044 RIDSAHG

-2060 PAQLEVLGRSSEGNY
+2060 PAQLGILENSSKGNY

-2089 DTEFDSASPEE
+2089 DTEFDSASPEA

-2142 GAGTRQHGYGLYFA
+2142 GAGTQRHGYGLYFA

-2167 ALSGGG
+2167 ALAGGG
-2173 EYTVNGKSVSR
+2173 EYTVNGKPVSR
-2184 NLESTDMEDLAA
+2184 NLESADMEDLAA

-2230 ERGLVDKAA
+2230 ERGQVDKAT
-2239 SSKLWDELAKIYR
+2239 SSKLRNELAKIYQQ
-2252 RPKDYSFEYTPSTEG
+2252 PKDYSIEYTPSTEG

-2279 LLSEEAAMADQP
+2279 LLSEEAAMVDQP
-2291 VIVRKALQNLAFDLI
+2291 VVVRKALQNLAFDLV
-2306 AEGMDDQDK
+2306 AEGMDDLDK

-2333 KDSAEGRDIYSW
+2333 KDSAEGRDVYSW

-2413 RSGEGG
+2413 RPGEGG

-2492 LKTVAAAVRTWA
+2492 LKTVATGVRTWA

-2562 PDVRKLYDLMFAT
+2562 PEVRKLYDLMFAT

-2590 LFDGETGKR
+2590 LFDGEIGKR

-2604 EEMAAYN
+2604 EELAAYN

-2662 LEEPRYRAL
+2662 LEEPRFRAL

-2690 ELKTLG
+2690 ELKTLS

-2762 RIESGMN
+2762 RIEGGMN

-2802 GKRQLML
+2802 GKRQLMV
-2809 SAAREYAVEQI
+2809 SSAREYAVEQI

-2848 RKGDFGA
+2848 RKGDFGT

-3152 FATLTEADWRA
+3152 FSTLTEADWRA

-3198 MVKTSEGKIIQ
+3198 MVKTAEGKIIQ

-3248 TRRSFTKSRVQG
+3248 TRRSFTKSRAQG

-3383 VGKFISDPAGLHRA
+3383 VGKFISDPVGLHRA

-3427 HWFKDHAYVMMTIM
+3427 HWFKDHSYVMMTIM
-3441 QNIVDSITWQAA
+3441 QNIVDSIAWQAA

-3513 VVEAMGEND
+3513 VVEVMGEND

-3536 MPVLEALFREALQA
+3536 MPVLESLFREALQA

-3570 GDVVEY
+3570 GAVVEY

>member
-18 LRASEAVTPAGQMPT
+18 LRASQAVTPAGQLPT
-33 MRFTDTPATAK
+33 MRFADTPATAK
-44 AVLRSPNPQGETPT
+44 AVLRSPNPQGEVPT
-58 WEQMSITERLVNG
+58 WEQMSVTERLMNG

-119 QVNRDYKAKQAA
+119 QANRDYKEKQAA
-131 ARDQAIYDY
+131 ARDKAIYEY

-147 KEYVTPQAI
+147 KEYVTPLAV
-156 QNASERAK
+156 QNASQKAK
-164 GKGFWAGLGTA
+164 GKGFWSGLGTA
-175 VSEMAADPLNSA
+175 LTEMAADPLNSA

-236 ELGNYLIQAMQ
+236 ELGNYLIKAMQ
-247 EKGIDLQNP
+247 GKGIDLQNP

-265 DELAETYEKG
+265 DDMAETYEKG

-299 SNAVRT
+299 SNAIRT

-311 ILKASGLQ
+311 ILKASGLH

-333 ARAATPTSRGGMWG
+333 ARSATPTSRGGMWG

-386 EVIGELT
+386 EAIGELT

-494 SDIAIPVSDVVQLAA
+494 SDVAIPVSDVVKLAA
-509 QDEAAAN
+509 TDEAAAN

-569 VDAIRKQLIDAG
+569 VAAIRKQLIDAG

-621 RQQSKNPGLQQ
+621 RQQS
-632 FIGAKGNARMG
+632 
-643 DDAAAER
+643 
-650 MSIAE
+650 
-655 SMEDHGAT
+655 
-663 PEEIYRKT
+663 
-671 GWERGADG
+671 
-679 KWRREIPD
+679 
-687 LTLKPDVE
+687 
-695 KMLAIDLKSW
+695 
-705 GRAGQVGEL
+705 
-714 TEPLYGMIEAPELFK
+714 
-729 AHPELEN
+729 
-736 VIVTFGHADPSVR
+736 
-749 GAFNGRDIWIN
+749 
-760 ADFIEKGDFEGLQS
+760 
-774 TLSHELQHYIQDTE
+774 
-788 KFASGGSPSG
+788 
-798 MPGKGDV
+798 
-805 LFEDTRR
+805 
-812 LAKYRENE
+812 
-820 TYKRYEALSRSIQGR
+820 
-835 IISGGP
+835 
-841 DFLKTPLYDALT
+841 
-853 AQQKEMEKSPEVDR
+853 
-867 VRKERD
+867 
-873 RLRKK
+873 
-878 WGRSPNVDYAILN
+878 
-891 TPDATEPVWD
+891 
-901 MLNME
+901 
-906 DPEFRFQEYRRMAG
+906 
-920 EVESRNVQKRRTMSP
+920 
-935 EERAQTPISATEDVP
+935 QTP
-950 REDQRVAFQQQ
+950 AFQQQ

-967 SEASVKKG
+967 SEAAVKKG

-984 QWADL
+984 QWADFA
-989 SEAKKNSRYFER
+989 EAKKNSRYFER

-1021 VGKASERIIDFLA
+1021 AGKASERIIDFMA

-1040 YDKMPAAERDRAKM
+1040 YDKMPAAERERAKL

-1101 DIYFGARREKPTL
+1101 DIYFSARREKPSA
-1114 EMQTTLKTL
+1114 EMQTALKTL

-1133 EIKGKSLEELIE
+1133 EIKGKSLEELIQ
-1145 ANQMRGAALW
+1145 ADQMRGAALW
-1155 VRAYDAVTNPSAYNV
+1155 VRAYDAVTNPSTYNV

-1207 IVDGSVDNVY
+1207 IVDGSVDNIY

-1236 NNAKA
+1236 SNAKA

-1267 FGAIGNKTSGQN
+1267 FGAVGNKTSGQN

-1292 AERVGI
+1292 AERVGL
-1298 SPREMQSITWEAV
+1298 SPREIQSITWEAV

-1336 GKITVDE
+1336 GKISADE
-1343 ARQKIL
+1343 ARQKIF

-1414 PADKLAVTQEIVPW
+1414 PADKLAVTRKIVPW
-1428 VLERVAEQTQT
+1428 LLERVAEQTHT

-1468 YVKVARL
+1468 YVKVGRL

-1495 MFSSKV
+1495 MFTSKV

-1520 NHIDRIRDAN
+1520 NHIDQIRDSN

-1543 VMMLSVDAENI
+1543 VMMLSVDAEHI
-1554 EAIKAGL
+1554 DEIKAG
-1561 NSIVEGYGD
+1561 II
-1570 QMVYRVSDAYTGF
+1570 RVLEPYNGELPFGVDDAYTGF
-1583 LEPYSEEEKTNARN
+1583 LTPYSEEEKTNAGTRN
-1597 DTGRSGG
+1597 DTGREGG
-1604 VRQETSAGYD
+1604 VRQEASAGYD

-1622 QRLAEAIKAKIASRP
+1622 KRLAQAIKAKIASRP
-1637 RGFNQAAAYQ
+1637 RGFGQS
-1647 EGVGGDRT
+1647 GVYTAGT
-1655 MGGYSAERGNG
+1655 G
-1666 GVRTSGEGQAAAGG
+1666 GVRPMDERSSEG
-1680 TGVAGETAGGMGR
+1680 GVR
-1693 EPGTRAD
+1693 GTRSP
-1700 GGGIHS
+1700 GESGQRFEGGIVRES
-1706 GEQPD
+1706 DVPTTAEYGE
-1711 MRGGLPLR
+1711 
-1719 AGGLSDKE
+1719 
-1727 AAYQTDKHYGK
+1727 
-1738 PRKGSSSVLA
+1738 KGRPNAVRVLGIHMSA
-1748 FHFSREP
+1748 VNRPSLNSRY
-1755 RTTLDSS
+1755 
-1762 FYGTGFQGAEA
+1762 YGTGLKGQELKRLTKTGP
-1773 DRLSDPKN
+1773 LSDVYS
-1781 EDIRHRIYFYT
+1781 RIYFYLDT
-1792 DADAGVIPESEVGQ
+1792 GKGIIPEEGVGREAHSIWLNNI
-1806 YVHTVNLDNVY
+1806 YDLD
-1817 NVIEDPL
+1817 EDPL
-1824 GIVAKAE
+1824 GLLAKGRKESSNDDWAFTWTE
-1831 AEGTNYERD
+1831 HFIKA
-1840 IMKAGFDGYYRPY
+1840 AGFDGYIVHHFGRGGAVCLLGDQHDNVRPQY
-1853 VESWGQGGVVLVGDH
+1853 QGRVQALNAAAVTSAH
-1868 KVEVEP
+1868 SRQIE
-1874 KGIWRRTPQTKL
+1874 RKL
-1886 YNSIRLKKVP
+1886 DPYKVP
-1896 LDGAQLTED
+1896 GKIMIQLQKLAQDPSNGIKHNFPYITWTEAD
-1905 QKAALKK
+1905 DALVHEVFPD
-1912 MADKYGY
+1912 ADNA
-1919 RRVRVYDEHV
+1919 
-1929 DYDESL
+1929 L
-1935 AREIDPILGKR
+1935 ATG
-1946 LTVFASAYTAFN
+1946 FF

-1979 GMTDNID
+1979 GTTDSID

-2023 EVMESSGAQAM
+2023 EVVDTSGVQAM
-2034 YDFMGRTGAM
+2034 YDFMARTGAM
-2044 RIDSVNG
+2044 RIDSAHG

-2060 PAQLEVLGRSSEGNY
+2060 PAQLGILENSSKGNY

-2142 GAGTRQHGYGLYFA
+2142 GAGTQQHGYGLYFA

-2167 ALSGGG
+2167 ALAGGG
-2173 EYTVNGKSVSR
+2173 EYTVNGKPVSR
-2184 NLESTDMEDLAA
+2184 NLESADMEDLAA

-2230 ERGLVDKAA
+2230 ERGQVDKAT
-2239 SSKLWDELAKIYR
+2239 SSKLRNELAKIYQQ
-2252 RPKDYSFEYTPSTEG
+2252 PKDYSIEYTPSTEG

-2279 LLSEEAAMADQP
+2279 LLSEEAAMVDQP
-2291 VIVRKALQNLAFDLI
+2291 VVVRKALQKLAFDLV
-2306 AEGMDDQDK
+2306 AEGMDDLDK

-2333 KDSAEGRDIYSW
+2333 KDSAEGRDVYSW

-2413 RSGEGG
+2413 RPGEGG

-2453 KVLAGGELTDGEKAF
+2453 KVLAGGELTDGERAF

-2492 LKTVAAAVRTWA
+2492 LKTVAAAVRAWA
-2504 EMSINDQRGMHEL
+2504 AMPINDQRGMHEL

-2562 PDVRKLYDLMFAT
+2562 PEVRKLYDLMFAT

-2590 LFDGETGKR
+2590 LFDGEIGKR

-2604 EEMAAYN
+2604 EELAAYN

-2616 ATQEAEGLVA
+2616 ATQEAEGLIA

-2662 LEEPRYRAL
+2662 LEEPRFRAL
-2671 SLLTHGLKNEDGT
+2671 SLLTHGLKSEDGT

-2690 ELKTLG
+2690 ELKTLS

-2762 RIESGMN
+2762 RIEGGMN

-2802 GKRQLML
+2802 GKRQLMV

-2848 RKGDFGA
+2848 RKADFGA

-2870 RAALEA
+2870 RAALET

-3133 RQRLVDGDCRFTDD
+3133 RQRLVDGDCRFTDE

-3175 PLIAEKEKRVFGT
+3175 PLIAEKEKRVFGM

-3198 MVKTSEGKIIQ
+3198 MVKTAEGKIIQ

-3248 TRRSFTKSRVQG
+3248 TRRSFTKSRAQG

-3383 VGKFISDPAGLHRA
+3383 VGKFISDPVGLHRA

-3441 QNIVDSITWQAA
+3441 QNIVDSIAWQAA

-3536 MPVLEALFREALQA
+3536 MPVLESLFREALQA

-3570 GDVVEY
+3570 GAVVEY

-3586 VSSTAKS
+3586 VSSAAKS
-3593 LIAGEPLFGY
+3593 LIAGEPSFGY

-3611 IANTANAMQAATDPL
+3611 IANAANAMQAATDPL

-3633 LVDIAGSLTGAPS
+3633 LVDIAGTWPGAPS

>member
-18 LRASEAVTPAGQMPT
+18 LRASQAVTPAGQLPT
-33 MRFTDTPATAK
+33 MRFADTPATAK
-44 AVLRSPNPQGETPT
+44 AVLRSPNPQGEVPT
-58 WEQMSITERLVNG
+58 WEQMSVTERLMNG

-119 QVNRDYKAKQAA
+119 QANRDYKEKQAA
-131 ARDQAIYDY
+131 ARDKAIYEY

-147 KEYVTPQAI
+147 KEYVTPLAV
-156 QNASERAK
+156 QNASQKAK
-164 GKGFWAGLGTA
+164 GKGFWSGLGTA
-175 VSEMAADPLNSA
+175 LTEMAADPLNSA

-236 ELGNYLIQAMQ
+236 ELGNYLIKAMQ

-265 DELAETYEKG
+265 DDMSETYEKG

-299 SNAVRT
+299 SNAIRT

-311 ILKASGLQ
+311 ILKASGLH

-333 ARAATPTSRGGMWG
+333 ARSATPTSRGGMWG

-386 EVIGELT
+386 EAIGELT

-407 AAYNAQQQQAQA
+407 AAYNAQHQQAQA

-494 SDIAIPVSDVVQLAA
+494 SDVAIPVSDVVKLAA
-509 QDEAAAN
+509 TDEAAAN

-621 RQQSKNPGLQQ
+621 RQQS
-632 FIGAKGNARMG
+632 
-643 DDAAAER
+643 
-650 MSIAE
+650 
-655 SMEDHGAT
+655 
-663 PEEIYRKT
+663 
-671 GWERGADG
+671 
-679 KWRREIPD
+679 
-687 LTLKPDVE
+687 
-695 KMLAIDLKSW
+695 
-705 GRAGQVGEL
+705 
-714 TEPLYGMIEAPELFK
+714 
-729 AHPELEN
+729 
-736 VIVTFGHADPSVR
+736 
-749 GAFNGRDIWIN
+749 
-760 ADFIEKGDFEGLQS
+760 
-774 TLSHELQHYIQDTE
+774 
-788 KFASGGSPSG
+788 
-798 MPGKGDV
+798 
-805 LFEDTRR
+805 
-812 LAKYRENE
+812 
-820 TYKRYEALSRSIQGR
+820 
-835 IISGGP
+835 
-841 DFLKTPLYDALT
+841 
-853 AQQKEMEKSPEVDR
+853 
-867 VRKERD
+867 
-873 RLRKK
+873 
-878 WGRSPNVDYAILN
+878 
-891 TPDATEPVWD
+891 
-901 MLNME
+901 
-906 DPEFRFQEYRRMAG
+906 
-920 EVESRNVQKRRTMSP
+920 
-935 EERAQTPISATEDVP
+935 QTP
-950 REDQRVAFQQQ
+950 AFQQQ

-967 SEASVKKG
+967 SEAAVKKG

-984 QWADL
+984 QWADFA
-989 SEAKKNSRYFER
+989 EAKKNSRYFER

-1021 VGKASERIIDFLA
+1021 AGKASERIIDFMA

-1040 YDKMPAAERDRAKM
+1040 YDKMPAAERERAKL

-1101 DIYFGARREKPTL
+1101 DIYFSARREKPSA
-1114 EMQTTLKTL
+1114 EMQTALKTL

-1133 EIKGKSLEELIE
+1133 EIKGKSLEELIQ
-1145 ANQMRGAALW
+1145 ADQMRGAALW
-1155 VRAYDAVTNPSAYNV
+1155 VRAYDAVTNPSTYNV

-1207 IVDGSVDNVY
+1207 IVDGSVDNIY

-1236 NNAKA
+1236 STAKA

-1267 FGAIGNKTSGQN
+1267 FGAVGNKTSGQN

-1292 AERVGI
+1292 AERVGL
-1298 SPREMQSITWEAV
+1298 SPREIQSITWEAV

-1336 GKITVDE
+1336 GKISADE
-1343 ARQKIL
+1343 ARQKIF

-1414 PADKLAVTQEIVPW
+1414 PADKLAVTREIVPW
-1428 VLERVAEQTQT
+1428 LLERVAEQTHA

-1468 YVKVARL
+1468 YVKVGRL

-1520 NHIDRIRDAN
+1520 NHIDQIRDSN

-1543 VMMLSVDAENI
+1543 VMMLSVGAENI

-1622 QRLAEAIKAKIASRP
+1622 KRLAQAIKAKIASRP
-1637 RGFNQAAAYQ
+1637 RGFRQSGRNESAYRYDQSNARADAETRNGAVGSGAEGSQKFKDGIIRVADVETAAEYG
-1647 EGVGGDRT
+1647 EKGRPNSVRVLGIHC
-1655 MGGYSAERGNG
+1655 SSFP
-1666 GVRTSGEGQAAAGG
+1666 RTS
-1680 TGVAGETAGGMGR
+1680 
-1693 EPGTRAD
+1693 
-1700 GGGIHS
+1700 
-1706 GEQPD
+1706 
-1711 MRGGLPLR
+1711 LN
-1719 AGGLSDKE
+1719 
-1727 AAYQTDKHYGK
+1727 
-1738 PRKGSSSVLA
+1738 
-1748 FHFSREP
+1748 SRY
-1755 RTTLDSS
+1755 
-1762 FYGTGFQGAEA
+1762 YGTGLKGQEAKYLTRQGELA
-1773 DRLSDPKN
+1773 DVYDRM
-1781 EDIRHRIYFYT
+1781 YFYVDT
-1792 DADAGVIPESEVGQ
+1792 GKGVIPEEGVGREVHSVWLNNI
-1806 YVHTVNLDNVY
+1806 YDY
-1817 NVIEDPL
+1817 DADPL
-1824 GIVAKAE
+1824 GLVEKGRQRDLEGRPQGVSPTGWAGTWTEHFIKA
-1831 AEGTNYERD
+1831 
-1840 IMKAGFDGYYRPY
+1840 AGFDGYIVHHFGRGGAVCLLGDQHDNVRPQY
-1853 VESWGQGGVVLVGDH
+1853 QGRVQALNAAAVTSAH
-1868 KVEVEP
+1868 SRQIE
-1874 KGIWRRTPQTKL
+1874 RKL
-1886 YNSIRLKKVP
+1886 DPYKVP
-1896 LDGAQLTED
+1896 GKIMIQLQKLAQDPSNGIKHNFPYITWTEAD
-1905 QKAALKK
+1905 DALVHEVFPD
-1912 MADKYGY
+1912 ADNA
-1919 RRVRVYDEHV
+1919 
-1929 DYDESL
+1929 L
-1935 AREIDPILGKR
+1935 ATG
-1946 LTVFASAYTAFN
+1946 FF

-1979 GMTDNID
+1979 GTTDNID

-2023 EVMESSGAQAM
+2023 EVMDTSGVQAM
-2034 YDFMGRTGAM
+2034 YDFMARTGAM
-2044 RIDSVNG
+2044 RIDSAHG

-2142 GAGTRQHGYGLYFA
+2142 GAGTQQHGYGLYFA

-2167 ALSGGG
+2167 ALASGG
-2173 EYTVNGKSVSR
+2173 EYTVNGKPVSR

-2230 ERGLVDKAA
+2230 ERGQVDKAT
-2239 SSKLWDELAKIYR
+2239 SSKLGNELAKIYR
-2252 RPKDYSFEYTPSTEG
+2252 QPKDYSFEYTPSTEG

-2279 LLSEEAAMADQP
+2279 LLSEEAAMTDQP
-2291 VIVRKALQNLAFDLI
+2291 VLVRKALQNLAFDLV
-2306 AEGMDDQDK
+2306 AEGMDDLDK

-2413 RSGEGG
+2413 RPGEGG

-2453 KVLAGGELTDGEKAF
+2453 KVLAGGELTDGEKTF

-2492 LKTVAAAVRTWA
+2492 LKTVAAAVRAWA
-2504 EMSINDQRGMHEL
+2504 AMPINDQRGMHEL

-2562 PDVRKLYDLMFAT
+2562 PEVRKLYDLMFAT

-2590 LFDGETGKR
+2590 LFDGEIGKR

-2604 EEMAAYN
+2604 EELAAYN

-2662 LEEPRYRAL
+2662 LEEPRFRAL

-2690 ELKTLG
+2690 ELKTLS

-2762 RIESGMN
+2762 RIEGGMN

-2793 EFNALARAL
+2793 EFNALARVL

-2829 PGTFMNAER
+2829 PGSFMNAER

-2908 DAHSVASMTAKE
+2908 DAHSVANMTAKE
-2920 REDFGKLAADPA
+2920 REDFGKLAADPV

-3133 RQRLVDGDCRFTDD
+3133 RQRLVDGDCRFTDE

-3198 MVKTSEGKIIQ
+3198 MVKTAEGKIIQ

-3227 AKYADANDVRQEMQG
+3227 AKYADTNDVRQEMQG

-3248 TRRSFTKSRVQG
+3248 TRRSFTKSRAQG

-3383 VGKFISDPAGLHRA
+3383 VGKFISDPVGLHRA

-3441 QNIVDSITWQAA
+3441 QNIVDSIAWQAA

-3536 MPVLEALFREALQA
+3536 MPVLESLFREALQA

-3570 GDVVEY
+3570 GAVVEY

-3586 VSSTAKS
+3586 VSSAAKS
-3593 LIAGEPLFGY
+3593 LIAGEPSFGY

-3611 IANTANAMQAATDPL
+3611 IANAANAMQAATDPL

-3633 LVDIAGSLTGAPS
+3633 LVDIAGTWPGAPS

>member
-1 MTDYAKILSDME
+1 MTDYSKLIDEME

-18 LRASEAVTPAGQMPT
+18 LRASQAVTPAGQLPT

-58 WEQMSITERLVNG
+58 WEQMSVTERLVNG

-119 QVNRDYKAKQAA
+119 QANRAYKEKQAA
-131 ARDQAIYDY
+131 ARDKAIYEY

-147 KEYVTPQAI
+147 KEYATPLAI
-156 QNASERAK
+156 QNASEKAK
-164 GKGFWAGLGTA
+164 GQGFWSGLGTA
-175 VSEMAADPLNSA
+175 LTEMAADPLNSA

-265 DELAETYEKG
+265 DDLAETYEKG

-386 EVIGELT
+386 EAIGELT

-494 SDIAIPVSDVVQLAA
+494 ADIAIPVSDVVQLAA

-559 AEMRKAIDTE
+559 AEMRKAIDAE
-569 VDAIRKQLIDAG
+569 VDVIRKQLIDAG

-621 RQQSKNPGLQQ
+621 RQQS
-632 FIGAKGNARMG
+632 
-643 DDAAAER
+643 
-650 MSIAE
+650 
-655 SMEDHGAT
+655 
-663 PEEIYRKT
+663 
-671 GWERGADG
+671 
-679 KWRREIPD
+679 
-687 LTLKPDVE
+687 
-695 KMLAIDLKSW
+695 
-705 GRAGQVGEL
+705 
-714 TEPLYGMIEAPELFK
+714 
-729 AHPELEN
+729 
-736 VIVTFGHADPSVR
+736 
-749 GAFNGRDIWIN
+749 
-760 ADFIEKGDFEGLQS
+760 
-774 TLSHELQHYIQDTE
+774 
-788 KFASGGSPSG
+788 
-798 MPGKGDV
+798 
-805 LFEDTRR
+805 
-812 LAKYRENE
+812 
-820 TYKRYEALSRSIQGR
+820 
-835 IISGGP
+835 
-841 DFLKTPLYDALT
+841 
-853 AQQKEMEKSPEVDR
+853 
-867 VRKERD
+867 
-873 RLRKK
+873 
-878 WGRSPNVDYAILN
+878 
-891 TPDATEPVWD
+891 
-901 MLNME
+901 
-906 DPEFRFQEYRRMAG
+906 
-920 EVESRNVQKRRTMSP
+920 
-935 EERAQTPISATEDVP
+935 QTP
-950 REDQRVAFQQQ
+950 AFQQQ

-1021 VGKASERIIDFLA
+1021 VGKASERIIDFMA

-1040 YDKMPAAERDRAKM
+1040 YDKMPAAERDRAKL

-1101 DIYFGARREKPTL
+1101 DIYFGARREKPTP
-1114 EMQTTLKTL
+1114 EMQTALKTL

-1133 EIKGKSLEELIE
+1133 EIKGKSLEELIQ
-1145 ANQMRGAALW
+1145 ADQMRGAALW

-1170 LTPEGGVGGLAS
+1170 LTPEGGVGGRAT
-1182 VPGGQ
+1182 VPGKKGT
-1187 GKPAKAFFFNPQS
+1187 PAKAFFFNPQS

-1236 NNAKA
+1236 SNAKA

-1267 FGAIGNKTSGQN
+1267 FGAVGNKTSGQN

-1292 AERVGI
+1292 AERVGL

-1324 SVVDDIWKEFDA
+1324 SVVEDIWKEFDA

-1343 ARQKIL
+1343 ARQKIF
-1349 DAAGG
+1349 DTAGG

-1428 VLERVAEQTQT
+1428 VLERVAEQTKT

-1453 DPNYSILCRIADGGD
+1453 EPNYSILCRIADSGD

-1520 NHIDRIRDAN
+1520 NHIDQIRDAN

-1561 NSIVEGYGD
+1561 NSIIEGYGD

-1622 QRLAEAIKAKIASRP
+1622 QRLSEAIKAKIASRP
-1637 RGFNQAAAYQ
+1637 RGFRQSGRNEGAYRYDQSNARADAETRNGAVGSGAEGSQKFKDGIIRAADV
-1647 EGVGGDRT
+1647 ET
-1655 MGGYSAERGNG
+1655 TAEYGEKGRPNSVRVLGIHCSRFP
-1666 GVRTSGEGQAAAGG
+1666 RTS
-1680 TGVAGETAGGMGR
+1680 
-1693 EPGTRAD
+1693 
-1700 GGGIHS
+1700 
-1706 GEQPD
+1706 
-1711 MRGGLPLR
+1711 LN
-1719 AGGLSDKE
+1719 
-1727 AAYQTDKHYGK
+1727 
-1738 PRKGSSSVLA
+1738 
-1748 FHFSREP
+1748 SRY
-1755 RTTLDSS
+1755 
-1762 FYGTGFQGAEA
+1762 YGTGLKGQEAKYLARQGELA
-1773 DRLSDPKN
+1773 DVYNRM
-1781 EDIRHRIYFYT
+1781 YFYVDT
-1792 DADAGVIPESEVGQ
+1792 GKGVIPEEGVGREVHSVWLNNI
-1806 YVHTVNLDNVY
+1806 YDY
-1817 NVIEDPL
+1817 DADPL
-1824 GIVAKAE
+1824 GLVEKGRQRDLEGRPQGVSPTGWAGTWTEHFIKA
-1831 AEGTNYERD
+1831 
-1840 IMKAGFDGYYRPY
+1840 AGFDGYI
-1853 VESWGQGGVVLVGDH
+1853 VHHFGQGGAVCLLGDQH
-1868 KVEVEP
+1868 DNV
-1874 KGIWRRTPQTKL
+1874 RPQYQGRVQALNAEAVTAGHSRQIERKL
-1886 YNSIRLKKVP
+1886 DPYKVP
-1896 LDGAQLTED
+1896 GKIMIQLQKLAQDPSNGIKHNFPYITWTEAD
-1905 QKAALKK
+1905 DALVHEVFPD
-1912 MADKYGY
+1912 ADNA
-1919 RRVRVYDEHV
+1919 
-1929 DYDESL
+1929 L
-1935 AREIDPILGKR
+1935 ATG
-1946 LTVFASAYTAFN
+1946 FF

-1964 FTPDEELIRKAVDNF
+1964 FMPDEELIRKAVDNF
-1979 GMTDNID
+1979 GTTDNPE
-1986 EAFYILPDGT
+1986 EAFYVLPDGR
-1996 MLDGSGRHWGLEE
+1996 MLDGSGRHWGLPES
-2009 QDVNGRQVDHADVA
+2009 DVNGRQVDHADIA
-2023 EVMESSGAQAM
+2023 EILDSSGAQAM
-2034 YDFMGRTGAM
+2034 YEFMRRTGAM
-2044 RIDSVNG
+2044 RFDRIVG
-2051 VASISRPPT
+2051 IASIARKPT
-2060 PAQLEVLGRSSEGNY
+2060 AQQLSVLGRSSKGGY

-2089 DTEFDSASPEE
+2089 DVEFESASPKKIED
-2100 IGTFFAE
+2100 FFAQ

-2167 ALSGGG
+2167 ALAGGG

-2230 ERGLVDKAA
+2230 EHGRVDKAT
-2239 SSKLWDELAKIYR
+2239 SSKLWNELAKIYR
-2252 RPKDYSFEYTPSTEG
+2252 RPKDYSFEYTPNTEG

-2279 LLSEEAAMADQP
+2279 LLSEEAGMADQP
-2291 VIVRKALQNLAFDLI
+2291 VIVRKALQNLAFDLM
-2306 AEGMDDQDK
+2306 AEGMDDLDK

-2333 KDSAEGRDIYSW
+2333 KDSAEGRDVYSW

-2380 IWDDTALK
+2380 IWDDTAIK

-2413 RSGEGG
+2413 RPGEGG

-2453 KVLAGGELTDGEKAF
+2453 KVLTGGELTDGEKAF

-2482 GVLDLGVTDD
+2482 GVLYLGVTDD

-2590 LFDGETGKR
+2590 LFDGEIGKR

-2662 LEEPRYRAL
+2662 LEEPRFRAL

-2690 ELKTLG
+2690 ELKTLS

-2706 LLMDRGWVTEGR
+2706 MLMDRGWVTEGR

-2802 GKRQLML
+2802 GKRQLMV

-2932 QLQELIKEVEDAGTP
+2932 QLRELIKEVEDAGTP

-3198 MVKTSEGKIIQ
+3198 MVKTAEGKIIQ

-3227 AKYADANDVRQEMQG
+3227 AKYADANDIRQEMQG

-3586 VSSTAKS
+3586 VSNTAKS

-3646 TQINRTIKGVR
+3646 TQINRTIKGIR

>member
-1 MTDYAKILSDME
+1 MTDYSKLIDEME

-18 LRASEAVTPAGQMPT
+18 LRASEAVTPVGQVPT

-147 KEYVTPQAI
+147 KDYVTPQAI

-164 GKGFWAGLGTA
+164 GKGFWAGLGAA

-265 DELAETYEKG
+265 DDMAETYEKG

-299 SNAVRT
+299 SNAIRT

-333 ARAATPTSRGGMWG
+333 ARAAAPTSRGGMWG

-386 EVIGELT
+386 EAIGELT

-494 SDIAIPVSDVVQLAA
+494 ADIAIPVSDVVQLAA

-559 AEMRKAIDTE
+559 AEMRKAIDAE
-569 VDAIRKQLIDAG
+569 VDVIRKQLIDAG

-621 RQQSKNPGLQQ
+621 RQQS
-632 FIGAKGNARMG
+632 
-643 DDAAAER
+643 
-650 MSIAE
+650 
-655 SMEDHGAT
+655 
-663 PEEIYRKT
+663 
-671 GWERGADG
+671 
-679 KWRREIPD
+679 
-687 LTLKPDVE
+687 
-695 KMLAIDLKSW
+695 
-705 GRAGQVGEL
+705 
-714 TEPLYGMIEAPELFK
+714 
-729 AHPELEN
+729 
-736 VIVTFGHADPSVR
+736 
-749 GAFNGRDIWIN
+749 
-760 ADFIEKGDFEGLQS
+760 
-774 TLSHELQHYIQDTE
+774 
-788 KFASGGSPSG
+788 
-798 MPGKGDV
+798 
-805 LFEDTRR
+805 
-812 LAKYRENE
+812 
-820 TYKRYEALSRSIQGR
+820 
-835 IISGGP
+835 
-841 DFLKTPLYDALT
+841 
-853 AQQKEMEKSPEVDR
+853 
-867 VRKERD
+867 
-873 RLRKK
+873 
-878 WGRSPNVDYAILN
+878 
-891 TPDATEPVWD
+891 
-901 MLNME
+901 
-906 DPEFRFQEYRRMAG
+906 
-920 EVESRNVQKRRTMSP
+920 
-935 EERAQTPISATEDVP
+935 QTP
-950 REDQRVAFQQQ
+950 AFQQQ

-967 SEASVKKG
+967 SEAAVKKG

-1021 VGKASERIIDFLA
+1021 VGKASEQIIDFLA

-1101 DIYFGARREKPTL
+1101 DIYFGARREKPTP

-1133 EIKGKSLEELIE
+1133 EIKGKSLEELIQ
-1145 ANQMRGAALW
+1145 ADQMRGAALW
-1155 VRAYDAVTNPSAYNV
+1155 VRAYDAVTNSSAYNV
-1170 LTPEGGVGGLAS
+1170 LTPEGGVGGRAT
-1182 VPGGQ
+1182 VPGKKGT
-1187 GKPAKAFFFNPQS
+1187 PAKAFFFNPQS

-1236 NNAKA
+1236 SNAKA

-1267 FGAIGNKTSGQN
+1267 FGAVGNKTSGQN

-1292 AERVGI
+1292 AERVGL

-1311 RVLFEPNRKRVLR
+1311 RVLFEPNRKKALR
-1324 SVVDDIWKEFDA
+1324 SVIENIWKEYDA

-1343 ARQKIL
+1343 ARQKIF
-1349 DAAGG
+1349 DTAGG

-1520 NHIDRIRDAN
+1520 NHIDQIRDAN

-1543 VMMLSVDAENI
+1543 IMMLSVDAENI
-1554 EAIKAGL
+1554 DAITAGL
-1561 NSIVEGYGD
+1561 NKATDLPWAVT
-1570 QMVYRVSDAYTGF
+1570 DAYTGF
-1583 LEPYSEEEKTNARN
+1583 LEPYTEEEKNHAKN
-1597 DTGRSGG
+1597 VSGRGSEVQQG
-1604 VRQETSAGYD
+1604 TSAGYD

-1647 EGVGGDRT
+1647 EGVGNDRT
-1655 MGGYSAERGNG
+1655 MGGYSAEGGNG
-1666 GVRTSGEGQAAAGG
+1666 GVRTPGEGQTAAGG
-1680 TGVAGETAGGMGR
+1680 SGMAGEATGGMGR
-1693 EPGTRAD
+1693 ESGARAD
-1700 GGGIHS
+1700 GGGIYS

-1738 PRKGSSSVLA
+1738 PRKGSSSVLG

-1773 DRLSDPKN
+1773 DRLSDPQN
-1781 EDIRHRIYFYT
+1781 EDIRHRIYFYA

-1817 NVIEDPL
+1817 NVAEDPL

-1874 KGIWRRTPQTKL
+1874 KGVWRRTPQTKL

-1964 FTPDEELIRKAVDNF
+1964 FMPDEELIRKAVDNF
-1979 GMTDNID
+1979 GTTDNID

-2044 RIDSVNG
+2044 RIDSAHG

-2060 PAQLEVLGRSSEGNY
+2060 PAQLEILGRSSEGNY

-2089 DTEFDSASPEE
+2089 DTEFDSASSEE

-2127 SPFKFDRFTLDHIGA
+2127 SPFKFDRFTLGHIGA

-2184 NLESTDMEDLAA
+2184 SLESTDMEDLAA

-2239 SSKLWDELAKIYR
+2239 SSKLGDELAKIYR

-2279 LLSEEAAMADQP
+2279 LLSEEAAMTDQP
-2291 VIVRKALQNLAFDLI
+2291 VIVRKALQNLAFDLM
-2306 AEGMDDQDK
+2306 AEGMDDLDK

-2333 KDSAEGRDIYSW
+2333 KDSAEGRDVYSW

-2590 LFDGETGKR
+2590 LFDGEIGKR

-2662 LEEPRYRAL
+2662 LEEPRFRAL

-2690 ELKTLG
+2690 ELKTLS

-2706 LLMDRGWVTEGR
+2706 MLMDRGWVTEGR

-2802 GKRQLML
+2802 GKRQLMV

-2908 DAHSVASMTAKE
+2908 DAHSVANLTAKE

-3069 RSANERSTFENSMR
+3069 RSANERSTFENAMR

-3198 MVKTSEGKIIQ
+3198 MVKTAEGKIIQ

-3270 AALYEGFN
+3270 AAIYEGFN

-3308 QAIKERYGYLVAKQF
+3308 QAIKERYGYLLAKQF

-3355 FSVTSAFVQLTGIG
+3355 FSVTSAFVQLTGVG

-3375 GIAPVMTA
+3375 GVAPVMTA
-3383 VGKFISDPAGLHRA
+3383 VGKFISDPAGLHSA

-3441 QNIVDSITWQAA
+3441 QNIVDSIAWQAA
-3453 YERYTREGN
+3453 YDRYTREGN

-3586 VSSTAKS
+3586 VSNTAKS

-3646 TQINRTIKGVR
+3646 TQINRTIKGIR

>member
-1 MTDYAKILSDME
+1 MNYVKEFEQARTARAASD
-13 AEDDG
+13 
-18 LRASEAVTPAGQMPT
+18 AVTPVGELPT
-33 MRFTDTPATAK
+33 ADFTDTPATAK
-44 AVLRSPNPQGETPT
+44 AVLRSPNPQGEVPT
-58 WEQMSITERLVNG
+58 WEQMSVTERLMNG

-119 QVNRDYKAKQAA
+119 QANRDYKEKQAA
-131 ARDQAIYDY
+131 ARDKAIYEY

-147 KEYVTPQAI
+147 KEYVTPLAV
-156 QNASERAK
+156 QNASQKAK
-164 GKGFWAGLGTA
+164 GKGFWSGLGTA
-175 VSEMAADPLNSA
+175 LTEIAADPLNSA

-236 ELGNYLIQAMQ
+236 ELGNYLIKAMQ

-265 DELAETYEKG
+265 DDMAETYEKG

-299 SNAVRT
+299 SNAIRT

-311 ILKASGLQ
+311 ILKASGLH

-333 ARAATPTSRGGMWG
+333 ARSATPTSRGGMWG

-386 EVIGELT
+386 EAIGELT

-494 SDIAIPVSDVVQLAA
+494 SDVAIPVSDVVKLAA
-509 QDEAAAN
+509 TDEAAAN

-569 VDAIRKQLIDAG
+569 VAAIRKQLIDAG

-621 RQQSKNPGLQQ
+621 RQQS
-632 FIGAKGNARMG
+632 
-643 DDAAAER
+643 
-650 MSIAE
+650 
-655 SMEDHGAT
+655 
-663 PEEIYRKT
+663 
-671 GWERGADG
+671 
-679 KWRREIPD
+679 
-687 LTLKPDVE
+687 
-695 KMLAIDLKSW
+695 
-705 GRAGQVGEL
+705 
-714 TEPLYGMIEAPELFK
+714 
-729 AHPELEN
+729 
-736 VIVTFGHADPSVR
+736 
-749 GAFNGRDIWIN
+749 
-760 ADFIEKGDFEGLQS
+760 
-774 TLSHELQHYIQDTE
+774 
-788 KFASGGSPSG
+788 
-798 MPGKGDV
+798 
-805 LFEDTRR
+805 
-812 LAKYRENE
+812 
-820 TYKRYEALSRSIQGR
+820 
-835 IISGGP
+835 
-841 DFLKTPLYDALT
+841 
-853 AQQKEMEKSPEVDR
+853 
-867 VRKERD
+867 
-873 RLRKK
+873 
-878 WGRSPNVDYAILN
+878 
-891 TPDATEPVWD
+891 
-901 MLNME
+901 
-906 DPEFRFQEYRRMAG
+906 
-920 EVESRNVQKRRTMSP
+920 
-935 EERAQTPISATEDVP
+935 QTP
-950 REDQRVAFQQQ
+950 AFQQQ

-967 SEASVKKG
+967 SEAAVKKG

-984 QWADL
+984 QWADFA
-989 SEAKKNSRYFER
+989 EAKKNSRYFER

-1021 VGKASERIIDFLA
+1021 AGKASERIIDFMA

-1040 YDKMPAAERDRAKM
+1040 YDKMPAAERERAKL

-1101 DIYFGARREKPTL
+1101 DIYFSARREKPSA
-1114 EMQTTLKTL
+1114 EMQTALKTL

-1133 EIKGKSLEELIE
+1133 EIKGKSLEELIQ
-1145 ANQMRGAALW
+1145 ADQMRGAALW
-1155 VRAYDAVTNPSAYNV
+1155 VRAYDAVTNPSTYNV

-1207 IVDGSVDNVY
+1207 IVDGSVDNIY

-1236 NNAKA
+1236 SNAKA

-1267 FGAIGNKTSGQN
+1267 FGAVGNKTSGQN

-1292 AERVGI
+1292 AERVGL
-1298 SPREMQSITWEAV
+1298 SPREIQSITWEAV

-1324 SVVDDIWKEFDA
+1324 SVVDDIWKKFDA
-1336 GKITVDE
+1336 GKISADE
-1343 ARQKIL
+1343 ARQKIF

-1414 PADKLAVTQEIVPW
+1414 PADKLAVTREIAPW
-1428 VLERVAEQTQT
+1428 LLERVAEQTHA

-1468 YVKVARL
+1468 YVKVGRL

-1495 MFSSKV
+1495 MFTSKV

-1543 VMMLSVDAENI
+1543 VMMLSVGAENI

-1622 QRLAEAIKAKIASRP
+1622 KRLAQAIKAKIASRP
-1637 RGFNQAAAYQ
+1637 RGFGQSGVYTAGTGGVRPVDERSAEGGVRGTRSPGESGQRFEGGIVSESDVPTTAEYGEKGRPNAVRVLGIHMSAVNRPSLNSRYYGTGLKGQELKRLTKTGPLSDVYSRIYFCLDTGKGIIPE
-1647 EGVGGDRT
+1647 EGVG
-1655 MGGYSAERGNG
+1655 
-1666 GVRTSGEGQAAAGG
+1666 
-1680 TGVAGETAGGMGR
+1680 R
-1693 EPGTRAD
+1693 EA
-1700 GGGIHS
+1700 HS
-1706 GEQPD
+1706 IWLNNIYD
-1711 MRGGLPLR
+1711 
-1719 AGGLSDKE
+1719 
-1727 AAYQTDKHYGK
+1727 
-1738 PRKGSSSVLA
+1738 
-1748 FHFSREP
+1748 
-1755 RTTLDSS
+1755 LD
-1762 FYGTGFQGAEA
+1762 
-1773 DRLSDPKN
+1773 
-1781 EDIRHRIYFYT
+1781 
-1792 DADAGVIPESEVGQ
+1792 
-1806 YVHTVNLDNVY
+1806 
-1817 NVIEDPL
+1817 EDPL
-1824 GIVAKAE
+1824 GLLAKGRKESSNDDWAFTWTE
-1831 AEGTNYERD
+1831 HFIKA
-1840 IMKAGFDGYYRPY
+1840 AGFDGYIVHHFGRGGAVCLLGDQHDNVRPQY
-1853 VESWGQGGVVLVGDH
+1853 QGRVQALNSAAVTSAHSRQIERKLDPH
-1868 KVEVEP
+1868 KVPGKIMIQLQKLAQDPSNGIKHNFPYITWTEADDALVHEVFP
-1874 KGIWRRTPQTKL
+1874 DAD
-1886 YNSIRLKKVP
+1886 N
-1896 LDGAQLTED
+1896 
-1905 QKAALKK
+1905 AL
-1912 MADKYGY
+1912 ATG
-1919 RRVRVYDEHV
+1919 
-1929 DYDESL
+1929 
-1935 AREIDPILGKR
+1935 
-1946 LTVFASAYTAFN
+1946 FF

-1979 GMTDNID
+1979 GTTDSID

-2023 EVMESSGAQAM
+2023 EVVDTSGVQAM
-2034 YDFMGRTGAM
+2034 YDFMARTGAM
-2044 RIDSVNG
+2044 RIDSAHG
-2051 VASISRPPT
+2051 VASISQPPT
-2060 PAQLEVLGRSSEGNY
+2060 PAQLGILENSSKGNY

-2100 IGTFFAE
+2100 VGTFFAE

-2142 GAGTRQHGYGLYFA
+2142 GAGTQQHGYGLYFA

-2167 ALSGGG
+2167 ALAGGG
-2173 EYTVNGKSVSR
+2173 EYTVNGKPVSR
-2184 NLESTDMEDLAA
+2184 NLESADMEDLAA

-2219 ETAIKRLNEDT
+2219 ETAIKRLNEDA
-2230 ERGLVDKAA
+2230 ERGQVDKAT
-2239 SSKLWDELAKIYR
+2239 SSKLRNELAKIYQQ
-2252 RPKDYSFEYTPSTEG
+2252 PKDYSIEYTPSTEG
-2267 RVYRTDIPDSDV
+2267 RVYRTEIPDSDV
-2279 LLSEEAAMADQP
+2279 LLSEEAAMVDQP
-2291 VIVRKALQNLAFDLI
+2291 VVVRKALQNLAFDLV
-2306 AEGMDDQDK
+2306 AEGMDDLDK

-2333 KDSAEGRDIYSW
+2333 KDSTEGRDVYSW

-2413 RSGEGG
+2413 RPGEGG

-2453 KVLAGGELTDGEKAF
+2453 KVLAGGELTDGERAF

-2492 LKTVAAAVRTWA
+2492 LKTVAAAVHAWA
-2504 EMSINDQRGMHEL
+2504 AMPINDQRGMHEL

-2550 YAQATRQPHPIS
+2550 YAQATRQPRPIS
-2562 PDVRKLYDLMFAT
+2562 PEVRKLYDLMFAT

-2590 LFDGETGKR
+2590 LFDGEIGKR

-2616 ATQEAEGLVA
+2616 ATQEAEGLIA

-2662 LEEPRYRAL
+2662 LEEPRFRAL
-2671 SLLTHGLKNEDGT
+2671 SLLTHGLKSEDGT

-2690 ELKTLG
+2690 ELKTLS

-2762 RIESGMN
+2762 RIEGGMN

-2802 GKRQLML
+2802 GKRQLMV

-2848 RKGDFGA
+2848 RKADFGA

-2897 PAYKKLILALL
+2897 PTYKKLILALL

-2920 REDFGKLAADPA
+2920 REDFGKLAADQA

-3133 RQRLVDGDCRFTDD
+3133 RQRLVDGDCRFTDE

-3198 MVKTSEGKIIQ
+3198 MVKTAEGKIIQ

-3248 TRRSFTKSRVQG
+3248 TRRSFTKSRAQG

-3383 VGKFISDPAGLHRA
+3383 VGKFISDPVGVHRA

-3427 HWFKDHAYVMMTIM
+3427 HWFKDHSYVMMTIM
-3441 QNIVDSITWQAA
+3441 QNIVDSIAWQAA

-3536 MPVLEALFREALQA
+3536 MPVLESLFREALQA

-3570 GDVVEY
+3570 GAVVEY

-3626 SWRGLKV
+3626 SWRGLKA

>member
-18 LRASEAVTPAGQMPT
+18 LRASQAVTPAGQLPT

-44 AVLRSPNPQGETPT
+44 AVLRSPNPQGEVPT
-58 WEQMSITERLVNG
+58 WEQMSVTERLMNG

-94 AQAGLSALVDDDE
+94 AQAGLSALADDDE

-119 QVNRDYKAKQAA
+119 QANRDYKEKQAA
-131 ARDQAIYDY
+131 ARDKAIYEY

-147 KEYVTPQAI
+147 KEYVTPLAV
-156 QNASERAK
+156 QNASQKAK
-164 GKGFWAGLGTA
+164 GKGFLSGLGTA
-175 VSEMAADPLNSA
+175 LTEMAADPLSSA

-236 ELGNYLIQAMQ
+236 ELGNYLIKAMQ

-265 DELAETYEKG
+265 DDMAETYEKG

-299 SNAVRT
+299 SNAIRT
-305 VRDAAG
+305 VRDAAS
-311 ILKASGLQ
+311 ILKASGLH

-333 ARAATPTSRGGMWG
+333 ARSATPTSRGGMWG

-386 EVIGELT
+386 EAIGELT

-494 SDIAIPVSDVVQLAA
+494 SDVAIPVSDVVKLAVT
-509 QDEAAAN
+509 DEAAAN

-569 VDAIRKQLIDAG
+569 VAAIRKQLIDAG

-621 RQQSKNPGLQQ
+621 RQQS
-632 FIGAKGNARMG
+632 
-643 DDAAAER
+643 
-650 MSIAE
+650 
-655 SMEDHGAT
+655 
-663 PEEIYRKT
+663 
-671 GWERGADG
+671 
-679 KWRREIPD
+679 
-687 LTLKPDVE
+687 
-695 KMLAIDLKSW
+695 
-705 GRAGQVGEL
+705 
-714 TEPLYGMIEAPELFK
+714 
-729 AHPELEN
+729 
-736 VIVTFGHADPSVR
+736 
-749 GAFNGRDIWIN
+749 
-760 ADFIEKGDFEGLQS
+760 
-774 TLSHELQHYIQDTE
+774 
-788 KFASGGSPSG
+788 
-798 MPGKGDV
+798 
-805 LFEDTRR
+805 
-812 LAKYRENE
+812 
-820 TYKRYEALSRSIQGR
+820 
-835 IISGGP
+835 
-841 DFLKTPLYDALT
+841 
-853 AQQKEMEKSPEVDR
+853 
-867 VRKERD
+867 
-873 RLRKK
+873 
-878 WGRSPNVDYAILN
+878 
-891 TPDATEPVWD
+891 
-901 MLNME
+901 
-906 DPEFRFQEYRRMAG
+906 
-920 EVESRNVQKRRTMSP
+920 
-935 EERAQTPISATEDVP
+935 QTP
-950 REDQRVAFQQQ
+950 AFQQQ

-967 SEASVKKG
+967 SEAAVKKG

-984 QWADL
+984 QWADFA
-989 SEAKKNSRYFER
+989 EAKKNSRYFER

-1021 VGKASERIIDFLA
+1021 AGKASERIIDFMT

-1040 YDKMPAAERDRAKM
+1040 YDKMPAAERERAKL

-1067 QRYGLRL
+1067 QRYGMRL
-1074 RQVAAVIAIFSPQ
+1074 RQVAAVIAIFIPQ

-1101 DIYFGARREKPTL
+1101 DIYFSARREKPSA
-1114 EMQTTLKTL
+1114 EMQTALKTL

-1133 EIKGKSLEELIE
+1133 EIKGKSLEELIQ
-1145 ANQMRGAALW
+1145 ADQMRGAALW
-1155 VRAYDAVTNPSAYNV
+1155 VRAYDAVTNPSTYNV

-1207 IVDGSVDNVY
+1207 IVDGSVDNIY

-1236 NNAKA
+1236 SNAKA

-1267 FGAIGNKTSGQN
+1267 FGAVGNKTSGQN

-1292 AERVGI
+1292 AERVGL
-1298 SPREMQSITWEAV
+1298 SPREIQSITWEAV

-1324 SVVDDIWKEFDA
+1324 SVVDDIWKKFDA
-1336 GKITVDE
+1336 GKISADE
-1343 ARQKIL
+1343 ARQKIF

-1402 NAEAVAQWNELS
+1402 NAEAVVQWNELS
-1414 PADKLAVTQEIVPW
+1414 PADKLAVTREIVPW
-1428 VLERVAEQTQT
+1428 LLERVAEQTHA

-1468 YVKVARL
+1468 YVKVGRL

-1495 MFSSKV
+1495 MFTSKV

-1543 VMMLSVDAENI
+1543 VMMLSVGAENI

-1622 QRLAEAIKAKIASRP
+1622 KRLAQAIKAKIASRP
-1637 RGFNQAAAYQ
+1637 RGFGQS
-1647 EGVGGDRT
+1647 GVYTAGT
-1655 MGGYSAERGNG
+1655 G
-1666 GVRTSGEGQAAAGG
+1666 GVRPVDERSAEG
-1680 TGVAGETAGGMGR
+1680 GVR
-1693 EPGTRAD
+1693 GTRSP
-1700 GGGIHS
+1700 GESGQRFEGGIVRES
-1706 GEQPD
+1706 DVPTTAEYGE
-1711 MRGGLPLR
+1711 
-1719 AGGLSDKE
+1719 
-1727 AAYQTDKHYGK
+1727 
-1738 PRKGSSSVLA
+1738 KGRPNAVRVLGIHMSA
-1748 FHFSREP
+1748 VNRPSLNSRY
-1755 RTTLDSS
+1755 
-1762 FYGTGFQGAEA
+1762 YGTGLKGQELKRLTKTGP
-1773 DRLSDPKN
+1773 LSDVYS
-1781 EDIRHRIYFYT
+1781 RIYFYLDT
-1792 DADAGVIPESEVGQ
+1792 GKGIIPEEGVGREAHSIWLNNI
-1806 YVHTVNLDNVY
+1806 YDLD
-1817 NVIEDPL
+1817 EDPL
-1824 GIVAKAE
+1824 GLLAKGRKESSNDDWAFTWTE
-1831 AEGTNYERD
+1831 HFIKA
-1840 IMKAGFDGYYRPY
+1840 AGFDGYIVHHFGRGGAVCLLGDQHDNVRPQY
-1853 VESWGQGGVVLVGDH
+1853 QGRVQALNAAAVTSAHGRQI
-1868 KVEVEP
+1868 E
-1874 KGIWRRTPQTKL
+1874 RKL
-1886 YNSIRLKKVP
+1886 DPYKVP
-1896 LDGAQLTED
+1896 GKIMIQLQKLAQDPSNGIKHNFPYITWTEAD
-1905 QKAALKK
+1905 DALVHEVFPD
-1912 MADKYGY
+1912 ADNA
-1919 RRVRVYDEHV
+1919 
-1929 DYDESL
+1929 L
-1935 AREIDPILGKR
+1935 ATG
-1946 LTVFASAYTAFN
+1946 FF

-1979 GMTDNID
+1979 GTTDNID

-2023 EVMESSGAQAM
+2023 EVMDTSGVQAM
-2034 YDFMGRTGAM
+2034 YDFMARTGAM
-2044 RIDSVNG
+2044 RIDSAHG

-2060 PAQLEVLGRSSEGNY
+2060 PAQLGILENSSKGNY

-2142 GAGTRQHGYGLYFA
+2142 GAGTQQHGYGLYFA

-2167 ALSGGG
+2167 ALAGGG
-2173 EYTVNGKSVSR
+2173 EYTVNGKPVSR
-2184 NLESTDMEDLAA
+2184 NLESADMEDLAA

-2230 ERGLVDKAA
+2230 ERGQVDKAT
-2239 SSKLWDELAKIYR
+2239 SSKLRNELAKIYQQ
-2252 RPKDYSFEYTPSTEG
+2252 PKDYSIEYTPSTEG
-2267 RVYRTDIPDSDV
+2267 RVYRTEIPDSDV
-2279 LLSEEAAMADQP
+2279 LLSEEAAMVDQP
-2291 VIVRKALQNLAFDLI
+2291 VVVRKALQNLAFDLV
-2306 AEGMDDQDK
+2306 AEGMDDLDK

-2333 KDSAEGRDIYSW
+2333 KDSAEGRDVYSW

-2351 GSKEASELLNLYG
+2351 GSKEASELLSLYG

-2413 RSGEGG
+2413 RPGEGG

-2453 KVLAGGELTDGEKAF
+2453 KVLAGGELTDGERAF

-2492 LKTVAAAVRTWA
+2492 LKTVAAAVRAWA
-2504 EMSINDQRGMHEL
+2504 AMPINDQRGMHEL

-2562 PDVRKLYDLMFAT
+2562 PEVRKLYDLMFAT

-2590 LFDGETGKR
+2590 LFDGEIGKR

-2604 EEMAAYN
+2604 EELAAYN

-2616 ATQEAEGLVA
+2616 ATQEAEGLIA

-2662 LEEPRYRAL
+2662 LEEPRFRAL
-2671 SLLTHGLKNEDGT
+2671 SLLTHGLKSEDGT

-2690 ELKTLG
+2690 ELKTLS

-2762 RIESGMN
+2762 RIEGGMN

-2802 GKRQLML
+2802 GKRQLMV

-2848 RKGDFGA
+2848 RKADFGA

-2870 RAALEA
+2870 RAALET

-3133 RQRLVDGDCRFTDD
+3133 RQRLVDGDCRFTDE

-3198 MVKTSEGKIIQ
+3198 MVKTAEGKIIQ

-3248 TRRSFTKSRVQG
+3248 TRRSFTKSRAQG

-3383 VGKFISDPAGLHRA
+3383 VGKFISDPVGLHRA

-3427 HWFKDHAYVMMTIM
+3427 HWFKDHSYVMMTIM
-3441 QNIVDSITWQAA
+3441 QNIVDSIAWQAA

-3536 MPVLEALFREALQA
+3536 MPVLESLFREALQA

-3570 GDVVEY
+3570 GAVVEY

-3586 VSSTAKS
+3586 VSSAAKS

-3626 SWRGLKV
+3626 SWRGLKA

>member
-1 MTDYAKILSDME
+1 MNYVKEFEQARTARAASD
-13 AEDDG
+13 
-18 LRASEAVTPAGQMPT
+18 AVTPVGELPT
-33 MRFTDTPATAK
+33 ADFTDTPATAK
-44 AVLRSPNPQGETPT
+44 AVLRSPNPQGEVPT
-58 WEQMSITERLVNG
+58 WEQMSVTERLMNG

-119 QVNRDYKAKQAA
+119 QANRDYKEKQAA
-131 ARDQAIYDY
+131 ARDKAIYEY

-147 KEYVTPQAI
+147 KEYVTPLAV
-156 QNASERAK
+156 QNASQKAK
-164 GKGFWAGLGTA
+164 GKGFWSGLGTA
-175 VSEMAADPLNSA
+175 LTEIAADPLNSA

-202 ALSAAGGGLLGAARL
+202 ALSAAGGGLLGAVRL

-236 ELGNYLIQAMQ
+236 ELGNYLIKAMQ

-265 DELAETYEKG
+265 DDMAETYEKG

-299 SNAVRT
+299 SNAIRT

-311 ILKASGLQ
+311 ILKASGLH

-333 ARAATPTSRGGMWG
+333 ARSATPTSRGGMWG

-366 GEALGSLAAGDEIN
+366 GEALGSLAVGDEIN
-380 WADVLF
+380 WSDVLF
-386 EVIGELT
+386 EAIGELT

-494 SDIAIPVSDVVQLAA
+494 SDVAIPVSDVVKLAA
-509 QDEAAAN
+509 TDEAAAN

-559 AEMRKAIDTE
+559 AEMRKAIDAE
-569 VDAIRKQLIDAG
+569 VAAIRKQLIDAG

-621 RQQSKNPGLQQ
+621 RQQS
-632 FIGAKGNARMG
+632 
-643 DDAAAER
+643 
-650 MSIAE
+650 
-655 SMEDHGAT
+655 
-663 PEEIYRKT
+663 
-671 GWERGADG
+671 
-679 KWRREIPD
+679 
-687 LTLKPDVE
+687 
-695 KMLAIDLKSW
+695 
-705 GRAGQVGEL
+705 
-714 TEPLYGMIEAPELFK
+714 
-729 AHPELEN
+729 
-736 VIVTFGHADPSVR
+736 
-749 GAFNGRDIWIN
+749 
-760 ADFIEKGDFEGLQS
+760 
-774 TLSHELQHYIQDTE
+774 
-788 KFASGGSPSG
+788 
-798 MPGKGDV
+798 
-805 LFEDTRR
+805 
-812 LAKYRENE
+812 
-820 TYKRYEALSRSIQGR
+820 
-835 IISGGP
+835 
-841 DFLKTPLYDALT
+841 
-853 AQQKEMEKSPEVDR
+853 
-867 VRKERD
+867 
-873 RLRKK
+873 
-878 WGRSPNVDYAILN
+878 
-891 TPDATEPVWD
+891 
-901 MLNME
+901 
-906 DPEFRFQEYRRMAG
+906 
-920 EVESRNVQKRRTMSP
+920 
-935 EERAQTPISATEDVP
+935 QTP
-950 REDQRVAFQQQ
+950 AFQQQ

-967 SEASVKKG
+967 SEAAVKKG

-984 QWADL
+984 QWADFA
-989 SEAKKNSRYFER
+989 EAKKNSRYFER

-1021 VGKASERIIDFLA
+1021 AGKASERIIDFMA
-1034 DNLVWL
+1034 NNLVWL
-1040 YDKMPAAERDRAKM
+1040 YDKMPAAERERAKL

-1101 DIYFGARREKPTL
+1101 DIYFSARREKPSA
-1114 EMQTTLKTL
+1114 EMQTALKTL

-1133 EIKGKSLEELIE
+1133 EIKGKSLEELIQ
-1145 ANQMRGAALW
+1145 ADQMRGAALW
-1155 VRAYDAVTNPSAYNV
+1155 VRAYDAVTNPSTYNV

-1207 IVDGSVDNVY
+1207 IVDGSVDNIY

-1236 NNAKA
+1236 SNARA

-1267 FGAIGNKTSGQN
+1267 FGAVGNKTSGQN

-1292 AERVGI
+1292 AERVGL
-1298 SPREMQSITWEAV
+1298 SPREIQSITWEAV
-1311 RVLFEPNRKRVLR
+1311 QVLFEPNRKRVLR

-1336 GKITVDE
+1336 GKISADE
-1343 ARQKIL
+1343 ARQKIF

-1382 DVRQPEPEPV
+1382 DVREPEPEPV

-1414 PADKLAVTQEIVPW
+1414 PADKLAVTREIVPW
-1428 VLERVAEQTQT
+1428 LLERVAEQTHA

-1468 YVKVARL
+1468 YVKVGRL

-1495 MFSSKV
+1495 MFTSKV

-1543 VMMLSVDAENI
+1543 VMMLSVGAENI

-1561 NSIVEGYGD
+1561 NSIFEGYGD

-1622 QRLAEAIKAKIASRP
+1622 KRLAQAIKAKIASRP
-1637 RGFNQAAAYQ
+1637 RGFRQSGRNESAYRYDQSNARADAETRNGAVGSGAEGSQKFKDGIIRAADVETA
-1647 EGVGGDRT
+1647 
-1655 MGGYSAERGNG
+1655 AEYGEKGRPNSVRVLGIHCSSFP
-1666 GVRTSGEGQAAAGG
+1666 RTS
-1680 TGVAGETAGGMGR
+1680 
-1693 EPGTRAD
+1693 
-1700 GGGIHS
+1700 
-1706 GEQPD
+1706 
-1711 MRGGLPLR
+1711 LN
-1719 AGGLSDKE
+1719 
-1727 AAYQTDKHYGK
+1727 
-1738 PRKGSSSVLA
+1738 
-1748 FHFSREP
+1748 SRY
-1755 RTTLDSS
+1755 
-1762 FYGTGFQGAEA
+1762 YGTGLKGQEAKYLTRQGELA
-1773 DRLSDPKN
+1773 DVYNRM
-1781 EDIRHRIYFYT
+1781 YFYVDT
-1792 DADAGVIPESEVGQ
+1792 GKGVIPEEGVGREVHSVWLNNI
-1806 YVHTVNLDNVY
+1806 YDY
-1817 NVIEDPL
+1817 DADPL
-1824 GIVAKAE
+1824 GLVEKGRQRDLEGRPQGVSPTGWAGTWTEHFIKA
-1831 AEGTNYERD
+1831 
-1840 IMKAGFDGYYRPY
+1840 AGFDGYIVHHFGRGGAVCLLGDQHDNVRPQY
-1853 VESWGQGGVVLVGDH
+1853 QGRVQALNAAAVTSAH
-1868 KVEVEP
+1868 SRQIE
-1874 KGIWRRTPQTKL
+1874 RKL
-1886 YNSIRLKKVP
+1886 DPYKVP
-1896 LDGAQLTED
+1896 GKIMIQLQKLDQDPSNGIKHNFPYITWTEAD
-1905 QKAALKK
+1905 DALVHEVFPD
-1912 MADKYGY
+1912 ADNA
-1919 RRVRVYDEHV
+1919 
-1929 DYDESL
+1929 L
-1935 AREIDPILGKR
+1935 ATG
-1946 LTVFASAYTAFN
+1946 FF

-1979 GMTDNID
+1979 GTTDNID

-2023 EVMESSGAQAM
+2023 EVMDTSGVQAM
-2034 YDFMGRTGAM
+2034 YDFMARTGAM
-2044 RIDSVNG
+2044 RIDSAHG

-2060 PAQLEVLGRSSEGNY
+2060 PAQLGILENSSKGNY

-2142 GAGTRQHGYGLYFA
+2142 GAGTQQHGYGLYFA

-2167 ALSGGG
+2167 ALAGGG
-2173 EYTVNGKSVSR
+2173 EYTVNGKPVSR
-2184 NLESTDMEDLAA
+2184 NIESTDMEDLAA

-2230 ERGLVDKAA
+2230 ERGQVDKAT
-2239 SSKLWDELAKIYR
+2239 SSKLRNELAKIYR
-2252 RPKDYSFEYTPSTEG
+2252 QPKDYSFEYTPSTEG

-2279 LLSEEAAMADQP
+2279 LLSEEAAMVDQP
-2291 VIVRKALQNLAFDLI
+2291 VVVRKALQNLAFDLV
-2306 AEGMDDQDK
+2306 AEGMDDLDK

-2333 KDSAEGRDIYSW
+2333 KDSAEGRDVYSW

-2351 GSKEASELLNLYG
+2351 GSKEASGLLNLYG

-2388 ILNSLEQPEQSGTRG
+2388 ILNSLEQPEQSRTRG

-2413 RSGEGG
+2413 RPGEGG

-2492 LKTVAAAVRTWA
+2492 LKTVAAAVRAWA
-2504 EMSINDQRGMHEL
+2504 AMPINDQRGMHEL

-2562 PDVRKLYDLMFAT
+2562 PEVRKLYDLMFAT
-2575 EQQAME
+2575 EQQTME

-2662 LEEPRYRAL
+2662 LEEPRFRAL

-2690 ELKTLG
+2690 ELKTLS

-2762 RIESGMN
+2762 RIEGGMN

-2802 GKRQLML
+2802 GKRQLMV

-2820 GNMKLSDIR
+2820 GNMKLADIR

-2908 DAHSVASMTAKE
+2908 DAHSVANMTAKE
-2920 REDFGKLAADPA
+2920 REDFGKLAADPV

-3133 RQRLVDGDCRFTDD
+3133 RQRLVDGDCRFTDE

-3198 MVKTSEGKIIQ
+3198 MVKTAEGKIIQ

-3227 AKYADANDVRQEMQG
+3227 AKYADAKDVRQEMQG

-3248 TRRSFTKSRVQG
+3248 TRRSFTKSRAQG

-3344 MAANVG
+3344 MTANVG

-3383 VGKFISDPAGLHRA
+3383 VGKFISDPVGLHRA

-3441 QNIVDSITWQAA
+3441 QNIVDSIAWQAA

-3536 MPVLEALFREALQA
+3536 MPVLESLFREALQA

-3570 GDVVEY
+3570 GAVVEY

>member
-18 LRASEAVTPAGQMPT
+18 LRASQAVTPAGQLPT
-33 MRFTDTPATAK
+33 MRFTDAPATAK
-44 AVLRSPNPQGETPT
+44 AVLRSPNPQGEVPT
-58 WEQMSITERLVNG
+58 WEQMSITERLMNG

-86 AAYEAEQA
+86 AAYGAEQA

-119 QVNRDYKAKQAA
+119 QANRDYKEKQAA
-131 ARDQAIYDY
+131 ARDKAIYEY

-147 KEYVTPQAI
+147 KEYVTPLAV
-156 QNASERAK
+156 QNASQKAK
-164 GKGFWAGLGTA
+164 GKGFWSGLGTA
-175 VSEMAADPLNSA
+175 LTEMAADPLNSA

-236 ELGNYLIQAMQ
+236 ELGNYLIKAMQ

-265 DELAETYEKG
+265 DDMSETYEKG

-299 SNAVRT
+299 SNAIRT

-311 ILKASGLQ
+311 ILKASGLH

-333 ARAATPTSRGGMWG
+333 ARSATPTSRGGMWG

-386 EVIGELT
+386 EAIGELT

-494 SDIAIPVSDVVQLAA
+494 SDVAIPVSDVVKLAA
-509 QDEAAAN
+509 TDEAAAN

-621 RQQSKNPGLQQ
+621 RQQS
-632 FIGAKGNARMG
+632 
-643 DDAAAER
+643 
-650 MSIAE
+650 
-655 SMEDHGAT
+655 
-663 PEEIYRKT
+663 
-671 GWERGADG
+671 
-679 KWRREIPD
+679 
-687 LTLKPDVE
+687 
-695 KMLAIDLKSW
+695 
-705 GRAGQVGEL
+705 
-714 TEPLYGMIEAPELFK
+714 
-729 AHPELEN
+729 
-736 VIVTFGHADPSVR
+736 
-749 GAFNGRDIWIN
+749 
-760 ADFIEKGDFEGLQS
+760 
-774 TLSHELQHYIQDTE
+774 
-788 KFASGGSPSG
+788 
-798 MPGKGDV
+798 
-805 LFEDTRR
+805 
-812 LAKYRENE
+812 
-820 TYKRYEALSRSIQGR
+820 
-835 IISGGP
+835 
-841 DFLKTPLYDALT
+841 
-853 AQQKEMEKSPEVDR
+853 
-867 VRKERD
+867 
-873 RLRKK
+873 
-878 WGRSPNVDYAILN
+878 
-891 TPDATEPVWD
+891 
-901 MLNME
+901 
-906 DPEFRFQEYRRMAG
+906 
-920 EVESRNVQKRRTMSP
+920 
-935 EERAQTPISATEDVP
+935 QTP
-950 REDQRVAFQQQ
+950 AFQQQ

-967 SEASVKKG
+967 SEAAVKKG

-984 QWADL
+984 QWADFA
-989 SEAKKNSRYFER
+989 EAKKNSRYFER

-1021 VGKASERIIDFLA
+1021 AGKASERIIDFMA

-1040 YDKMPAAERDRAKM
+1040 YDKMPAAERERAKL

-1101 DIYFGARREKPTL
+1101 DIYFSARREKPSA
-1114 EMQTTLKTL
+1114 EMQTALKTL

-1133 EIKGKSLEELIE
+1133 EIKGKSLEELIQ
-1145 ANQMRGAALW
+1145 ADQMRGAALW
-1155 VRAYDAVTNPSAYNV
+1155 VRAYDAVTNPSTYNV

-1207 IVDGSVDNVY
+1207 IVDGSVDNIY

-1236 NNAKA
+1236 SNAKA

-1267 FGAIGNKTSGQN
+1267 FGAVGNKTSGQN

-1292 AERVGI
+1292 AERVGL
-1298 SPREMQSITWEAV
+1298 SPREIQSITWEAV

-1336 GKITVDE
+1336 GKISADE
-1343 ARQKIL
+1343 ARQKIF

-1414 PADKLAVTQEIVPW
+1414 PADKLAVTREIVPW
-1428 VLERVAEQTQT
+1428 LLERVAEQTHA
-1439 HIGEPELQRGGYLG
+1439 HISEPELQRGGYLG

-1468 YVKVARL
+1468 YVKVGRL

-1495 MFSSKV
+1495 MFTSKV

-1543 VMMLSVDAENI
+1543 VMMLSVGAENI

-1622 QRLAEAIKAKIASRP
+1622 KRLAQAIKAKIASRP
-1637 RGFNQAAAYQ
+1637 RGFRQSGRNESAYRYDQSNARADAETRNGAVGSGAEGSQKFKDGIIRAADVETA
-1647 EGVGGDRT
+1647 
-1655 MGGYSAERGNG
+1655 AEYGEKGRPNSVRVLGIHCSSFP
-1666 GVRTSGEGQAAAGG
+1666 RTS
-1680 TGVAGETAGGMGR
+1680 
-1693 EPGTRAD
+1693 
-1700 GGGIHS
+1700 
-1706 GEQPD
+1706 
-1711 MRGGLPLR
+1711 LN
-1719 AGGLSDKE
+1719 
-1727 AAYQTDKHYGK
+1727 
-1738 PRKGSSSVLA
+1738 
-1748 FHFSREP
+1748 SRY
-1755 RTTLDSS
+1755 
-1762 FYGTGFQGAEA
+1762 YGTGLKGQEAKYLTRQGELA
-1773 DRLSDPKN
+1773 DVYNRM
-1781 EDIRHRIYFYT
+1781 YFYVDT
-1792 DADAGVIPESEVGQ
+1792 GKGVIPEEGVGREVHSVWLNNI
-1806 YVHTVNLDNVY
+1806 YDY
-1817 NVIEDPL
+1817 DADPL
-1824 GIVAKAE
+1824 GLVEKGRQRDLEGRPQGVSPTGWAGTWTEHFIKA
-1831 AEGTNYERD
+1831 
-1840 IMKAGFDGYYRPY
+1840 AGFDGYIVHHFGRGGAVCLLGDQHDNVRPQY
-1853 VESWGQGGVVLVGDH
+1853 QGRVQALNAAAVTSAH
-1868 KVEVEP
+1868 SRQIE
-1874 KGIWRRTPQTKL
+1874 RKL
-1886 YNSIRLKKVP
+1886 DPYKVP
-1896 LDGAQLTED
+1896 GKIMIQLQKLAQDPSNGIKHNFPYITWTEAD
-1905 QKAALKK
+1905 DALVHEVFPD
-1912 MADKYGY
+1912 ADNA
-1919 RRVRVYDEHV
+1919 
-1929 DYDESL
+1929 L
-1935 AREIDPILGKR
+1935 ATG
-1946 LTVFASAYTAFN
+1946 FF

-1979 GMTDNID
+1979 GTTDNID

-2023 EVMESSGAQAM
+2023 EVMDTSGVQAM
-2034 YDFMGRTGAM
+2034 YDFMARTGAM
-2044 RIDSVNG
+2044 RIDSAHG

-2060 PAQLEVLGRSSEGNY
+2060 PAQLGILENSSKGNY

-2142 GAGTRQHGYGLYFA
+2142 GTGTQQHGYGLYFA

-2167 ALSGGG
+2167 ALAGGG
-2173 EYTVNGKSVSR
+2173 EYTVNGKPVSR
-2184 NLESTDMEDLAA
+2184 NLESADMEDLAA

-2230 ERGLVDKAA
+2230 ERGQVDKAT
-2239 SSKLWDELAKIYR
+2239 SSKLRDELAKIYR

-2279 LLSEEAAMADQP
+2279 LLSEEAAMVDQP
-2291 VIVRKALQNLAFDLI
+2291 VVVRKALQNLAFDLV
-2306 AEGMDDQDK
+2306 AEGMDDLDK

-2333 KDSAEGRDIYSW
+2333 KDSAEGRDVYSW

-2413 RSGEGG
+2413 RPGEGG

-2453 KVLAGGELTDGEKAF
+2453 KVLAGGELTDGEKTF

-2492 LKTVAAAVRTWA
+2492 LKTVAAAVRAWA
-2504 EMSINDQRGMHEL
+2504 AMPINDQRGMHEL

-2562 PDVRKLYDLMFAT
+2562 PEVRKLYDLMFAT

-2590 LFDGETGKR
+2590 LFDGEIGKR

-2604 EEMAAYN
+2604 EELATYN

-2662 LEEPRYRAL
+2662 LEEPRFRAL

-2690 ELKTLG
+2690 ELKTLS

-2762 RIESGMN
+2762 RIEGGMN

-2802 GKRQLML
+2802 GKRQLMV

-2848 RKGDFGA
+2848 RKGDFGT

-3152 FATLTEADWRA
+3152 FSTLTEADWRA

-3198 MVKTSEGKIIQ
+3198 MVKTAEGKIIQ

-3248 TRRSFTKSRVQG
+3248 TRRSFTKSRAQG

-3383 VGKFISDPAGLHRA
+3383 VGKFISDPVGLHRA

-3427 HWFKDHAYVMMTIM
+3427 HWFKDHSYVMMTIM
-3441 QNIVDSITWQAA
+3441 QNIVDSIAWQAA

-3536 MPVLEALFREALQA
+3536 MPVLESLFREALQA

-3570 GDVVEY
+3570 GAVVEY

>member
-1 MTDYAKILSDME
+1 MNYVKEFEQARTARAASD
-13 AEDDG
+13 
-18 LRASEAVTPAGQMPT
+18 AVTPVGELPT
-33 MRFTDTPATAK
+33 ADFTDTPATAK
-44 AVLRSPNPQGETPT
+44 AVLRSPNPQGEVPT
-58 WEQMSITERLVNG
+58 WEQMSVTERLMNG

-119 QVNRDYKAKQAA
+119 QANRDYKEKQAA
-131 ARDQAIYDY
+131 ARDKAIYEY

-147 KEYVTPQAI
+147 KEYVTPLAV
-156 QNASERAK
+156 QNASQKAK
-164 GKGFWAGLGTA
+164 GKGFWSGLGTA
-175 VSEMAADPLNSA
+175 LTEIAADPLNSA

-236 ELGNYLIQAMQ
+236 ELGNYLIKAMQ

-265 DELAETYEKG
+265 DDMAETYEKG

-299 SNAVRT
+299 SNAIRT

-311 ILKASGLQ
+311 ILKASGLH

-333 ARAATPTSRGGMWG
+333 ARSATPTSRGGMWG

-386 EVIGELT
+386 EAIGELT

-494 SDIAIPVSDVVQLAA
+494 SDVAIPVSDVVKLAA
-509 QDEAAAN
+509 TDEAAAN

-569 VDAIRKQLIDAG
+569 VAAIRKQLIDAG

-621 RQQSKNPGLQQ
+621 RQQS
-632 FIGAKGNARMG
+632 
-643 DDAAAER
+643 
-650 MSIAE
+650 
-655 SMEDHGAT
+655 
-663 PEEIYRKT
+663 
-671 GWERGADG
+671 
-679 KWRREIPD
+679 
-687 LTLKPDVE
+687 
-695 KMLAIDLKSW
+695 
-705 GRAGQVGEL
+705 
-714 TEPLYGMIEAPELFK
+714 
-729 AHPELEN
+729 
-736 VIVTFGHADPSVR
+736 
-749 GAFNGRDIWIN
+749 
-760 ADFIEKGDFEGLQS
+760 
-774 TLSHELQHYIQDTE
+774 
-788 KFASGGSPSG
+788 
-798 MPGKGDV
+798 
-805 LFEDTRR
+805 
-812 LAKYRENE
+812 
-820 TYKRYEALSRSIQGR
+820 
-835 IISGGP
+835 
-841 DFLKTPLYDALT
+841 
-853 AQQKEMEKSPEVDR
+853 
-867 VRKERD
+867 
-873 RLRKK
+873 
-878 WGRSPNVDYAILN
+878 
-891 TPDATEPVWD
+891 
-901 MLNME
+901 
-906 DPEFRFQEYRRMAG
+906 
-920 EVESRNVQKRRTMSP
+920 
-935 EERAQTPISATEDVP
+935 QTP
-950 REDQRVAFQQQ
+950 AFQQQ

-967 SEASVKKG
+967 SEAAVKKG

-984 QWADL
+984 QWADFA
-989 SEAKKNSRYFER
+989 EAKKNSRYFER

-1021 VGKASERIIDFLA
+1021 AGKASERIIDFMA

-1040 YDKMPAAERDRAKM
+1040 YDKMPAAERERAKL

-1101 DIYFGARREKPTL
+1101 DIYFSARREKPSA
-1114 EMQTTLKTL
+1114 EIQTALKTL

-1133 EIKGKSLEELIE
+1133 EIKGKSLEELIQ
-1145 ANQMRGAALW
+1145 ADQMRGAALW
-1155 VRAYDAVTNPSAYNV
+1155 VRAYDAVTNPSTYNV

-1207 IVDGSVDNVY
+1207 IVDGSVDNIY

-1236 NNAKA
+1236 SNAKA

-1267 FGAIGNKTSGQN
+1267 FGAVGNKTSGQN

-1292 AERVGI
+1292 AERVGL
-1298 SPREMQSITWEAV
+1298 SPREIQSITWEAV

-1324 SVVDDIWKEFDA
+1324 SVVDDIWKKFDA
-1336 GKITVDE
+1336 GKISADE
-1343 ARQKIL
+1343 ARQKIF

-1414 PADKLAVTQEIVPW
+1414 PADKLAVTREIVPW
-1428 VLERVAEQTQT
+1428 LLERVAEQTHA

-1468 YVKVARL
+1468 YVKVGRL

-1495 MFSSKV
+1495 MFTSKV

-1543 VMMLSVDAENI
+1543 VMMLSVGAENI

-1622 QRLAEAIKAKIASRP
+1622 KRLAQAIKAKIASRP
-1637 RGFNQAAAYQ
+1637 RGFGQS
-1647 EGVGGDRT
+1647 GVYTAGT
-1655 MGGYSAERGNG
+1655 G
-1666 GVRTSGEGQAAAGG
+1666 GVRPVDERSAEG
-1680 TGVAGETAGGMGR
+1680 GVR
-1693 EPGTRAD
+1693 GTRSP
-1700 GGGIHS
+1700 GESGQRFEGGIVRES
-1706 GEQPD
+1706 DVPTTAEYGE
-1711 MRGGLPLR
+1711 
-1719 AGGLSDKE
+1719 
-1727 AAYQTDKHYGK
+1727 
-1738 PRKGSSSVLA
+1738 KGRPNAVRVLGIHMSA
-1748 FHFSREP
+1748 VNRPSLNSRY
-1755 RTTLDSS
+1755 
-1762 FYGTGFQGAEA
+1762 YGTGLKGQELKRLTKTGP
-1773 DRLSDPKN
+1773 LSDVYS
-1781 EDIRHRIYFYT
+1781 RIYFYLDT
-1792 DADAGVIPESEVGQ
+1792 GKGIIPEEGVGREAHSIWLNNI
-1806 YVHTVNLDNVY
+1806 YDLD
-1817 NVIEDPL
+1817 EDPL
-1824 GIVAKAE
+1824 GLLAKGRKESSNDDWAFTWTE
-1831 AEGTNYERD
+1831 HFIKA
-1840 IMKAGFDGYYRPY
+1840 AGFDGYIVHHFGRGGAVCLLGDQHDNVRPQY
-1853 VESWGQGGVVLVGDH
+1853 QGRVQALNAAAVTSAH
-1868 KVEVEP
+1868 SRQIE
-1874 KGIWRRTPQTKL
+1874 RKL
-1886 YNSIRLKKVP
+1886 DPYKVP
-1896 LDGAQLTED
+1896 GKIMIQLQKLAQDPSNGIKHNFPYITWTEAD
-1905 QKAALKK
+1905 DALVHEVFPD
-1912 MADKYGY
+1912 ADNA
-1919 RRVRVYDEHV
+1919 
-1929 DYDESL
+1929 L
-1935 AREIDPILGKR
+1935 ATG
-1946 LTVFASAYTAFN
+1946 FF

-1979 GMTDNID
+1979 GTTDNID

-2023 EVMESSGAQAM
+2023 EVMDTSGVQAM
-2034 YDFMGRTGAM
+2034 YDFMARTGAM
-2044 RIDSVNG
+2044 RIDSAHG

-2060 PAQLEVLGRSSEGNY
+2060 PAQLGIIENSSKGNY

-2142 GAGTRQHGYGLYFA
+2142 GAGTQQHGYGLYFA

-2167 ALSGGG
+2167 ALAGGG
-2173 EYTVNGKSVSR
+2173 EYTVNGKPVSR
-2184 NLESTDMEDLAA
+2184 NLESADMEDLAA

-2230 ERGLVDKAA
+2230 ERGQVDKAT
-2239 SSKLWDELAKIYR
+2239 SSKLRNELAKIYQQ
-2252 RPKDYSFEYTPSTEG
+2252 PKDYSIEYTPSTEG

-2279 LLSEEAAMADQP
+2279 LLSEEAAMVDQP
-2291 VIVRKALQNLAFDLI
+2291 VVVRKALQNLAFDLV
-2306 AEGMDDQDK
+2306 AEGMDDLDK
-2315 GTTSPRADARNKV
+2315 GTASPRADARNKV

-2333 KDSAEGRDIYSW
+2333 KDSAEGRDVYSW

-2413 RSGEGG
+2413 RPGEGG

-2453 KVLAGGELTDGEKAF
+2453 KVLAGGELTDGERAF

-2492 LKTVAAAVRTWA
+2492 LKTVAAAVRAWA
-2504 EMSINDQRGMHEL
+2504 AMPINDQRGMHEL

-2550 YAQATRQPHPIS
+2550 YAQAIRQPHPIS
-2562 PDVRKLYDLMFAT
+2562 PEVRKLYDLMFAT

-2590 LFDGETGKR
+2590 LFDGEIGKR

-2604 EEMAAYN
+2604 EELAAYN

-2616 ATQEAEGLVA
+2616 ATQEAEGLIA

-2662 LEEPRYRAL
+2662 LEEPRFRAL

-2690 ELKTLG
+2690 ELKTLS

-2706 LLMDRGWVTEGR
+2706 MLMDRGWVTEGR

-2762 RIESGMN
+2762 RIEGGMN

-2802 GKRQLML
+2802 GKRQLMV

-2848 RKGDFGA
+2848 RKADFGA

-2870 RAALEA
+2870 RAALET

-3133 RQRLVDGDCRFTDD
+3133 RQRLVDGDCRFTDE

-3198 MVKTSEGKIIQ
+3198 MVKTAEGKIIQ

-3248 TRRSFTKSRVQG
+3248 TRRSFTKSRAQG

-3383 VGKFISDPAGLHRA
+3383 VGKFISDPVGLHRA

-3427 HWFKDHAYVMMTIM
+3427 HWFKDHSYVMMTIM
-3441 QNIVDSITWQAA
+3441 QNIVDSIAWQAA

-3536 MPVLEALFREALQA
+3536 MPVLESLFREALQA

-3570 GDVVEY
+3570 GAVVEY

>member
-1 MTDYAKILSDME
+1 MNYVKEFEQARTARAASD
-13 AEDDG
+13 
-18 LRASEAVTPAGQMPT
+18 AVTPVGELPT
-33 MRFTDTPATAK
+33 ADFTDTPATAK
-44 AVLRSPNPQGETPT
+44 AVLRSPNPQGEVPT
-58 WEQMSITERLVNG
+58 WEQMSVTERLMNG

-119 QVNRDYKAKQAA
+119 QANREYKEKQAA
-131 ARDQAIYDY
+131 ARDKAIYEY

-147 KEYVTPQAI
+147 KEYVTPLAV
-156 QNASERAK
+156 QNASQKAK
-164 GKGFWAGLGTA
+164 GKGFWSGLGTA
-175 VSEMAADPLNSA
+175 LTEIAADPLNSA

-202 ALSAAGGGLLGAARL
+202 ALSAAGGGLLGAVRL

-236 ELGNYLIQAMQ
+236 ELGNYLIKAMQ

-265 DELAETYEKG
+265 DDMAETYEKG

-299 SNAVRT
+299 SNAIRT

-311 ILKASGLQ
+311 ILKASGLH

-333 ARAATPTSRGGMWG
+333 ARSATPTSRGGMWG

-366 GEALGSLAAGDEIN
+366 GEALGSLAVGDEIN

-386 EVIGELT
+386 EAIGELT

-494 SDIAIPVSDVVQLAA
+494 SDVAIPVSDVVKLAA
-509 QDEAAAN
+509 TDEAAAN

-569 VDAIRKQLIDAG
+569 VAAIRKQLIDAG

-621 RQQSKNPGLQQ
+621 RQQS
-632 FIGAKGNARMG
+632 
-643 DDAAAER
+643 
-650 MSIAE
+650 
-655 SMEDHGAT
+655 
-663 PEEIYRKT
+663 
-671 GWERGADG
+671 
-679 KWRREIPD
+679 
-687 LTLKPDVE
+687 
-695 KMLAIDLKSW
+695 
-705 GRAGQVGEL
+705 
-714 TEPLYGMIEAPELFK
+714 
-729 AHPELEN
+729 
-736 VIVTFGHADPSVR
+736 
-749 GAFNGRDIWIN
+749 
-760 ADFIEKGDFEGLQS
+760 
-774 TLSHELQHYIQDTE
+774 
-788 KFASGGSPSG
+788 
-798 MPGKGDV
+798 
-805 LFEDTRR
+805 
-812 LAKYRENE
+812 
-820 TYKRYEALSRSIQGR
+820 
-835 IISGGP
+835 
-841 DFLKTPLYDALT
+841 
-853 AQQKEMEKSPEVDR
+853 
-867 VRKERD
+867 
-873 RLRKK
+873 
-878 WGRSPNVDYAILN
+878 
-891 TPDATEPVWD
+891 
-901 MLNME
+901 
-906 DPEFRFQEYRRMAG
+906 
-920 EVESRNVQKRRTMSP
+920 
-935 EERAQTPISATEDVP
+935 QTP
-950 REDQRVAFQQQ
+950 AFQQQ

-967 SEASVKKG
+967 SEAAVKKG

-984 QWADL
+984 QWADFA
-989 SEAKKNSRYFER
+989 EAKKNSRYFER

-1021 VGKASERIIDFLA
+1021 AGKASERIIDFMA

-1040 YDKMPAAERDRAKM
+1040 YDKMPAAERERAKL

-1101 DIYFGARREKPTL
+1101 DIYFSARREKPSA
-1114 EMQTTLKTL
+1114 EMQTALKTL

-1133 EIKGKSLEELIE
+1133 EIKGKSLEELIQ
-1145 ANQMRGAALW
+1145 ADQMRGAALW
-1155 VRAYDAVTNPSAYNV
+1155 VRAYDAVTNPSTYNV

-1207 IVDGSVDNVY
+1207 IVDGSVDNIY

-1236 NNAKA
+1236 SNARA

-1267 FGAIGNKTSGQN
+1267 FGAVGNKTSGQN

-1292 AERVGI
+1292 AERVGL
-1298 SPREMQSITWEAV
+1298 SPREIQSITWEAV

-1336 GKITVDE
+1336 GKISADE
-1343 ARQKIL
+1343 ARQKIF

-1382 DVRQPEPEPV
+1382 DVREPEPEPV

-1414 PADKLAVTQEIVPW
+1414 PADKLAVTREIVPW
-1428 VLERVAEQTQT
+1428 LLERVAEQTHA

-1468 YVKVARL
+1468 YVKVGRL

-1495 MFSSKV
+1495 MFTSKV

-1543 VMMLSVDAENI
+1543 VMMLSVGAENI
-1554 EAIKAGL
+1554 EAIKAEL
-1561 NSIVEGYGD
+1561 NSIFEGYGD

-1622 QRLAEAIKAKIASRP
+1622 KRLAQAIKAKIASRP
-1637 RGFNQAAAYQ
+1637 RGFRQSGRNESAYRYDQSNARADAETRNGAVESGAEGSQKFKDGIIRAADVETA
-1647 EGVGGDRT
+1647 
-1655 MGGYSAERGNG
+1655 AEYGEKGRPNSVRVLGIHCSSFP
-1666 GVRTSGEGQAAAGG
+1666 RTS
-1680 TGVAGETAGGMGR
+1680 
-1693 EPGTRAD
+1693 
-1700 GGGIHS
+1700 
-1706 GEQPD
+1706 
-1711 MRGGLPLR
+1711 LN
-1719 AGGLSDKE
+1719 
-1727 AAYQTDKHYGK
+1727 
-1738 PRKGSSSVLA
+1738 
-1748 FHFSREP
+1748 SRY
-1755 RTTLDSS
+1755 
-1762 FYGTGFQGAEA
+1762 YGTGLKGQEAKYLTRQGELA
-1773 DRLSDPKN
+1773 DVYNRM
-1781 EDIRHRIYFYT
+1781 YFYVDT
-1792 DADAGVIPESEVGQ
+1792 GKGVIPEEGVGREVHSVWLNNI
-1806 YVHTVNLDNVY
+1806 YDY
-1817 NVIEDPL
+1817 DADPL
-1824 GIVAKAE
+1824 GLVEKGRQRDLEGRPQGVSPTGWAGTWTEHFIKA
-1831 AEGTNYERD
+1831 
-1840 IMKAGFDGYYRPY
+1840 AGFDGYIVHHFGRGGAVCLLGDQHDNVRPQY
-1853 VESWGQGGVVLVGDH
+1853 QGRVQALNAAAVTSAH
-1868 KVEVEP
+1868 SRQIE
-1874 KGIWRRTPQTKL
+1874 RKL
-1886 YNSIRLKKVP
+1886 DPYKVP
-1896 LDGAQLTED
+1896 GKIMIQLQKLAQDPSNGIKHNFPYITWTEAD
-1905 QKAALKK
+1905 DALVHEVFPD
-1912 MADKYGY
+1912 ADNA
-1919 RRVRVYDEHV
+1919 
-1929 DYDESL
+1929 L
-1935 AREIDPILGKR
+1935 ATG
-1946 LTVFASAYTAFN
+1946 FF

-1979 GMTDNID
+1979 GTTDNID

-2023 EVMESSGAQAM
+2023 EVMDTSGVQAM
-2034 YDFMGRTGAM
+2034 YDFMARTGAM
-2044 RIDSVNG
+2044 RIDSAHG

-2060 PAQLEVLGRSSEGNY
+2060 PAQLGILENSSKGNY

-2142 GAGTRQHGYGLYFA
+2142 GAGTQQHGYGLYFA

-2167 ALSGGG
+2167 ALAGGG
-2173 EYTVNGKSVSR
+2173 EYTVNGKPVSR
-2184 NLESTDMEDLAA
+2184 NIESTDMEDLAA

-2230 ERGLVDKAA
+2230 ERGQVDKAT
-2239 SSKLWDELAKIYR
+2239 SSKLRNELEKIYR
-2252 RPKDYSFEYTPSTEG
+2252 QPKDYSFEYTPSTEG

-2279 LLSEEAAMADQP
+2279 LLSEEAAMVDQP
-2291 VIVRKALQNLAFDLI
+2291 VVVRKALQNLAFDLV
-2306 AEGMDDQDK
+2306 AEGMDDLDK

-2333 KDSAEGRDIYSW
+2333 KDSAEGRDVYSW

-2413 RSGEGG
+2413 RPGEGG

-2492 LKTVAAAVRTWA
+2492 LNTVATAVRAWA
-2504 EMSINDQRGMHEL
+2504 AMPINDQRGMHEL

-2562 PDVRKLYDLMFAT
+2562 PEVRKLYDLMFAT

-2662 LEEPRYRAL
+2662 LEEPRFRAL

-2690 ELKTLG
+2690 ELKTLS

-2706 LLMDRGWVTEGR
+2706 MLMDRGWVTEGH

-2762 RIESGMN
+2762 RIESGMS

-2802 GKRQLML
+2802 GKRQLMV

-2860 RGQVLNHEMA
+2860 RGQVLNHEIA

-2977 QLETLGRNVYN
+2977 QLETLGHNVYN

-3133 RQRLVDGDCRFTDD
+3133 RQRLVDGDCRFTDE

-3198 MVKTSEGKIIQ
+3198 MVKTAEGKIIQ

-3227 AKYADANDVRQEMQG
+3227 AKYADANDIRQEMQG

-3248 TRRSFTKSRVQG
+3248 TRRSFTKSRVQS

-3383 VGKFISDPAGLHRA
+3383 VGKFISDPVGLHRA

-3441 QNIVDSITWQAA
+3441 QNIVDSIAWQAA

-3536 MPVLEALFREALQA
+3536 MPVLESLFREALQA

-3570 GDVVEY
+3570 GAVVEY

>member
-1 MTDYAKILSDME
+1 MNYVKEFEQARTARAASD
-13 AEDDG
+13 
-18 LRASEAVTPAGQMPT
+18 AVTPVGELPT
-33 MRFTDTPATAK
+33 ADFTDTPATAK
-44 AVLRSPNPQGETPT
+44 AVLRSPNPQGEVPT
-58 WEQMSITERLVNG
+58 WEQMSVTERLMNG

-119 QVNRDYKAKQAA
+119 LANRDYKEKQAA
-131 ARDQAIYDY
+131 ARDKAIYEY

-147 KEYVTPQAI
+147 KEYVTPLAV
-156 QNASERAK
+156 QNASQKAK
-164 GKGFWAGLGTA
+164 GKGFWSGLGTA
-175 VSEMAADPLNSA
+175 LTEIAADPLNSA

-236 ELGNYLIQAMQ
+236 ELGNYLIKAMQ

-265 DELAETYEKG
+265 DDMAETYEKG

-299 SNAVRT
+299 SNALRT

-311 ILKASGLQ
+311 ILKASGLH

-333 ARAATPTSRGGMWG
+333 ARSATPTSRGGMWG

-386 EVIGELT
+386 EAIGELT

-398 VVSMTASVN
+398 VVSMSASVN

-419 AKVLGENMQKVTAAV
+419 AKVLGENMQRVTAAV

-494 SDIAIPVSDVVQLAA
+494 SDVAIPVSDVVKLAA
-509 QDEAAAN
+509 TDEAAAN

-621 RQQSKNPGLQQ
+621 RQQS
-632 FIGAKGNARMG
+632 
-643 DDAAAER
+643 
-650 MSIAE
+650 
-655 SMEDHGAT
+655 
-663 PEEIYRKT
+663 
-671 GWERGADG
+671 
-679 KWRREIPD
+679 
-687 LTLKPDVE
+687 
-695 KMLAIDLKSW
+695 
-705 GRAGQVGEL
+705 
-714 TEPLYGMIEAPELFK
+714 
-729 AHPELEN
+729 
-736 VIVTFGHADPSVR
+736 
-749 GAFNGRDIWIN
+749 
-760 ADFIEKGDFEGLQS
+760 
-774 TLSHELQHYIQDTE
+774 
-788 KFASGGSPSG
+788 
-798 MPGKGDV
+798 
-805 LFEDTRR
+805 
-812 LAKYRENE
+812 
-820 TYKRYEALSRSIQGR
+820 
-835 IISGGP
+835 
-841 DFLKTPLYDALT
+841 
-853 AQQKEMEKSPEVDR
+853 
-867 VRKERD
+867 
-873 RLRKK
+873 
-878 WGRSPNVDYAILN
+878 
-891 TPDATEPVWD
+891 
-901 MLNME
+901 
-906 DPEFRFQEYRRMAG
+906 
-920 EVESRNVQKRRTMSP
+920 
-935 EERAQTPISATEDVP
+935 QTP
-950 REDQRVAFQQQ
+950 AFQQQ

-967 SEASVKKG
+967 SEAAVKKG

-984 QWADL
+984 QWADFA
-989 SEAKKNSRYFER
+989 EAKKNSRYFER

-1021 VGKASERIIDFLA
+1021 AGKASERIIDFMA

-1040 YDKMPAAERDRAKM
+1040 YDKMPAAERERAKL

-1101 DIYFGARREKPTL
+1101 DIYFSARREKPSA
-1114 EMQTTLKTL
+1114 EMQTALKTL

-1133 EIKGKSLEELIE
+1133 EIKGKSLEELIQ
-1145 ANQMRGAALW
+1145 ADQMRGAALW
-1155 VRAYDAVTNPSAYNV
+1155 VRAYDAVTNPSTYNV

-1207 IVDGSVDNVY
+1207 IVDGSVDNIY

-1236 NNAKA
+1236 SNAKA

-1267 FGAIGNKTSGQN
+1267 FGAVGNKTSGQN

-1292 AERVGI
+1292 AERVGL
-1298 SPREMQSITWEAV
+1298 SPREIQSITWEAV

-1336 GKITVDE
+1336 GKISADE
-1343 ARQKIL
+1343 ARQKIF

-1414 PADKLAVTQEIVPW
+1414 PADKLAVTREIVPW
-1428 VLERVAEQTQT
+1428 LLERVAEQTHT

-1453 DPNYSILCRIADGGD
+1453 APNYSILCRIADGGD
-1468 YVKVARL
+1468 YVKVGRL

-1495 MFSSKV
+1495 MFTSKV

-1543 VMMLSVDAENI
+1543 VMMLSVGAENI

-1622 QRLAEAIKAKIASRP
+1622 KRLAQAIKAKIASRP
-1637 RGFNQAAAYQ
+1637 RGFGQS
-1647 EGVGGDRT
+1647 GVYTAGT
-1655 MGGYSAERGNG
+1655 G
-1666 GVRTSGEGQAAAGG
+1666 GVRPVDERSAEG
-1680 TGVAGETAGGMGR
+1680 GVR
-1693 EPGTRAD
+1693 GTRSP
-1700 GGGIHS
+1700 GESGQRFEGGIVRES
-1706 GEQPD
+1706 DVPTTAEYGE
-1711 MRGGLPLR
+1711 
-1719 AGGLSDKE
+1719 
-1727 AAYQTDKHYGK
+1727 
-1738 PRKGSSSVLA
+1738 KGRPNAVRVLGIHMSA
-1748 FHFSREP
+1748 VNRPSLNSRY
-1755 RTTLDSS
+1755 
-1762 FYGTGFQGAEA
+1762 YGTGLKGQELKRLTKTGP
-1773 DRLSDPKN
+1773 LSDVYS
-1781 EDIRHRIYFYT
+1781 RIYFYLDT
-1792 DADAGVIPESEVGQ
+1792 GKGIIPEEGVGREAHSIWLNNI
-1806 YVHTVNLDNVY
+1806 YDLD
-1817 NVIEDPL
+1817 EDPL
-1824 GIVAKAE
+1824 GLLAKGRKESSNDDWAFTWTE
-1831 AEGTNYERD
+1831 HFIKA
-1840 IMKAGFDGYYRPY
+1840 AGFDGYIVHHFGRGGAVCLLGDQHDNVRPQY
-1853 VESWGQGGVVLVGDH
+1853 QGRVQALNAAAVTSAH
-1868 KVEVEP
+1868 SRQIE
-1874 KGIWRRTPQTKL
+1874 RKL
-1886 YNSIRLKKVP
+1886 DPYKVP
-1896 LDGAQLTED
+1896 GKIMIQLQKLAQDPSNGIKHNFPYITWTEAD
-1905 QKAALKK
+1905 DALVHEVFPD
-1912 MADKYGY
+1912 ADNA
-1919 RRVRVYDEHV
+1919 
-1929 DYDESL
+1929 L
-1935 AREIDPILGKR
+1935 ATG
-1946 LTVFASAYTAFN
+1946 FF

-1979 GMTDNID
+1979 GTTDNID

-2023 EVMESSGAQAM
+2023 EVMDTSGVQAM
-2034 YDFMGRTGAM
+2034 YDFMARTGAM
-2044 RIDSVNG
+2044 RIDTAHG

-2060 PAQLEVLGRSSEGNY
+2060 PAQLGILENSSKGNY

-2142 GAGTRQHGYGLYFA
+2142 GAGTQQHGYGLYFA

-2167 ALSGGG
+2167 ALAGGG
-2173 EYTVNGKSVSR
+2173 EYTVNGKPVSR
-2184 NLESTDMEDLAA
+2184 NLESADMEDLAA

-2230 ERGLVDKAA
+2230 ERGQVDKAT
-2239 SSKLWDELAKIYR
+2239 SSKLRNELAKIYQQ
-2252 RPKDYSFEYTPSTEG
+2252 PKDYSIEYTPSTEG

-2279 LLSEEAAMADQP
+2279 LLSEEAAMVDQP
-2291 VIVRKALQNLAFDLI
+2291 VVVRKALQNLAFDLV
-2306 AEGMDDQDK
+2306 AEGMDDLDK

-2333 KDSAEGRDIYSW
+2333 KDSAEGRDVYSW

-2369 YFSEP
+2369 YFSDP

-2413 RSGEGG
+2413 RPGEGG

-2453 KVLAGGELTDGEKAF
+2453 KVLAGGELTDGERAF

-2492 LKTVAAAVRTWA
+2492 LKTVAAAVRSWGA
-2504 EMSINDQRGMHEL
+2504 MPINDQRGMHEL

-2562 PDVRKLYDLMFAT
+2562 PEVRKLYDLMFAT

-2590 LFDGETGKR
+2590 LFDGEIGKR

-2604 EEMAAYN
+2604 EELAAYN

-2616 ATQEAEGLVA
+2616 ATQEAEGLIA

-2662 LEEPRYRAL
+2662 LEEPRFRAL
-2671 SLLTHGLKNEDGT
+2671 SLLTHGLKSEDGT

-2690 ELKTLG
+2690 ELKTLS

-2762 RIESGMN
+2762 RIEGGMN

-2802 GKRQLML
+2802 GKRQLMV

-2848 RKGDFGA
+2848 RKADFGA

-2870 RAALEA
+2870 RAALET

-3133 RQRLVDGDCRFTDD
+3133 RQRLVDGDCRFTDE

-3198 MVKTSEGKIIQ
+3198 MVKTAEGKIIQ

-3242 AYQSAT
+3242 AYQSGT
-3248 TRRSFTKSRVQG
+3248 TRRSFTKSRAQG

-3383 VGKFISDPAGLHRA
+3383 GGKFISDPVGLHRA

-3427 HWFKDHAYVMMTIM
+3427 HWFKDHSYVMMTIM
-3441 QNIVDSITWQAA
+3441 QNIVDSIAWQAA

-3536 MPVLEALFREALQA
+3536 MPVLESLFREALQA

-3570 GDVVEY
+3570 GAVVEY

>member
-1 MTDYAKILSDME
+1 ME
-13 AEDDG
+13 SGAEGSQKFKDG
-18 LRASEAVTPAGQMPT
+18 
-33 MRFTDTPATAK
+33 
-44 AVLRSPNPQGETPT
+44 
-58 WEQMSITERLVNG
+58 II
-71 LEGGYHGLQK
+71 
-81 SRAAT
+81 RAA
-86 AAYEAEQA
+86 
-94 AQAGLSALVDDDE
+94 
-107 DESVKELLSRDT
+107 
-119 QVNRDYKAKQAA
+119 
-131 ARDQAIYDY
+131 
-140 ADLAKKD
+140 
-147 KEYVTPQAI
+147 
-156 QNASERAK
+156 
-164 GKGFWAGLGTA
+164 
-175 VSEMAADPLNSA
+175 
-187 LYLGTSSL
+187 
-195 GAIAPYM
+195 
-202 ALSAAGGGLLGAARL
+202 
-217 TSAARAVQ
+217 
-225 MATMFKGSYDN
+225 
-236 ELGNYLIQAMQ
+236 
-247 EKGIDLQNP
+247 
-256 DAMRTALQA
+256 
-265 DELAETYEKG
+265 
-275 KKRAAVVGAFDAV
+275 
-288 AALAAPIRLNP
+288 
-299 SNAVRT
+299 
-305 VRDAAG
+305 
-311 ILKASGLQ
+311 
-319 GVDKV
+319 
-324 KSIPEAFGM
+324 
-333 ARAATPTSRGGMWG
+333 
-347 YNLENHLT
+347 
-355 QAGLQG
+355 
-361 VLGGA
+361 
-366 GEALGSLAAGDEIN
+366 
-380 WADVLF
+380 DV
-386 EVIGELT
+386 
-393 SAPVE
+393 
-398 VVSMTASVN
+398 
-407 AAYNAQQQQAQA
+407 
-419 AKVLGENMQKVTAAV
+419 
-434 AAMGT
+434 
-439 QVKDGQTIADWAND
+439 
-453 VGQDKSVFSFAQD
+453 
-466 LVDAGVP
+466 
-473 DKIRQAAPELAA
+473 
-485 RIETAAQNK
+485 ETAAEYGEK
-494 SDIAIPVSDVVQLAA
+494 
-509 QDEAAAN
+509 
-516 SLLYESRV
+516 
-524 DADGMSPRQA
+524 G
-534 EDFMKNGKQ
+534 
-543 EAVAAFD
+543 
-550 KIVKDTKPD
+550 
-559 AEMRKAIDTE
+559 
-569 VDAIRKQLIDAG
+569 
-581 TAEDVADLQTR
+581 R
-592 PWASWL
+592 P
-598 AIRAK
+598 
-603 QTGLS
+603 
-608 PKEIMGKMNLRIR
+608 N
-621 RQQSKNPGLQQ
+621 
-632 FIGAKGNARMG
+632 
-643 DDAAAER
+643 
-650 MSIAE
+650 
-655 SMEDHGAT
+655 
-663 PEEIYRKT
+663 
-671 GWERGADG
+671 
-679 KWRREIPD
+679 
-687 LTLKPDVE
+687 
-695 KMLAIDLKSW
+695 
-705 GRAGQVGEL
+705 
-714 TEPLYGMIEAPELFK
+714 
-729 AHPELEN
+729 
-736 VIVTFGHADPSVR
+736 SVR
-749 GAFNGRDIWIN
+749 
-760 ADFIEKGDFEGLQS
+760 
-774 TLSHELQHYIQDTE
+774 
-788 KFASGGSPSG
+788 
-798 MPGKGDV
+798 V
-805 LFEDTRR
+805 LGIHCSSF
-812 LAKYRENE
+812 
-820 TYKRYEALSRSIQGR
+820 
-835 IISGGP
+835 P
-841 DFLKTPLYDALT
+841 
-853 AQQKEMEKSPEVDR
+853 
-867 VRKERD
+867 
-873 RLRKK
+873 
-878 WGRSPNVDYAILN
+878 
-891 TPDATEPVWD
+891 
-901 MLNME
+901 
-906 DPEFRFQEYRRMAG
+906 
-920 EVESRNVQKRRTMSP
+920 RTS
-935 EERAQTPISATEDVP
+935 
-950 REDQRVAFQQQ
+950 
-961 LSTAMP
+961 L
-967 SEASVKKG
+967 
-975 DYPNPRFAR
+975 
-984 QWADL
+984 
-989 SEAKKNSRYFER
+989 NSRY
-1001 AVAAMK
+1001 
-1007 TIPGVKGAVGRVRN
+1007 
-1021 VGKASERIIDFLA
+1021 
-1034 DNLVWL
+1034 
-1040 YDKMPAAERDRAKM
+1040 
-1054 WYDGGNKT
+1054 
-1062 ARVWA
+1062 
-1067 QRYGLRL
+1067 
-1074 RQVAAVIAIFSPQ
+1074 
-1087 NGWFNNMTNAERLF
+1087 
-1101 DIYFGARREKPTL
+1101 
-1114 EMQTTLKTL
+1114 
-1123 CESDKKVSFD
+1123 
-1133 EIKGKSLEELIE
+1133 
-1145 ANQMRGAALW
+1145 
-1155 VRAYDAVTNPSAYNV
+1155 
-1170 LTPEGGVGGLAS
+1170 
-1182 VPGGQ
+1182 
-1187 GKPAKAFFFNPQS
+1187 
-1200 IADALSV
+1200 
-1207 IVDGSVDNVY
+1207 
-1217 DKIGTQFKVRDFYN
+1217 
-1231 NLYDP
+1231 
-1236 NNAKA
+1236 
-1241 ATIDTH
+1241 
-1247 AVGADTLTIQSSNS
+1247 
-1261 QPVQDN
+1261 
-1267 FGAIGNKTSGQN
+1267 
-1279 GTYPLHFE
+1279 
-1287 AYRRA
+1287 
-1292 AERVGI
+1292 
-1298 SPREMQSITWEAV
+1298 
-1311 RVLFEPNRKRVLR
+1311 
-1324 SVVDDIWKEFDA
+1324 
-1336 GKITVDE
+1336 
-1343 ARQKIL
+1343 
-1349 DAAGG
+1349 
-1354 LSKLSWQDTPFNDR
+1354 
-1368 ITETYDRSGVTLYD
+1368 
-1382 DVRQPEPEPV
+1382 
-1392 LTMEA
+1392 
-1397 APDPN
+1397 
-1402 NAEAVAQWNELS
+1402 
-1414 PADKLAVTQEIVPW
+1414 
-1428 VLERVAEQTQT
+1428 
-1439 HIGEPELQRGGYLG
+1439 
-1453 DPNYSILCRIADGGD
+1453 
-1468 YVKVARL
+1468 
-1475 LASYLRQDSVMAISQ
+1475 
-1490 TNGEG
+1490 
-1495 MFSSKV
+1495 
-1501 IRIQLPDG
+1501 
-1509 FTEAQVDDLYR
+1509 
-1520 NHIDRIRDAN
+1520 
-1530 GERLIMGQSTAGG
+1530 
-1543 VMMLSVDAENI
+1543 
-1554 EAIKAGL
+1554 
-1561 NSIVEGYGD
+1561 
-1570 QMVYRVSDAYTGF
+1570 
-1583 LEPYSEEEKTNARN
+1583 
-1597 DTGRSGG
+1597 
-1604 VRQETSAGYD
+1604 
-1614 ADLQSETD
+1614 
-1622 QRLAEAIKAKIASRP
+1622 
-1637 RGFNQAAAYQ
+1637 
-1647 EGVGGDRT
+1647 
-1655 MGGYSAERGNG
+1655 
-1666 GVRTSGEGQAAAGG
+1666 
-1680 TGVAGETAGGMGR
+1680 
-1693 EPGTRAD
+1693 
-1700 GGGIHS
+1700 
-1706 GEQPD
+1706 
-1711 MRGGLPLR
+1711 
-1719 AGGLSDKE
+1719 
-1727 AAYQTDKHYGK
+1727 
-1738 PRKGSSSVLA
+1738 
-1748 FHFSREP
+1748 
-1755 RTTLDSS
+1755 
-1762 FYGTGFQGAEA
+1762 YGTGLKGQEAKYLTRQGELA
-1773 DRLSDPKN
+1773 DVYNRM
-1781 EDIRHRIYFYT
+1781 YFYVDT
-1792 DADAGVIPESEVGQ
+1792 GKGVIPEEGVGREVHSVWLNNI
-1806 YVHTVNLDNVY
+1806 YDY
-1817 NVIEDPL
+1817 DADPL
-1824 GIVAKAE
+1824 GLVEKGRQRDLEGRPQGVSPTGWAGTWTEHFIKA
-1831 AEGTNYERD
+1831 
-1840 IMKAGFDGYYRPY
+1840 AGFDGYIVHHFGRGGAVCLLGDQHDNVQPQYQGRVQALNAAAVTSAHSRQIERKLDPY
-1853 VESWGQGGVVLVGDH
+1853 
-1868 KVEVEP
+1868 
-1874 KGIWRRTPQTKL
+1874 
-1886 YNSIRLKKVP
+1886 KVP
-1896 LDGAQLTED
+1896 GKIMIQLQKLAQDPSNGIKHNFPYITWTEAD
-1905 QKAALKK
+1905 DALVHEVFPD
-1912 MADKYGY
+1912 ADNA
-1919 RRVRVYDEHV
+1919 
-1929 DYDESL
+1929 L
-1935 AREIDPILGKR
+1935 ATG
-1946 LTVFASAYTAFN
+1946 FF

-1979 GMTDNID
+1979 GTTDNID

-2023 EVMESSGAQAM
+2023 EVMDTSGVQAM
-2034 YDFMGRTGAM
+2034 YDFMARTGAM
-2044 RIDSVNG
+2044 RIDSAHG

-2060 PAQLEVLGRSSEGNY
+2060 PAQLGILENSSKGNY

-2142 GAGTRQHGYGLYFA
+2142 GAGTQQHGYGLYFA

-2167 ALSGGG
+2167 ALAGGG
-2173 EYTVNGKSVSR
+2173 EYTVNGKPVSR
-2184 NLESTDMEDLAA
+2184 NIESTDMEDLAA

-2230 ERGLVDKAA
+2230 ERGQVDKAT
-2239 SSKLWDELAKIYR
+2239 SSKLRNELEKIYR
-2252 RPKDYSFEYTPSTEG
+2252 QPKDYSFEYTPSTEG

-2279 LLSEEAAMADQP
+2279 LLSEEAAMVDQP
-2291 VIVRKALQNLAFDLI
+2291 VVVRKALQNLAFDLV
-2306 AEGMDDQDK
+2306 AEGMDDLDK

-2333 KDSAEGRDIYSW
+2333 KDSAEGRDVYSW

-2351 GSKEASELLNLYG
+2351 GSKEASGLLNLYG

-2388 ILNSLEQPEQSGTRG
+2388 ILNSLEQPEQSRTRG

-2413 RSGEGG
+2413 RPGEGG

-2492 LKTVAAAVRTWA
+2492 LKTVAAAVRAWA
-2504 EMSINDQRGMHEL
+2504 AMPINDQRGMHEL

-2562 PDVRKLYDLMFAT
+2562 PEVRKLYDLMFAT
-2575 EQQAME
+2575 EQQTME

-2662 LEEPRYRAL
+2662 LEEPRFRAL

-2690 ELKTLG
+2690 ELKTLS

-2762 RIESGMN
+2762 RIEGGMN

-2802 GKRQLML
+2802 GKRQLMV

-2820 GNMKLSDIR
+2820 GNMKLADIR

-2908 DAHSVASMTAKE
+2908 DAHSVANMTAKE
-2920 REDFGKLAADPA
+2920 REDFGKLAADPV

-3133 RQRLVDGDCRFTDD
+3133 RQRLVDGDCRFTDE

-3198 MVKTSEGKIIQ
+3198 MVKTAEGKIIQ

-3248 TRRSFTKSRVQG
+3248 TRRSFTKSRAQG

-3344 MAANVG
+3344 MTANVG

-3383 VGKFISDPAGLHRA
+3383 VGKFISDPVGLHRA

-3441 QNIVDSITWQAA
+3441 QNIVDSIAWQAA

-3536 MPVLEALFREALQA
+3536 MPVLESLFREALQA

-3570 GDVVEY
+3570 GAVVEY

>member
-164 GKGFWAGLGTA
+164 GKGFWAGLGAA

-217 TSAARAVQ
+217 TSVARAVQ

-265 DELAETYEKG
+265 DDLAETYEKG

-366 GEALGSLAAGDEIN
+366 GEALGSFAAGDEIN

-386 EVIGELT
+386 EAIGELT

-473 DKIRQAAPELAA
+473 DKIRQAVPELAA

-494 SDIAIPVSDVVQLAA
+494 TDIAIPVSDVVQLAA

-559 AEMRKAIDTE
+559 AEMRKAIDAE
-569 VDAIRKQLIDAG
+569 VDVIRKQLIDAG

-621 RQQSKNPGLQQ
+621 RQQSQKPGLQQ

-841 DFLKTPLYDALT
+841 DFLNSPLYDALT

-1021 VGKASERIIDFLA
+1021 VGKASEQIIDFLA

-1101 DIYFGARREKPTL
+1101 DIYFGARREKPTP
-1114 EMQTTLKTL
+1114 EMQTALKTL

-1145 ANQMRGAALW
+1145 ADQMRGAALW
-1155 VRAYDAVTNPSAYNV
+1155 VRAYDAVTNSSAYNV

-1200 IADALSV
+1200 IAAALSV

-1236 NNAKA
+1236 HNAKA

-1267 FGAIGNKTSGQN
+1267 FGAVGNKTSGQN

-1292 AERVGI
+1292 AERVGL

-1311 RVLFEPNRKRVLR
+1311 RVLFEPNRKKALR
-1324 SVVDDIWKEFDA
+1324 SVIDGIWKEFDA
-1336 GKITVDE
+1336 GKISVDE
-1343 ARQKIL
+1343 ARQKIF

-1428 VLERVAEQTQT
+1428 VLDRVAEQTQT

-1604 VRQETSAGYD
+1604 VRQETSVGYD

-1637 RGFNQAAAYQ
+1637 RGFGQS
-1647 EGVGGDRT
+1647 GVYTAGT
-1655 MGGYSAERGNG
+1655 G
-1666 GVRTSGEGQAAAGG
+1666 GVRSMDERSAEGS
-1680 TGVAGETAGGMGR
+1680 VR
-1693 EPGTRAD
+1693 GTRSAE
-1700 GGGIHS
+1700 GGQRFEGGIVREADVPTTAEY
-1706 GEQPD
+1706 GE
-1711 MRGGLPLR
+1711 
-1719 AGGLSDKE
+1719 
-1727 AAYQTDKHYGK
+1727 
-1738 PRKGSSSVLA
+1738 KGRPNAVRVLGIHMSA
-1748 FHFSREP
+1748 VNRPSLNSRY
-1755 RTTLDSS
+1755 
-1762 FYGTGFQGAEA
+1762 YGTGLKGQELKRLTKTGP
-1773 DRLSDPKN
+1773 LSDVYS
-1781 EDIRHRIYFYT
+1781 RIYFYLDT
-1792 DADAGVIPESEVGQ
+1792 GKGIIPEEGVGREAHSIWLNNI
-1806 YVHTVNLDNVY
+1806 YDLD
-1817 NVIEDPL
+1817 EDPL
-1824 GIVAKAE
+1824 GLLDKGRKESSNDDWAFTWAE
-1831 AEGTNYERD
+1831 HFIKE
-1840 IMKAGFDGYYRPY
+1840 AGFDGYVTHHFGR
-1853 VESWGQGGVVLVGDH
+1853 GGAVVLLGDQH
-1868 KVEVEP
+1868 DNV
-1874 KGIWRRTPQTKL
+1874 RPQYQGRVQALNAAAVTSAHSRQIERKL
-1886 YNSIRLKKVP
+1886 DPYKVP
-1896 LDGAQLTED
+1896 GKIMIQLQKLAQDPSNGIKHDFPYITWTEAD
-1905 QKAALKK
+1905 DALVYEVFPD
-1912 MADKYGY
+1912 ADNA
-1919 RRVRVYDEHV
+1919 
-1929 DYDESL
+1929 L
-1935 AREIDPILGKR
+1935 ATG
-1946 LTVFASAYTAFN
+1946 FF

-1964 FTPDEELIRKAVDNF
+1964 FMPDEELIRKAVDNF
-1979 GMTDNID
+1979 GTTDNPE
-1986 EAFYILPDGT
+1986 EAFYVLPDGR
-1996 MLDGSGRHWGLEE
+1996 MLDGSGRHWGLPES
-2009 QDVNGRQVDHADVA
+2009 DVNGRQVDHADIA
-2023 EVMESSGAQAM
+2023 EILDSSGAQAM
-2034 YDFMGRTGAM
+2034 YEFMRRTGAM
-2044 RIDSVNG
+2044 RFDRIVG
-2051 VASISRPPT
+2051 IASIARKPT
-2060 PAQLEVLGRSSEGNY
+2060 AQQLSVLGRSSKGGY

-2089 DTEFDSASPEE
+2089 DIEFESASPKKIED
-2100 IGTFFAE
+2100 FFAQ

-2239 SSKLWDELAKIYR
+2239 SSKLGDELAKIYR

-2279 LLSEEAAMADQP
+2279 LLSEEAAMTDQP
-2291 VIVRKALQNLAFDLI
+2291 VIVRKALQNLAFDLM
-2306 AEGMDDQDK
+2306 AEGMDDLDK

-2333 KDSAEGRDIYSW
+2333 KDSAEGRDVYSW

-2413 RSGEGG
+2413 RPGEGG

-2492 LKTVAAAVRTWA
+2492 LNTVAAAVRTWA
-2504 EMSINDQRGMHEL
+2504 EIPINDQRGMHEL

-2543 KKWLMDI
+2543 KKWLIDI

-2562 PDVRKLYDLMFAT
+2562 PEVRKLYDLMFAT

-2590 LFDGETGKR
+2590 LFDGEIGKR

-2662 LEEPRYRAL
+2662 LEEPRFRAL

-2802 GKRQLML
+2802 GKRQLMV

-2838 RCAAMAEQAM
+2838 RCATMAEQAM

-2908 DAHSVASMTAKE
+2908 DAHSVANMTAKQ
-2920 REDFGKLAADPA
+2920 REEFGKLATDPA
-2932 QLQELIKEVEDAGTP
+2932 ELQELIKEVEDAGTP

-2963 MTGYDSQDFFSVLK
+2963 MTGYNSQDFFSVLK

-2988 QNLAEEL
+2988 QNLADEL

-3427 HWFKDHAYVMMTIM
+3427 HWFKDHSYVMMTIM

-3453 YERYTREGN
+3453 YECYTREGN

>member
-18 LRASEAVTPAGQMPT
+18 LRASEAVTPAGQTPT

-164 GKGFWAGLGTA
+164 GKGFWAGLGAA

-265 DELAETYEKG
+265 DDLAETYEKG

-311 ILKASGLQ
+311 ILKASGLH

-333 ARAATPTSRGGMWG
+333 ARSAAPTSRGGMWG

-386 EVIGELT
+386 EAIGELT

-494 SDIAIPVSDVVQLAA
+494 TDIAIPVSDVVQLAA

-559 AEMRKAIDTE
+559 AEMRKAIDAE
-569 VDAIRKQLIDAG
+569 VDVIRKQLIDAG

-621 RQQSKNPGLQQ
+621 RQQS
-632 FIGAKGNARMG
+632 
-643 DDAAAER
+643 
-650 MSIAE
+650 
-655 SMEDHGAT
+655 
-663 PEEIYRKT
+663 
-671 GWERGADG
+671 
-679 KWRREIPD
+679 
-687 LTLKPDVE
+687 
-695 KMLAIDLKSW
+695 
-705 GRAGQVGEL
+705 
-714 TEPLYGMIEAPELFK
+714 
-729 AHPELEN
+729 
-736 VIVTFGHADPSVR
+736 
-749 GAFNGRDIWIN
+749 
-760 ADFIEKGDFEGLQS
+760 
-774 TLSHELQHYIQDTE
+774 
-788 KFASGGSPSG
+788 
-798 MPGKGDV
+798 
-805 LFEDTRR
+805 
-812 LAKYRENE
+812 
-820 TYKRYEALSRSIQGR
+820 
-835 IISGGP
+835 
-841 DFLKTPLYDALT
+841 
-853 AQQKEMEKSPEVDR
+853 
-867 VRKERD
+867 
-873 RLRKK
+873 
-878 WGRSPNVDYAILN
+878 
-891 TPDATEPVWD
+891 
-901 MLNME
+901 
-906 DPEFRFQEYRRMAG
+906 
-920 EVESRNVQKRRTMSP
+920 
-935 EERAQTPISATEDVP
+935 QTP
-950 REDQRVAFQQQ
+950 AFQQQ

-1021 VGKASERIIDFLA
+1021 VGKASERIIDFMA

-1040 YDKMPAAERDRAKM
+1040 YDKLPAAERDRAKL

-1101 DIYFGARREKPTL
+1101 DIYFGARREKPSA
-1114 EMQTTLKTL
+1114 EMQTALKTL

-1145 ANQMRGAALW
+1145 ADQMRGAALW

-1170 LTPEGGVGGLAS
+1170 LTPEGGVGGRAT
-1182 VPGGQ
+1182 VPGKKGT
-1187 GKPAKAFFFNPQS
+1187 PAKAFFFNPQS

-1236 NNAKA
+1236 SNAKA

-1267 FGAIGNKTSGQN
+1267 FGAVGNKTSGQN

-1292 AERVGI
+1292 AERVGL

-1311 RVLFEPNRKRVLR
+1311 RVLFEPNRKKALR
-1324 SVVDDIWKEFDA
+1324 SVIEDIWKEFDA

-1343 ARQKIL
+1343 ARQKIF
-1349 DAAGG
+1349 DTAGG

-1428 VLERVAEQTQT
+1428 VLDRVAEQTQT

-1453 DPNYSILCRIADGGD
+1453 APNYSILCRIADGGD

-1520 NHIDRIRDAN
+1520 NHIDQIRDAN

-1554 EAIKAGL
+1554 DEIKAGL
-1561 NSIVEGYGD
+1561 IKAFEPYDGAMTFGVD
-1570 QMVYRVSDAYTGF
+1570 DAFTGF
-1583 LEPYSEEEKTNARN
+1583 LTPYSEEEKTNADQRN
-1597 DTGRSGG
+1597 DAGREGG

-1647 EGVGGDRT
+1647 EGVGNDRT
-1655 MGGYSAERGNG
+1655 MGGYSAEGGNG
-1666 GVRTSGEGQAAAGG
+1666 GVRTPGEGQTAAGG
-1680 TGVAGETAGGMGR
+1680 SGMAGEATGGMGR
-1693 EPGTRAD
+1693 ESGARAD
-1700 GGGIHS
+1700 GGGIYPR
-1706 GEQPD
+1706 EQPH

-1719 AGGLSDKE
+1719 AGGLSDRE

-1738 PRKGSSSVLA
+1738 PKEGSSSVLA
-1748 FHFSREP
+1748 FHFSKEP
-1755 RTTLDSS
+1755 RTVLDSS

-1773 DRLSDPKN
+1773 DRLSDPQN
-1781 EDIRHRIYFYT
+1781 ADIRHRIYFYA

-1817 NVIEDPL
+1817 NVAEDPL

-1874 KGIWRRTPQTKL
+1874 KGVWRRTPQTKL

-1979 GMTDNID
+1979 GTTDNPE
-1986 EAFYILPDGT
+1986 EAFYVLPDGR
-1996 MLDGSGRHWGLEE
+1996 MLDGSGRHWGLPES
-2009 QDVNGRQVDHADVA
+2009 DVNGRQVDHADIA
-2023 EVMESSGAQAM
+2023 EILDSSGAQAM
-2034 YDFMGRTGAM
+2034 YEFMRRTGAM
-2044 RIDSVNG
+2044 RFDRIVG
-2051 VASISRPPT
+2051 IASIARKPT
-2060 PAQLEVLGRSSEGNY
+2060 AQQLSVLGRSSKGGY

-2089 DTEFDSASPEE
+2089 DIEFESASPKKIED
-2100 IGTFFAE
+2100 FFAQ

-2239 SSKLWDELAKIYR
+2239 SSKLEDELAKIYR

-2279 LLSEEAAMADQP
+2279 LLSEEAGMTDQP
-2291 VIVRKALQNLAFDLI
+2291 VIVRKALQNLAFDLM
-2306 AEGMDDQDK
+2306 AEGMDDLDK

-2333 KDSAEGRDIYSW
+2333 KDSAEGRDVYSW

-2380 IWDDTALK
+2380 IWDDTAIK

-2413 RSGEGG
+2413 RPGEGG

-2492 LKTVAAAVRTWA
+2492 LNTVAAAVRTWA
-2504 EMSINDQRGMHEL
+2504 EMPINDQRGMHEL

-2590 LFDGETGKR
+2590 LFDGEIGKR

-2642 EARRI
+2642 EARHI

-2662 LEEPRYRAL
+2662 LEEPRFRAL
-2671 SLLTHGLKNEDGT
+2671 QLMTTGVKGEDGKRIKYRFAREGLKHLGITDE
-2684 TSRMTI
+2684 SI
-2690 ELKTLG
+2690 YELQK
-2696 RCGIDAETAQ
+2696 
-2706 LLMDRGWVTEGR
+2706 RGWVAESFLPEKKWYIPDDAPEMDNGTKG
-2718 GVSPEVLANTAGT
+2718 GVAMVVDPSIVAETAGT

-2802 GKRQLML
+2802 GKRQLMV

-2908 DAHSVASMTAKE
+2908 DAHSVANLTAKE

-3069 RSANERSTFENSMR
+3069 RSANERSTFENAMR

-3198 MVKTSEGKIIQ
+3198 MVKTAEGKIIQ

-3355 FSVTSAFVQLTGIG
+3355 FSVTSAFVQLTGVG

-3375 GIAPVMTA
+3375 GVAPVMTA
-3383 VGKFISDPAGLHRA
+3383 VGKFISDPAGLHSA

-3441 QNIVDSITWQAA
+3441 QNIMDSIAWQAA
-3453 YERYTREGN
+3453 YDRYSREGN

-3586 VSSTAKS
+3586 VSNTAKS

-3646 TQINRTIKGVR
+3646 TQINRTIKGIR

>member
-1 MTDYAKILSDME
+1 MNYVKEFEQARTARAASD
-13 AEDDG
+13 
-18 LRASEAVTPAGQMPT
+18 AVTPVGELPT
-33 MRFTDTPATAK
+33 ADFTDTPATAK
-44 AVLRSPNPQGETPT
+44 AVLRSPNPQGEVPT
-58 WEQMSITERLVNG
+58 WEQMSVTERLMNG

-119 QVNRDYKAKQAA
+119 QANRDYKEKQAA
-131 ARDQAIYDY
+131 ARDKAIYEY

-147 KEYVTPQAI
+147 KEYVTPLAV
-156 QNASERAK
+156 QNASQKAK
-164 GKGFWAGLGTA
+164 GKGFWSGLGTA
-175 VSEMAADPLNSA
+175 LTEIAADPLNSA

-236 ELGNYLIQAMQ
+236 ELGNYLIKAMQ

-265 DELAETYEKG
+265 DDMAETYEKG

-299 SNAVRT
+299 SNAIRT

-311 ILKASGLQ
+311 ILKASGLH

-333 ARAATPTSRGGMWG
+333 ARSATPTSRGGMWG

-386 EVIGELT
+386 EAIGELT

-494 SDIAIPVSDVVQLAA
+494 SDVAIPVSDVVKLAA
-509 QDEAAAN
+509 TDEAAAN

-569 VDAIRKQLIDAG
+569 VAAIRKQLIDAG

-621 RQQSKNPGLQQ
+621 RQQS
-632 FIGAKGNARMG
+632 
-643 DDAAAER
+643 
-650 MSIAE
+650 
-655 SMEDHGAT
+655 
-663 PEEIYRKT
+663 
-671 GWERGADG
+671 
-679 KWRREIPD
+679 
-687 LTLKPDVE
+687 
-695 KMLAIDLKSW
+695 
-705 GRAGQVGEL
+705 
-714 TEPLYGMIEAPELFK
+714 
-729 AHPELEN
+729 
-736 VIVTFGHADPSVR
+736 
-749 GAFNGRDIWIN
+749 
-760 ADFIEKGDFEGLQS
+760 
-774 TLSHELQHYIQDTE
+774 
-788 KFASGGSPSG
+788 
-798 MPGKGDV
+798 
-805 LFEDTRR
+805 
-812 LAKYRENE
+812 
-820 TYKRYEALSRSIQGR
+820 
-835 IISGGP
+835 
-841 DFLKTPLYDALT
+841 
-853 AQQKEMEKSPEVDR
+853 
-867 VRKERD
+867 
-873 RLRKK
+873 
-878 WGRSPNVDYAILN
+878 
-891 TPDATEPVWD
+891 
-901 MLNME
+901 
-906 DPEFRFQEYRRMAG
+906 
-920 EVESRNVQKRRTMSP
+920 
-935 EERAQTPISATEDVP
+935 QTP
-950 REDQRVAFQQQ
+950 AFQQQ

-967 SEASVKKG
+967 SEAAVKKG

-984 QWADL
+984 QWADFA
-989 SEAKKNSRYFER
+989 EAKKNSRYFER

-1021 VGKASERIIDFLA
+1021 AGKASERIIDFMA

-1040 YDKMPAAERDRAKM
+1040 YDKMPAAERERAKL

-1101 DIYFGARREKPTL
+1101 DIYFSARREKPSA
-1114 EMQTTLKTL
+1114 EMQTALKTL

-1133 EIKGKSLEELIE
+1133 EIKGKSLEELIQ
-1145 ANQMRGAALW
+1145 ADQMRGAALW
-1155 VRAYDAVTNPSAYNV
+1155 VRAYDAVTNPSTYNV

-1207 IVDGSVDNVY
+1207 IVDGSVDNIY

-1236 NNAKA
+1236 SNAKA

-1267 FGAIGNKTSGQN
+1267 FGAVGNKTSGQN

-1292 AERVGI
+1292 AERVGL
-1298 SPREMQSITWEAV
+1298 SPREIQSITWEAV

-1324 SVVDDIWKEFDA
+1324 SVVDDIWKKFDA
-1336 GKITVDE
+1336 GKISADE
-1343 ARQKIL
+1343 ARQKIF

-1414 PADKLAVTQEIVPW
+1414 PADKLAVTREIVPW
-1428 VLERVAEQTQT
+1428 LLERVAEQTHA

-1468 YVKVARL
+1468 YVKVGRL

-1495 MFSSKV
+1495 MFTSKV

-1543 VMMLSVDAENI
+1543 VMMLSVGAENI

-1622 QRLAEAIKAKIASRP
+1622 KRLAQAIKAKIASRP
-1637 RGFNQAAAYQ
+1637 RGFGQS
-1647 EGVGGDRT
+1647 GVYTAGT
-1655 MGGYSAERGNG
+1655 G
-1666 GVRTSGEGQAAAGG
+1666 GVRPVDERSAEG
-1680 TGVAGETAGGMGR
+1680 GVR
-1693 EPGTRAD
+1693 GTRSP
-1700 GGGIHS
+1700 GESGQRFEGGIVRES
-1706 GEQPD
+1706 DVPTTAEYGE
-1711 MRGGLPLR
+1711 
-1719 AGGLSDKE
+1719 
-1727 AAYQTDKHYGK
+1727 
-1738 PRKGSSSVLA
+1738 KGRPNAVRVLGIHMSA
-1748 FHFSREP
+1748 VNRPSLNSRY
-1755 RTTLDSS
+1755 
-1762 FYGTGFQGAEA
+1762 YGTGLKGQELKRLTKTGP
-1773 DRLSDPKN
+1773 LSDVYS
-1781 EDIRHRIYFYT
+1781 RIYFYLDT
-1792 DADAGVIPESEVGQ
+1792 GKGIIPEEGVGREAHSIWLNNI
-1806 YVHTVNLDNVY
+1806 YDLD
-1817 NVIEDPL
+1817 EDPL
-1824 GIVAKAE
+1824 GLLAKGRKESSNDDWAFTWTE
-1831 AEGTNYERD
+1831 HFIKA
-1840 IMKAGFDGYYRPY
+1840 AGFDGYIVHHFGRGGAVCLLGDQHDNVRPQY
-1853 VESWGQGGVVLVGDH
+1853 QGRVQALNAAAVTSAH
-1868 KVEVEP
+1868 SRQIE
-1874 KGIWRRTPQTKL
+1874 RKL
-1886 YNSIRLKKVP
+1886 DPYKVP
-1896 LDGAQLTED
+1896 GKIMIQLQKLAQDPSNGIKHNFPYITWTEAD
-1905 QKAALKK
+1905 DALVHEVFPD
-1912 MADKYGY
+1912 ADNA
-1919 RRVRVYDEHV
+1919 
-1929 DYDESL
+1929 L
-1935 AREIDPILGKR
+1935 ATG
-1946 LTVFASAYTAFN
+1946 FF

-1979 GMTDNID
+1979 GTTDNID

-2023 EVMESSGAQAM
+2023 EVMDTSGVQAM
-2034 YDFMGRTGAM
+2034 YDFMARTGAM
-2044 RIDSVNG
+2044 RIDSAHG

-2060 PAQLEVLGRSSEGNY
+2060 PAQLGIIENSSKGNY

-2142 GAGTRQHGYGLYFA
+2142 GAGTQQHGYGLYFA

-2167 ALSGGG
+2167 ALAGGG
-2173 EYTVNGKSVSR
+2173 EYTVNGKPVSR
-2184 NLESTDMEDLAA
+2184 NLESADMEDLAA

-2230 ERGLVDKAA
+2230 ERGQVDKAT
-2239 SSKLWDELAKIYR
+2239 SSKLRNELAKIYQQ
-2252 RPKDYSFEYTPSTEG
+2252 PKDYSIEYTPSTEG

-2279 LLSEEAAMADQP
+2279 LLSEEAAMVDQP
-2291 VIVRKALQNLAFDLI
+2291 VVVRKALQNLAFDLV
-2306 AEGMDDQDK
+2306 AEGMDDLDK

-2333 KDSAEGRDIYSW
+2333 KDSAEGRDVYSW

-2413 RSGEGG
+2413 RPGEGG

-2453 KVLAGGELTDGEKAF
+2453 KVLAGGELTDGERAF

-2492 LKTVAAAVRTWA
+2492 LKTVAAAVRAWA
-2504 EMSINDQRGMHEL
+2504 AMPINDQRGMHEL

-2562 PDVRKLYDLMFAT
+2562 PEVRKLYDLMFAT

-2590 LFDGETGKR
+2590 LFDGEIGKR

-2604 EEMAAYN
+2604 EELAAYN

-2616 ATQEAEGLVA
+2616 ATQEAEGLIA

-2662 LEEPRYRAL
+2662 LEEPRFRAL
-2671 SLLTHGLKNEDGT
+2671 SLLTHGLKSEDGT

-2690 ELKTLG
+2690 ELKTLS

-2762 RIESGMN
+2762 RIEGGMN

-2802 GKRQLML
+2802 GKRQLMV

-2848 RKGDFGA
+2848 RKADFGA

-2870 RAALEA
+2870 RAALET

-3133 RQRLVDGDCRFTDD
+3133 RQRLVDGDCRFTDE

-3198 MVKTSEGKIIQ
+3198 MVKTAEGKIIQ

-3248 TRRSFTKSRVQG
+3248 TRRSFTKSRAQG

-3383 VGKFISDPAGLHRA
+3383 VGKFISDPVGLHRA

-3427 HWFKDHAYVMMTIM
+3427 HWFKDHSYVMMTIM
-3441 QNIVDSITWQAA
+3441 QNIVDSIAWQAA

-3536 MPVLEALFREALQA
+3536 MPVLESLFREALQA

-3570 GDVVEY
+3570 GAVVEY

-3646 TQINRTIKGVR
+3646 TQINRTIKGIR

>member
-18 LRASEAVTPAGQMPT
+18 LRASQAVTPAGQLPT

-44 AVLRSPNPQGETPT
+44 AVLRSPNPQGEVPT
-58 WEQMSITERLVNG
+58 WEQMSVTERLMNG

-119 QVNRDYKAKQAA
+119 QANRDYKEKQAA
-131 ARDQAIYDY
+131 ARDKAIYEY
-140 ADLAKKD
+140 ADLTKKD
-147 KEYVTPQAI
+147 KEYVTPLAV
-156 QNASERAK
+156 QNASQKAK
-164 GKGFWAGLGTA
+164 GKGFWSGLGTA
-175 VSEMAADPLNSA
+175 LTEMAADPLSSA

-236 ELGNYLIQAMQ
+236 ELGNYLIKAMQ

-256 DAMRTALQA
+256 DAMRTALQV
-265 DELAETYEKG
+265 DDMAETYEKG

-299 SNAVRT
+299 SNAIRT

-311 ILKASGLQ
+311 ILKASGLH

-333 ARAATPTSRGGMWG
+333 ARSATPTSRGGMWG

-386 EVIGELT
+386 EAIGELT

-494 SDIAIPVSDVVQLAA
+494 SDVAIPVSDVVKLAA
-509 QDEAAAN
+509 TDEAAAN

-569 VDAIRKQLIDAG
+569 VAAIRKQLIDAG

-621 RQQSKNPGLQQ
+621 RQQS
-632 FIGAKGNARMG
+632 
-643 DDAAAER
+643 
-650 MSIAE
+650 
-655 SMEDHGAT
+655 
-663 PEEIYRKT
+663 
-671 GWERGADG
+671 
-679 KWRREIPD
+679 
-687 LTLKPDVE
+687 
-695 KMLAIDLKSW
+695 
-705 GRAGQVGEL
+705 
-714 TEPLYGMIEAPELFK
+714 
-729 AHPELEN
+729 
-736 VIVTFGHADPSVR
+736 
-749 GAFNGRDIWIN
+749 
-760 ADFIEKGDFEGLQS
+760 
-774 TLSHELQHYIQDTE
+774 
-788 KFASGGSPSG
+788 
-798 MPGKGDV
+798 
-805 LFEDTRR
+805 
-812 LAKYRENE
+812 
-820 TYKRYEALSRSIQGR
+820 
-835 IISGGP
+835 
-841 DFLKTPLYDALT
+841 
-853 AQQKEMEKSPEVDR
+853 
-867 VRKERD
+867 
-873 RLRKK
+873 
-878 WGRSPNVDYAILN
+878 
-891 TPDATEPVWD
+891 
-901 MLNME
+901 
-906 DPEFRFQEYRRMAG
+906 
-920 EVESRNVQKRRTMSP
+920 
-935 EERAQTPISATEDVP
+935 QTP
-950 REDQRVAFQQQ
+950 AFQQQ

-967 SEASVKKG
+967 SEAAVKKG

-984 QWADL
+984 QWADFA
-989 SEAKKNSRYFER
+989 EAKKNSRYFER

-1021 VGKASERIIDFLA
+1021 AGKASERIIDFMT

-1040 YDKMPAAERDRAKM
+1040 YDKMPAAERERAKL

-1101 DIYFGARREKPTL
+1101 DIYFSARREKPSA
-1114 EMQTTLKTL
+1114 EMQTALKTL

-1133 EIKGKSLEELIE
+1133 EIKGKSLEELIQ
-1145 ANQMRGAALW
+1145 ADQMRGAALW
-1155 VRAYDAVTNPSAYNV
+1155 VRAYDAVMNPSTYNV

-1207 IVDGSVDNVY
+1207 IVDGSVDNIY

-1236 NNAKA
+1236 SNAKA

-1267 FGAIGNKTSGQN
+1267 FGAVGNKTSGQN

-1292 AERVGI
+1292 AERVGL
-1298 SPREMQSITWEAV
+1298 SPREIQSITWEAV

-1324 SVVDDIWKEFDA
+1324 SVVDDIWKKFDA
-1336 GKITVDE
+1336 GKISADE
-1343 ARQKIL
+1343 ARQKIF

-1414 PADKLAVTQEIVPW
+1414 PADKLAVTREIVPW
-1428 VLERVAEQTQT
+1428 LLERVAEQTHA

-1468 YVKVARL
+1468 YVKVGRL

-1495 MFSSKV
+1495 MFTSKV

-1543 VMMLSVDAENI
+1543 VMMLSVGAENI

-1622 QRLAEAIKAKIASRP
+1622 KRLAQAIKAKIASRP
-1637 RGFNQAAAYQ
+1637 RGFGQS
-1647 EGVGGDRT
+1647 GVYTAGT
-1655 MGGYSAERGNG
+1655 G
-1666 GVRTSGEGQAAAGG
+1666 GVRPVDERSAEG
-1680 TGVAGETAGGMGR
+1680 GVR
-1693 EPGTRAD
+1693 GTRSP
-1700 GGGIHS
+1700 GESGQRFEGGIVRES
-1706 GEQPD
+1706 DVPTTAEYGE
-1711 MRGGLPLR
+1711 
-1719 AGGLSDKE
+1719 
-1727 AAYQTDKHYGK
+1727 
-1738 PRKGSSSVLA
+1738 KGRPNAVRVLGIHMSA
-1748 FHFSREP
+1748 VNRPSLNSRY
-1755 RTTLDSS
+1755 
-1762 FYGTGFQGAEA
+1762 YGTGLKGQELKRLTKTGP
-1773 DRLSDPKN
+1773 LSDVYS
-1781 EDIRHRIYFYT
+1781 RIYFYLDT
-1792 DADAGVIPESEVGQ
+1792 GKGIIPEEGVGREAHSIWLNNI
-1806 YVHTVNLDNVY
+1806 YDLD
-1817 NVIEDPL
+1817 EDPL
-1824 GIVAKAE
+1824 GLLAKGRKESSNDDWAFTWTE
-1831 AEGTNYERD
+1831 HFIKA
-1840 IMKAGFDGYYRPY
+1840 AGFDGYIVHHFGRGGAVCLLGDQHDNVRPQY
-1853 VESWGQGGVVLVGDH
+1853 QGRVQALNAAAVTSAHGRQI
-1868 KVEVEP
+1868 E
-1874 KGIWRRTPQTKL
+1874 RKL
-1886 YNSIRLKKVP
+1886 DPYKVP
-1896 LDGAQLTED
+1896 GKIMIQLQKLAQDPSNGIKHNFPYITWTEAD
-1905 QKAALKK
+1905 DALVHEVFPD
-1912 MADKYGY
+1912 ADNA
-1919 RRVRVYDEHV
+1919 
-1929 DYDESL
+1929 L
-1935 AREIDPILGKR
+1935 ATG
-1946 LTVFASAYTAFN
+1946 FF

-1979 GMTDNID
+1979 GTTDNID

-2023 EVMESSGAQAM
+2023 EVMDTSGVQAM
-2034 YDFMGRTGAM
+2034 YDFMARTGAM
-2044 RIDSVNG
+2044 RIDSAHG

-2060 PAQLEVLGRSSEGNY
+2060 PAQLGILENSSKGNY

-2142 GAGTRQHGYGLYFA
+2142 GAGTQQHGYGLYFA

-2167 ALSGGG
+2167 ALDGGG
-2173 EYTVNGKSVSR
+2173 EYTVNGKPVSR
-2184 NLESTDMEDLAA
+2184 NLESADMEDLAA

-2230 ERGLVDKAA
+2230 ERGQVDKAT
-2239 SSKLWDELAKIYR
+2239 SSKLRNELAKIYQQ
-2252 RPKDYSFEYTPSTEG
+2252 PKDYSIEYTPSTEG
-2267 RVYRTDIPDSDV
+2267 RVYRTEIPDSDV
-2279 LLSEEAAMADQP
+2279 LLSEEAAMVDQP
-2291 VIVRKALQNLAFDLI
+2291 VVVRKALQNLAFDLV
-2306 AEGMDDQDK
+2306 AEGMDDLDK

-2333 KDSAEGRDIYSW
+2333 KDSAEGRDVYSW

-2351 GSKEASELLNLYG
+2351 GSKEASELLSLYG

-2413 RSGEGG
+2413 RPGEGG

-2453 KVLAGGELTDGEKAF
+2453 KFLAGGELTDGERAF

-2492 LKTVAAAVRTWA
+2492 LKTVAAAVRAWA
-2504 EMSINDQRGMHEL
+2504 AMPINDQRGMHEL

-2550 YAQATRQPHPIS
+2550 YAQATRQPRPIS
-2562 PDVRKLYDLMFAT
+2562 AEVRKLYDLMFAT

-2626 KAVHGVLR
+2626 KAVHGALR

-2662 LEEPRYRAL
+2662 LEEPRFRAL

-2690 ELKTLG
+2690 ELKTLS

-2762 RIESGMN
+2762 RIEGGMN

-2802 GKRQLML
+2802 GKRQLMV

-2848 RKGDFGA
+2848 RKGDFGT

-3069 RSANERSTFENSMR
+3069 RSANERSTFENSIR

-3113 KPFTHG
+3113 KPLTHG

-3133 RQRLVDGDCRFTDD
+3133 RQRLVDGDCRFTDE

-3198 MVKTSEGKIIQ
+3198 MVKTAEGKIIQ

-3248 TRRSFTKSRVQG
+3248 TRRSFTKSRAQG

-3383 VGKFISDPAGLHRA
+3383 VGKFISDPVGLHRA

-3427 HWFKDHAYVMMTIM
+3427 HWFKDHSYVMMTIM
-3441 QNIVDSITWQAA
+3441 QNIVDSIAWQAA

-3536 MPVLEALFREALQA
+3536 MPVLESLFREALQA
-3550 HDSDDDDDEDWT
+3550 HDSDGDDDEDWT

-3570 GDVVEY
+3570 GAVVEY

-3586 VSSTAKS
+3586 VSSAAKS
-3593 LIAGEPLFGY
+3593 LIAGEPMFGY

-3626 SWRGLKV
+3626 SWRGLKA

>member
-1 MTDYAKILSDME
+1 MDERS
-13 AEDDG
+13 AEG
-18 LRASEAVTPAGQMPT
+18 
-33 MRFTDTPATAK
+33 
-44 AVLRSPNPQGETPT
+44 
-58 WEQMSITERLVNG
+58 
-71 LEGGYHGLQK
+71 
-81 SRAAT
+81 
-86 AAYEAEQA
+86 
-94 AQAGLSALVDDDE
+94 
-107 DESVKELLSRDT
+107 
-119 QVNRDYKAKQAA
+119 
-131 ARDQAIYDY
+131 
-140 ADLAKKD
+140 
-147 KEYVTPQAI
+147 
-156 QNASERAK
+156 
-164 GKGFWAGLGTA
+164 
-175 VSEMAADPLNSA
+175 
-187 LYLGTSSL
+187 
-195 GAIAPYM
+195 
-202 ALSAAGGGLLGAARL
+202 
-217 TSAARAVQ
+217 
-225 MATMFKGSYDN
+225 
-236 ELGNYLIQAMQ
+236 
-247 EKGIDLQNP
+247 
-256 DAMRTALQA
+256 
-265 DELAETYEKG
+265 
-275 KKRAAVVGAFDAV
+275 
-288 AALAAPIRLNP
+288 
-299 SNAVRT
+299 
-305 VRDAAG
+305 
-311 ILKASGLQ
+311 
-319 GVDKV
+319 
-324 KSIPEAFGM
+324 
-333 ARAATPTSRGGMWG
+333 
-347 YNLENHLT
+347 
-355 QAGLQG
+355 
-361 VLGGA
+361 
-366 GEALGSLAAGDEIN
+366 
-380 WADVLF
+380 
-386 EVIGELT
+386 
-393 SAPVE
+393 
-398 VVSMTASVN
+398 
-407 AAYNAQQQQAQA
+407 
-419 AKVLGENMQKVTAAV
+419 
-434 AAMGT
+434 
-439 QVKDGQTIADWAND
+439 
-453 VGQDKSVFSFAQD
+453 
-466 LVDAGVP
+466 
-473 DKIRQAAPELAA
+473 
-485 RIETAAQNK
+485 
-494 SDIAIPVSDVVQLAA
+494 
-509 QDEAAAN
+509 
-516 SLLYESRV
+516 
-524 DADGMSPRQA
+524 
-534 EDFMKNGKQ
+534 
-543 EAVAAFD
+543 
-550 KIVKDTKPD
+550 
-559 AEMRKAIDTE
+559 
-569 VDAIRKQLIDAG
+569 
-581 TAEDVADLQTR
+581 
-592 PWASWL
+592 
-598 AIRAK
+598 
-603 QTGLS
+603 
-608 PKEIMGKMNLRIR
+608 
-621 RQQSKNPGLQQ
+621 
-632 FIGAKGNARMG
+632 
-643 DDAAAER
+643 
-650 MSIAE
+650 
-655 SMEDHGAT
+655 
-663 PEEIYRKT
+663 
-671 GWERGADG
+671 
-679 KWRREIPD
+679 
-687 LTLKPDVE
+687 
-695 KMLAIDLKSW
+695 
-705 GRAGQVGEL
+705 
-714 TEPLYGMIEAPELFK
+714 
-729 AHPELEN
+729 
-736 VIVTFGHADPSVR
+736 SVR
-749 GAFNGRDIWIN
+749 GTRSAEGGQRFEGGIVRE
-760 ADFIEKGDFEGLQS
+760 ADVPTTAEYGEKG
-774 TLSHELQHYIQDTE
+774 
-788 KFASGGSPSG
+788 
-798 MPGKGDV
+798 
-805 LFEDTRR
+805 R
-812 LAKYRENE
+812 
-820 TYKRYEALSRSIQGR
+820 
-835 IISGGP
+835 
-841 DFLKTPLYDALT
+841 
-853 AQQKEMEKSPEVDR
+853 
-867 VRKERD
+867 
-873 RLRKK
+873 
-878 WGRSPNVDYAILN
+878 PN
-891 TPDATEPVWD
+891 
-901 MLNME
+901 
-906 DPEFRFQEYRRMAG
+906 
-920 EVESRNVQKRRTMSP
+920 
-935 EERAQTPISATEDVP
+935 
-950 REDQRVAFQQQ
+950 
-961 LSTAMP
+961 
-967 SEASVKKG
+967 
-975 DYPNPRFAR
+975 
-984 QWADL
+984 
-989 SEAKKNSRYFER
+989 
-1001 AVAAMK
+1001 
-1007 TIPGVKGAVGRVRN
+1007 
-1021 VGKASERIIDFLA
+1021 
-1034 DNLVWL
+1034 
-1040 YDKMPAAERDRAKM
+1040 
-1054 WYDGGNKT
+1054 
-1062 ARVWA
+1062 
-1067 QRYGLRL
+1067 
-1074 RQVAAVIAIFSPQ
+1074 
-1087 NGWFNNMTNAERLF
+1087 
-1101 DIYFGARREKPTL
+1101 
-1114 EMQTTLKTL
+1114 
-1123 CESDKKVSFD
+1123 
-1133 EIKGKSLEELIE
+1133 
-1145 ANQMRGAALW
+1145 
-1155 VRAYDAVTNPSAYNV
+1155 
-1170 LTPEGGVGGLAS
+1170 
-1182 VPGGQ
+1182 
-1187 GKPAKAFFFNPQS
+1187 
-1200 IADALSV
+1200 
-1207 IVDGSVDNVY
+1207 
-1217 DKIGTQFKVRDFYN
+1217 
-1231 NLYDP
+1231 
-1236 NNAKA
+1236 
-1241 ATIDTH
+1241 
-1247 AVGADTLTIQSSNS
+1247 
-1261 QPVQDN
+1261 
-1267 FGAIGNKTSGQN
+1267 
-1279 GTYPLHFE
+1279 
-1287 AYRRA
+1287 
-1292 AERVGI
+1292 
-1298 SPREMQSITWEAV
+1298 AV
-1311 RVLFEPNRKRVLR
+1311 RVLGIHMSAVNRP
-1324 SVVDDIWKEFDA
+1324 S
-1336 GKITVDE
+1336 
-1343 ARQKIL
+1343 
-1349 DAAGG
+1349 
-1354 LSKLSWQDTPFNDR
+1354 
-1368 ITETYDRSGVTLYD
+1368 
-1382 DVRQPEPEPV
+1382 
-1392 LTMEA
+1392 
-1397 APDPN
+1397 
-1402 NAEAVAQWNELS
+1402 
-1414 PADKLAVTQEIVPW
+1414 
-1428 VLERVAEQTQT
+1428 
-1439 HIGEPELQRGGYLG
+1439 
-1453 DPNYSILCRIADGGD
+1453 
-1468 YVKVARL
+1468 
-1475 LASYLRQDSVMAISQ
+1475 
-1490 TNGEG
+1490 
-1495 MFSSKV
+1495 
-1501 IRIQLPDG
+1501 
-1509 FTEAQVDDLYR
+1509 
-1520 NHIDRIRDAN
+1520 
-1530 GERLIMGQSTAGG
+1530 
-1543 VMMLSVDAENI
+1543 
-1554 EAIKAGL
+1554 L
-1561 NSIVEGYGD
+1561 NSRY
-1570 QMVYRVSDAYTGF
+1570 
-1583 LEPYSEEEKTNARN
+1583 
-1597 DTGRSGG
+1597 
-1604 VRQETSAGYD
+1604 
-1614 ADLQSETD
+1614 
-1622 QRLAEAIKAKIASRP
+1622 
-1637 RGFNQAAAYQ
+1637 
-1647 EGVGGDRT
+1647 
-1655 MGGYSAERGNG
+1655 
-1666 GVRTSGEGQAAAGG
+1666 
-1680 TGVAGETAGGMGR
+1680 
-1693 EPGTRAD
+1693 
-1700 GGGIHS
+1700 
-1706 GEQPD
+1706 
-1711 MRGGLPLR
+1711 
-1719 AGGLSDKE
+1719 
-1727 AAYQTDKHYGK
+1727 
-1738 PRKGSSSVLA
+1738 
-1748 FHFSREP
+1748 
-1755 RTTLDSS
+1755 
-1762 FYGTGFQGAEA
+1762 YGTGLKGQELKRLTKTGP
-1773 DRLSDPKN
+1773 LSDVYS
-1781 EDIRHRIYFYT
+1781 RIYFYLDT
-1792 DADAGVIPESEVGQ
+1792 GKGIIPEEGVGREAHSIWLNNI
-1806 YVHTVNLDNVY
+1806 YDLD
-1817 NVIEDPL
+1817 EDPL
-1824 GIVAKAE
+1824 GLLDKGRKESSNDDWAFTWAE
-1831 AEGTNYERD
+1831 HFIKE
-1840 IMKAGFDGYYRPY
+1840 AGFDGYVTHHFGR
-1853 VESWGQGGVVLVGDH
+1853 GGAVVLLGDQH
-1868 KVEVEP
+1868 DNV
-1874 KGIWRRTPQTKL
+1874 RPQYQGRVQALNAAAVTSAHSRQIERKL
-1886 YNSIRLKKVP
+1886 DPYKVP
-1896 LDGAQLTED
+1896 GKIMIQLQKLDQDPSNGIKHDFPYITWTEAD
-1905 QKAALKK
+1905 DALVYEVFPD
-1912 MADKYGY
+1912 ADNA
-1919 RRVRVYDEHV
+1919 
-1929 DYDESL
+1929 L
-1935 AREIDPILGKR
+1935 ATG
-1946 LTVFASAYTAFN
+1946 FF

-1964 FTPDEELIRKAVDNF
+1964 FMPDEELIRKAVDNF
-1979 GMTDNID
+1979 GTTDNPE
-1986 EAFYILPDGT
+1986 EAFYVLPDGR
-1996 MLDGSGRHWGLEE
+1996 MLDGSGRHWGLPES
-2009 QDVNGRQVDHADVA
+2009 DVNGRQVDHADIA
-2023 EVMESSGAQAM
+2023 EILDSSGAQAM
-2034 YDFMGRTGAM
+2034 YEFMRRTGAM
-2044 RIDSVNG
+2044 RFDRIVG
-2051 VASISRPPT
+2051 IASIARKPT
-2060 PAQLEVLGRSSEGNY
+2060 AQQLSVLGRSSKGGY

-2089 DTEFDSASPEE
+2089 DIEFESASPKKIED
-2100 IGTFFAE
+2100 FFAQ

-2239 SSKLWDELAKIYR
+2239 SSKLGDELAKIYR

-2279 LLSEEAAMADQP
+2279 LLSEEAAMTDQP
-2291 VIVRKALQNLAFDLI
+2291 VIVRKALQNLAFDLM
-2306 AEGMDDQDK
+2306 AEGMDDLDK

-2333 KDSAEGRDIYSW
+2333 KDSAEGRDVYSW

-2413 RSGEGG
+2413 RPGEGG

-2492 LKTVAAAVRTWA
+2492 LNTVAAAVHTWA
-2504 EMSINDQRGMHEL
+2504 EMPINDQRGMHEL

-2562 PDVRKLYDLMFAT
+2562 PEVRKLYDLMFAT

-2590 LFDGETGKR
+2590 LFDGEIGKR

-2662 LEEPRYRAL
+2662 LEEPRFRAL

-2690 ELKTLG
+2690 ELKTLS

-2706 LLMDRGWVTEGR
+2706 MLMDRGWGTEGR

-2802 GKRQLML
+2802 GKRQLMV

-2908 DAHSVASMTAKE
+2908 DAHSVASMMAKE
-2920 REDFGKLAADPA
+2920 REEFGKLAADPA
-2932 QLQELIKEVEDAGTP
+2932 QLQELIKEVKDAGTP

-3198 MVKTSEGKIIQ
+3198 MVKTAEGKIIQ

-3219 DPRGSNRA
+3219 DHRGSNRA

-3383 VGKFISDPAGLHRA
+3383 VGKFISDPAGLHSA

-3453 YERYTREGN
+3453 YDRYTREGN

-3586 VSSTAKS
+3586 VSNTAKS

-3646 TQINRTIKGVR
+3646 TQINRTIKGIR

>member
-18 LRASEAVTPAGQMPT
+18 LRASQAVTPAGQLPT

-44 AVLRSPNPQGETPT
+44 AVLRSPNPQGEVPT
-58 WEQMSITERLVNG
+58 WEQMSVTERLMNG

-119 QVNRDYKAKQAA
+119 QANRDYKEKQAA
-131 ARDQAIYDY
+131 ARDKAIYEY

-147 KEYVTPQAI
+147 KEYVTPLAV
-156 QNASERAK
+156 QNASQRAK
-164 GKGFWAGLGTA
+164 GKGFWSGLGTA
-175 VSEMAADPLNSA
+175 LTEMAADPWNSA

-236 ELGNYLIQAMQ
+236 ELGNYLIKAMQ

-265 DELAETYEKG
+265 DDMAETYEKG

-299 SNAVRT
+299 SNAIRT

-311 ILKASGLQ
+311 ILKASGLH

-333 ARAATPTSRGGMWG
+333 ARSATPTSRGGMWG
-347 YNLENHLT
+347 YSLENHLT

-386 EVIGELT
+386 EAIGELT

-494 SDIAIPVSDVVQLAA
+494 SDVAIPVSDVVKLAA
-509 QDEAAAN
+509 TDEAAAN

-608 PKEIMGKMNLRIR
+608 PEEIMGKMNLRIR
-621 RQQSKNPGLQQ
+621 RQQS
-632 FIGAKGNARMG
+632 
-643 DDAAAER
+643 
-650 MSIAE
+650 
-655 SMEDHGAT
+655 
-663 PEEIYRKT
+663 
-671 GWERGADG
+671 
-679 KWRREIPD
+679 
-687 LTLKPDVE
+687 
-695 KMLAIDLKSW
+695 
-705 GRAGQVGEL
+705 
-714 TEPLYGMIEAPELFK
+714 
-729 AHPELEN
+729 
-736 VIVTFGHADPSVR
+736 
-749 GAFNGRDIWIN
+749 
-760 ADFIEKGDFEGLQS
+760 
-774 TLSHELQHYIQDTE
+774 
-788 KFASGGSPSG
+788 
-798 MPGKGDV
+798 
-805 LFEDTRR
+805 
-812 LAKYRENE
+812 
-820 TYKRYEALSRSIQGR
+820 
-835 IISGGP
+835 
-841 DFLKTPLYDALT
+841 
-853 AQQKEMEKSPEVDR
+853 
-867 VRKERD
+867 
-873 RLRKK
+873 
-878 WGRSPNVDYAILN
+878 
-891 TPDATEPVWD
+891 
-901 MLNME
+901 
-906 DPEFRFQEYRRMAG
+906 
-920 EVESRNVQKRRTMSP
+920 
-935 EERAQTPISATEDVP
+935 QTP
-950 REDQRVAFQQQ
+950 AFQQQ

-967 SEASVKKG
+967 SEAAVKKG

-984 QWADL
+984 QWADFA
-989 SEAKKNSRYFER
+989 EAKKNSRYFER

-1021 VGKASERIIDFLA
+1021 AGKASERIIDFMA

-1040 YDKMPAAERDRAKM
+1040 YDKMPAAERERAKL

-1101 DIYFGARREKPTL
+1101 DIYFSARREKPSA
-1114 EMQTTLKTL
+1114 EMQTALKTL

-1133 EIKGKSLEELIE
+1133 EIKGKSLEELIQ
-1145 ANQMRGAALW
+1145 ADQMRGAALW
-1155 VRAYDAVTNPSAYNV
+1155 VRAYDAVTNPSTYNV
-1170 LTPEGGVGGLAS
+1170 LTPEGGVGGLAR

-1207 IVDGSVDNVY
+1207 IVDGSVDNIY

-1236 NNAKA
+1236 SNAKA

-1267 FGAIGNKTSGQN
+1267 FGAVGNKTSGQN

-1292 AERVGI
+1292 AERVGL
-1298 SPREMQSITWEAV
+1298 SPREIQSITWEAV

-1336 GKITVDE
+1336 GKISADE
-1343 ARQKIL
+1343 ARQKIF

-1414 PADKLAVTQEIVPW
+1414 PADKLAVTREIVPW
-1428 VLERVAEQTQT
+1428 LLERVAEQTHA

-1468 YVKVARL
+1468 YVKVGRL

-1543 VMMLSVDAENI
+1543 VMMLSVGAENI

-1622 QRLAEAIKAKIASRP
+1622 KRLAQAIKAKIASRP
-1637 RGFNQAAAYQ
+1637 RGFGQS
-1647 EGVGGDRT
+1647 GVYTAGT
-1655 MGGYSAERGNG
+1655 G
-1666 GVRTSGEGQAAAGG
+1666 GVRPVDERSAEG
-1680 TGVAGETAGGMGR
+1680 GVR
-1693 EPGTRAD
+1693 GTRSP
-1700 GGGIHS
+1700 GESGQRFEGGIVRES
-1706 GEQPD
+1706 DVPTTAEYGE
-1711 MRGGLPLR
+1711 
-1719 AGGLSDKE
+1719 
-1727 AAYQTDKHYGK
+1727 
-1738 PRKGSSSVLA
+1738 KGRPNAVRVLGIHMSA
-1748 FHFSREP
+1748 VNRPSLNSRY
-1755 RTTLDSS
+1755 
-1762 FYGTGFQGAEA
+1762 YGTGLKGQELKRLTKTGP
-1773 DRLSDPKN
+1773 LSDVYS
-1781 EDIRHRIYFYT
+1781 RIYFYLDT
-1792 DADAGVIPESEVGQ
+1792 GKGIIPEEGVGREAHSIWLNNI
-1806 YVHTVNLDNVY
+1806 YDLD
-1817 NVIEDPL
+1817 EDPL
-1824 GIVAKAE
+1824 GLLAKGRKESSNDDWAFTWTE
-1831 AEGTNYERD
+1831 HFIKA
-1840 IMKAGFDGYYRPY
+1840 AGFDGYIVHHFGRGGAVCLLGDQHDNVRPQY
-1853 VESWGQGGVVLVGDH
+1853 QGRVQALNAVAVTSAH
-1868 KVEVEP
+1868 SRQIE
-1874 KGIWRRTPQTKL
+1874 RKL
-1886 YNSIRLKKVP
+1886 DPYKVP
-1896 LDGAQLTED
+1896 GKIMIQLQKLAQDPSNGIKHNFPYITWTEAD
-1905 QKAALKK
+1905 DALVHEVFPD
-1912 MADKYGY
+1912 ADNA
-1919 RRVRVYDEHV
+1919 
-1929 DYDESL
+1929 L
-1935 AREIDPILGKR
+1935 ATG
-1946 LTVFASAYTAFN
+1946 FF

-1979 GMTDNID
+1979 GTTDNID

-2023 EVMESSGAQAM
+2023 EVMDTSGVQAM
-2034 YDFMGRTGAM
+2034 YDFMARTGAM
-2044 RIDSVNG
+2044 RIDSAHG

-2060 PAQLEVLGRSSEGNY
+2060 PAQLGILENSSKGNY

-2142 GAGTRQHGYGLYFA
+2142 GAGTQQHGYGLYFA

-2167 ALSGGG
+2167 ALAGGG
-2173 EYTVNGKSVSR
+2173 EYTVNGKPVSR
-2184 NLESTDMEDLAA
+2184 NIESTDMEDLAA

-2230 ERGLVDKAA
+2230 ERGQVDKAT
-2239 SSKLWDELAKIYR
+2239 SSKLRNELAKIYQQ
-2252 RPKDYSFEYTPSTEG
+2252 PKDYSIEYTPSTEG

-2279 LLSEEAAMADQP
+2279 LLSEEAAMVDQP
-2291 VIVRKALQNLAFDLI
+2291 VVVRKALQNLAFDLV
-2306 AEGMDDQDK
+2306 AEGMDDLDK

-2333 KDSAEGRDIYSW
+2333 KDSAEGRDVYSW

-2413 RSGEGG
+2413 RPGEGG

-2492 LKTVAAAVRTWA
+2492 LKTVATGVRTWA

-2562 PDVRKLYDLMFAT
+2562 PEVRKLYDLMFAT

-2590 LFDGETGKR
+2590 LFDGEIGKR

-2604 EEMAAYN
+2604 EELAAYT

-2662 LEEPRYRAL
+2662 LEEPRFRAL

-2690 ELKTLG
+2690 ELKTLS

-2762 RIESGMN
+2762 RIEGGMN

-2802 GKRQLML
+2802 GKRQLMV

-2848 RKGDFGA
+2848 RKGDFGT

-3152 FATLTEADWRA
+3152 FSTLTEADWRA

-3198 MVKTSEGKIIQ
+3198 MVKTAEGKIIQ

-3248 TRRSFTKSRVQG
+3248 TRRSFTKSRAQG

-3344 MAANVG
+3344 MTANVG

-3383 VGKFISDPAGLHRA
+3383 VGKFISDPVGLHRA

-3441 QNIVDSITWQAA
+3441 QNIVDSIAWQAA

-3536 MPVLEALFREALQA
+3536 MPVLESLFREALQA

-3570 GDVVEY
+3570 GAVVEY

>member
-18 LRASEAVTPAGQMPT
+18 LRASQAVTPAGQLPT
-33 MRFTDTPATAK
+33 MRFADTPATAK
-44 AVLRSPNPQGETPT
+44 AVLRSPNPQGEVPT
-58 WEQMSITERLVNG
+58 WEQMSVTERLMNG

-119 QVNRDYKAKQAA
+119 QANRDYKEKQAA
-131 ARDQAIYDY
+131 ARDKAIYEY

-147 KEYVTPQAI
+147 KEYVTPLAV
-156 QNASERAK
+156 QNASQKAK
-164 GKGFWAGLGTA
+164 GKGFWSGLGTA
-175 VSEMAADPLNSA
+175 LTEIAADPLNSA

-236 ELGNYLIQAMQ
+236 ELGNYLIKAMQ

-265 DELAETYEKG
+265 DDMAETYEKG

-299 SNAVRT
+299 SNAIRT

-311 ILKASGLQ
+311 ILKESGLH

-333 ARAATPTSRGGMWG
+333 ARSATPTSRGGMWG

-386 EVIGELT
+386 EAIGELT

-494 SDIAIPVSDVVQLAA
+494 SDVAIPVSDVVKLAA
-509 QDEAAAN
+509 TDEAAAN

-621 RQQSKNPGLQQ
+621 RQQS
-632 FIGAKGNARMG
+632 
-643 DDAAAER
+643 
-650 MSIAE
+650 
-655 SMEDHGAT
+655 
-663 PEEIYRKT
+663 
-671 GWERGADG
+671 
-679 KWRREIPD
+679 
-687 LTLKPDVE
+687 
-695 KMLAIDLKSW
+695 
-705 GRAGQVGEL
+705 
-714 TEPLYGMIEAPELFK
+714 
-729 AHPELEN
+729 
-736 VIVTFGHADPSVR
+736 
-749 GAFNGRDIWIN
+749 
-760 ADFIEKGDFEGLQS
+760 
-774 TLSHELQHYIQDTE
+774 
-788 KFASGGSPSG
+788 
-798 MPGKGDV
+798 
-805 LFEDTRR
+805 
-812 LAKYRENE
+812 
-820 TYKRYEALSRSIQGR
+820 
-835 IISGGP
+835 
-841 DFLKTPLYDALT
+841 
-853 AQQKEMEKSPEVDR
+853 
-867 VRKERD
+867 
-873 RLRKK
+873 
-878 WGRSPNVDYAILN
+878 
-891 TPDATEPVWD
+891 
-901 MLNME
+901 
-906 DPEFRFQEYRRMAG
+906 
-920 EVESRNVQKRRTMSP
+920 
-935 EERAQTPISATEDVP
+935 QTP
-950 REDQRVAFQQQ
+950 AFQQQ

-967 SEASVKKG
+967 SEAAVKKG

-984 QWADL
+984 QWADFA
-989 SEAKKNSRYFER
+989 EAKKNSRYFER

-1021 VGKASERIIDFLA
+1021 AGKASERIIDFMA

-1040 YDKMPAAERDRAKM
+1040 YDKMPAAERERAKL

-1101 DIYFGARREKPTL
+1101 DIYFSARREKPSA
-1114 EMQTTLKTL
+1114 EMQTALKTL

-1133 EIKGKSLEELIE
+1133 EIKGKSLEELIQ
-1145 ANQMRGAALW
+1145 ADQMRGAALW
-1155 VRAYDAVTNPSAYNV
+1155 VRAYDAVTNPSTYNV

-1187 GKPAKAFFFNPQS
+1187 EKPAKAFFFNPQS

-1207 IVDGSVDNVY
+1207 IVDGSVDNIY

-1236 NNAKA
+1236 SNAKA

-1267 FGAIGNKTSGQN
+1267 FGAVGNKTSGQN

-1292 AERVGI
+1292 AERVGL
-1298 SPREMQSITWEAV
+1298 SPREIQSITWEAV

-1336 GKITVDE
+1336 GKISADE
-1343 ARQKIL
+1343 ARQKIF

-1414 PADKLAVTQEIVPW
+1414 PADKLAVTREIVPW
-1428 VLERVAEQTQT
+1428 LLERVAEQTHA

-1468 YVKVARL
+1468 YVKVGRL

-1520 NHIDRIRDAN
+1520 NHIDQIRDSN

-1543 VMMLSVDAENI
+1543 VMMLSVGAENI

-1622 QRLAEAIKAKIASRP
+1622 KRLAQAIKAKIASRP
-1637 RGFNQAAAYQ
+1637 RGFRQSGRNESAYRYDQSNARADAETRNGAVGSGAEGSQKFKDGIIRVADVETAAEYG
-1647 EGVGGDRT
+1647 EKGRPNSVRVLGIHC
-1655 MGGYSAERGNG
+1655 SSFP
-1666 GVRTSGEGQAAAGG
+1666 RTS
-1680 TGVAGETAGGMGR
+1680 
-1693 EPGTRAD
+1693 
-1700 GGGIHS
+1700 
-1706 GEQPD
+1706 
-1711 MRGGLPLR
+1711 LN
-1719 AGGLSDKE
+1719 
-1727 AAYQTDKHYGK
+1727 
-1738 PRKGSSSVLA
+1738 
-1748 FHFSREP
+1748 SRY
-1755 RTTLDSS
+1755 
-1762 FYGTGFQGAEA
+1762 YGTGLKGQEAKYLTRQGELA
-1773 DRLSDPKN
+1773 DVYDRM
-1781 EDIRHRIYFYT
+1781 YFYVDT
-1792 DADAGVIPESEVGQ
+1792 GKGVIPEEGVGREVHSVWLNNI
-1806 YVHTVNLDNVY
+1806 YDY
-1817 NVIEDPL
+1817 DADPL
-1824 GIVAKAE
+1824 GLVEKGRQRDLEGRPQGVSPTGWAGTWTEHFIKA
-1831 AEGTNYERD
+1831 
-1840 IMKAGFDGYYRPY
+1840 AGFDGYIVHHFGRGGAVCLLGDQHDNVRPQY
-1853 VESWGQGGVVLVGDH
+1853 QGRVQALNAAAVTSAH
-1868 KVEVEP
+1868 SRQIE
-1874 KGIWRRTPQTKL
+1874 RKL
-1886 YNSIRLKKVP
+1886 DPYKVP
-1896 LDGAQLTED
+1896 GKIMIQLQKLAQDPSNGIKHNFPYITWTEAD
-1905 QKAALKK
+1905 DALVHEVFPD
-1912 MADKYGY
+1912 ADNA
-1919 RRVRVYDEHV
+1919 
-1929 DYDESL
+1929 L
-1935 AREIDPILGKR
+1935 ATG
-1946 LTVFASAYTAFN
+1946 FF

-1979 GMTDNID
+1979 GTTDNID

-2023 EVMESSGAQAM
+2023 EVMDTSGVQAM
-2034 YDFMGRTGAM
+2034 YDFMARTGAM
-2044 RIDSVNG
+2044 RIDSAHG

-2060 PAQLEVLGRSSEGNY
+2060 PAQLGILENSSKGNY

-2089 DTEFDSASPEE
+2089 DTEFDFASPEE

-2142 GAGTRQHGYGLYFA
+2142 GAGTQQHGYGLYFA

-2167 ALSGGG
+2167 ALAGGG
-2173 EYTVNGKSVSR
+2173 EYTVNGKPVSR
-2184 NLESTDMEDLAA
+2184 NLESADMEDLAA

-2219 ETAIKRLNEDT
+2219 EMAIKRLNEDT
-2230 ERGLVDKAA
+2230 ERGQVDKAT
-2239 SSKLWDELAKIYR
+2239 SSKLRNELAKIYQQ
-2252 RPKDYSFEYTPSTEG
+2252 PKDYSIEYTPSTEG

-2279 LLSEEAAMADQP
+2279 LLSEEAAMVDQP
-2291 VIVRKALQNLAFDLI
+2291 VVVRKALQNLAFDLV
-2306 AEGMDDQDK
+2306 AEGMDDLDK

-2333 KDSAEGRDIYSW
+2333 KDSAEGRDVYSW

-2413 RSGEGG
+2413 RPGEGG

-2453 KVLAGGELTDGEKAF
+2453 KVLAGGELTDGERAF

-2492 LKTVAAAVRTWA
+2492 LKTVAAAVRAWA
-2504 EMSINDQRGMHEL
+2504 AMPINDQRGMHEL

-2562 PDVRKLYDLMFAT
+2562 PEVRKLYDLMFAT
-2575 EQQAME
+2575 EQQTME

-2662 LEEPRYRAL
+2662 LEEPRFRAL

-2690 ELKTLG
+2690 ELKTLS

-2706 LLMDRGWVTEGR
+2706 MLMDRGWVTEGH

-2762 RIESGMN
+2762 RIESGMS

-2802 GKRQLML
+2802 GKRQLMV

-2838 RCAAMAEQAM
+2838 RCAAMAEQAT

-3133 RQRLVDGDCRFTDD
+3133 RQRLVDGDCRFTDE

-3198 MVKTSEGKIIQ
+3198 MVKTAEGKIIQ

-3248 TRRSFTKSRVQG
+3248 TRRSFTKSRAQG

-3308 QAIKERYGYLVAKQF
+3308 HAIKERYGYLVAKQF

-3383 VGKFISDPAGLHRA
+3383 VGKFISDPVGLHRA

-3427 HWFKDHAYVMMTIM
+3427 HWFKDHSYVMMTIM
-3441 QNIVDSITWQAA
+3441 QNIVDSIAWQAA

-3462 SEDKAIAMADQVVID
+3462 SENKAIAMADQVVID

-3536 MPVLEALFREALQA
+3536 MPVLESLFREALQA

-3570 GDVVEY
+3570 GAVVEY